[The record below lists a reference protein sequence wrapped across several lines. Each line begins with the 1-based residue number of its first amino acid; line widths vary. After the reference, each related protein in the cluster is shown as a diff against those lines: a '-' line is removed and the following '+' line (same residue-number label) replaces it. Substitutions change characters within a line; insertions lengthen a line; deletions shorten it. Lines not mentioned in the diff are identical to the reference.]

1 MRVFF
6 QTSRQRS
13 FLSAC
18 RIARK
23 KWSASVPL
31 LLAALLTV
39 VFYSCRD
46 EDLLPSVQSVEHN
59 GTRTEDNA
67 NTSGLTISGDIK
79 KFYDDKNNLLY
90 SGYTYAPSRRV
101 PLVGEGRVINQIT
114 KNLVGVLSNSDN
126 KLEYLVDK
134 NLDNSVKLTGLA
146 EVNTGLP
153 ILSVKD
159 VNRVYYDSSNGIK
172 VGFLYKDPGGLLS
185 LNVLKGFWVKTYLKG
200 EEQDGSSTSGSGDDF
215 QLLNLNLLN
224 VSGGLSE
231 ISFTTTKP
239 FDEVR
244 IGCASIDVDVLSGLE
259 FYYAFVGENPK
270 KIAAS
275 FGYYKEAETNSGL
288 GNTNNLIDEYPD
300 NSEQLS
306 MLGHHELYVDFNEK
320 IVKDSEIGFKTG
332 GLKTLDID
340 LTGLSL
346 FELTNN
352 DVNNK
357 YVWGN
362 EKVLSGG
369 IGISLLGTQDGSM
382 SAIAKEDCYGV
393 KIKLNTGLVG
403 GLLDAI
409 LGLLG
414 NTHYYY
420 AYSRDP
426 VEIDVSSYFTI
437 GNDTISTDYYN
448 LPTPSD
454 DGSVSYSLDRWPSG
468 ATSPSIS
475 GNRITGMTV
484 NGDYVVQAIY
494 KRGEETSWSYAVIHR
509 DKKEAEAGCNT
520 MMINTSANQ
529 GQYTVVESSG
539 SQGGISLFNKINNRQ
554 NLVDD
559 DYTNYAEATNVL
571 SLIQFGSLA
580 GVHSSQDIAPQ
591 GGGKTRVGFVMQ
603 TNNQLLG
610 ADVLKFFFI
619 RLYNDGKEVFSG
631 LTAENDAVGVGL
643 VGNDGSK
650 LRFYVETDQTFDQVE
665 LWTAGLLNVNLNT
678 FRLYYAF
685 YEPVTCEE
693 YAGTSEAC
701 MEMIT
706 AQKHGATIN
715 YAETKSSSAA
725 SVGSTMNNLSYVIDN
740 SQQTAASIVAG
751 VSLISR
757 STVAVKFNSIRGGQ
771 PVGAI
776 LRTPGYVLNASVLQ
790 NVTIAA
796 YNGGQAV
803 ASESTSGGLASI
815 EVISDAG
822 LAYMEVTPLQDYD
835 EVRISF
841 PSLAD
846 ALETVWLSGFYIR
859 PDANGNGIPDCA
871 EEPDDQGGTDG
882 ITYKSI
888 TEHVCV
894 DETNDLGKVRIS
906 VDAQDDKVG
915 TKLTFTCYPYNGNG
929 QKIEQEAELQ
939 QDDKGYFFEL
949 SLPVGD
955 YSISGLST
963 YNGLRAQVHPLKTTW
978 KRNAADTDWNNW
990 SNWTDG
996 SPWGCTNVVI
1006 PTGATRYPNLKA
1018 WGSVDKFY
1026 GGNYCANIHFEPG
1039 AAVLNTQYLE
1049 YDCAYVEMEVQS
1061 GMYHMI
1067 STPLHGM
1074 VTGDMFVSPEMPA
1087 YFTPLNGATY
1097 REVRHNPVVRQKMYS
1112 RAVTTATSGTDLNG
1126 TVAAT
1131 ADWSRTFNAVAQL
1144 YEQAQG
1150 IKMMV
1155 GNEGD
1160 GTSYRLRFPKAY
1172 TEYNYYTLSGG
1183 WVKEETLP
1191 EGARN
1196 MNGKFAYE
1204 ESGFKPE
1211 NAGRSFTFKLRNE
1224 EQGATYFVAGNPF
1237 MSYLDIKTFL
1247 TENKQSVQ
1255 AIRIIDS
1262 ENVFG
1267 EEEGLVRI
1275 SLSENGNL
1283 SFDVAGEQSNTIA
1296 PLQAFYVEAS
1306 GDNASDNVDITYTS
1320 NMFVQPFASTATR
1333 SSRSASV
1340 PAAGEMKISAV
1351 SGNSVSSCSL
1361 LRSAGAS
1368 DAYNA
1373 KEDVITLI
1381 DENFM
1386 PKVKVYTVAGKR
1398 ALDIQKIKNAARVD
1412 LGFMVKDGSQQ
1423 TKFTLNYGSNWKG
1436 WTLVDKQT
1444 GNRYLLDGTSLTVNA
1459 GAMKS
1464 NNGRF
1469 YLVKE

>member
-1 MRVFF
+1 MSVFF

-18 RIARK
+18 RIAGK

-31 LLAALLTV
+31 FLAALLTV

-46 EDLLPSVQSVEHN
+46 EDLLPSVQSFEQG
-59 GTRTEDNA
+59 GTRAEA
-67 NTSGLTISGDIK
+67 ASTSGLDVVQ
-79 KFYDDKNNLLY
+79 DA
-90 SGYTYAPSRRV
+90 TYGATYKPNCRV

-134 NLDNSVKLTGLA
+134 NLDNFVSLKGLA
-146 EVNTGLP
+146 EVNAGLP

-159 VNRVYYDSSNGIK
+159 VNRVYYDSSNVIK

-185 LNVLKGFWVKTYLKG
+185 LDVLKGFWVKTYLKG
-200 EEQDGSSTSGSGDDF
+200 EEQDGSSTLGSGENF

-244 IGCASIDVDVLSGLE
+244 IGCASISVEVLSGLE

-270 KIAAS
+270 KIAAE
-275 FGYYKEAETNSGL
+275 KH
-288 GNTNNLIDEYPD
+288 EYPYA
-300 NSEQLS
+300 EQERPLHPLS
-306 MLGHHELYVDFNEK
+306 KGDLVNESLTDGPVCEL
-320 IVKDSEIGFKTG
+320 
-332 GLKTLDID
+332 
-340 LTGLSL
+340 
-346 FELTNN
+346 
-352 DVNNK
+352 
-357 YVWGN
+357 
-362 EKVLSGG
+362 
-369 IGISLLGTQDGSM
+369 IS
-382 SAIAKEDCYGV
+382 
-393 KIKLNTGLVG
+393 
-403 GLLDAI
+403 
-409 LGLLG
+409 GLLG
-414 NTHYYY
+414 GLTCRVDFGATIPVGSEVGYYTKGGGLASISLGATKLNAYDTGDNNPQSINTESGIGVSALAGGAREFSMILTKKDTRRLELDLPSGINLLSAVQVHY

-448 LPTPSD
+448 LPTPSE
-454 DGSVSYSLDRWPSG
+454 GTVIYSLISSPNG
-468 ATSPSIS
+468 VTSPEIS

-484 NGDYVVQAIY
+484 NGDYAVKAVY
-494 KRGEETSWSYAVIHR
+494 TREEKEISWSYAVIHR
-509 DKKEAEAGCNT
+509 NKKEAEAGCNT
-520 MMINTSANQ
+520 MMINTSGNE

-554 NLVDD
+554 NLVDG

-591 GGGKTRVGFVMQ
+591 GGKTRVGFVMQ

-619 RLYNDGKEVFSG
+619 RLYKDGEEVFSG
-631 LTAENDAVGVGL
+631 LTAENDAIGVGL

-650 LRFYVETDQTFDQVE
+650 LRFYVETDKTFDQVE

-725 SVGSTMNNLSYVIDN
+725 SVGATMNNLSYVIDN

-771 PVGAI
+771 PLGAI

-871 EEPDDQGGTDG
+871 EEPDDQGETD
-882 ITYKSI
+882 ITYRSI

-894 DETNDLGKVRIS
+894 DKTTYLGNVRIS
-906 VDAQDDKVG
+906 VDAKSELLG
-915 TKLTFTCYPYNGNG
+915 TELTFTCYPYNGNE
-929 QKIEQEAELQ
+929 QKIEQKAELQ

-978 KRNAADTDWNNW
+978 KRNASDTDWNNW

-1006 PTGATRYPNLKA
+1006 PAGATRYPNLNA

-1074 VTGDMFVSPEMPA
+1074 ITGDMFVSPEMPA
-1087 YFTPLNGATY
+1087 YFTPLKEDTY
-1097 REVRHNPVVRQKMYS
+1097 REVRHNPIVRQKMYS
-1112 RAVTTATSGTDLNG
+1112 RAVTTATSGTDSNG
-1126 TVAAT
+1126 TVVAT
-1131 ADWSRTFNAVAQL
+1131 ADWSRTFNAVAQP

-1155 GNEGD
+1155 GND
-1160 GTSYRLRFPKAY
+1160 WGTSYRLRFPKAY
-1172 TEYNYYTLSGG
+1172 TEYNYYTLSGR
-1183 WVKEETLP
+1183 WVKKETLP

-1211 NAGRSFTFKLRNE
+1211 NAGRSFTFELRNE

-1262 ENVFG
+1262 ESVFG

-1275 SLSENGNL
+1275 SLGKNGDL

-1296 PLQAFYVEAS
+1296 PLQAFYVEALE
-1306 GDNASDNVDITYTS
+1306 GYTSDNVNITYTS
-1320 NMFVQPFASTATR
+1320 DMFVQPSASTATR

-1340 PAAGEMKISAV
+1340 PTAGEMKISAV

-1361 LRSAGAS
+1361 IRSAGAS

-1373 KEDVITLI
+1373 KEDIVSLI
-1381 DENFM
+1381 DEDFM
-1386 PKVKVYTVAGKR
+1386 PKVKVYTVADKR
-1398 ALDIQKIKNAARVD
+1398 ALDIQKMSNATRVG

-1423 TKFTLNYGSNWKG
+1423 TEFTLDYGSNWKG

-1444 GNRYLLDGTSLTVNA
+1444 GKRYLLDGTSLTVNA

-1464 NNGRF
+1464 NDGRF

>member
-1 MRVFF
+1 MSVFF

-18 RIARK
+18 RIAGK

-31 LLAALLTV
+31 FLAALLTV

-46 EDLLPSVQSVEHN
+46 EDLLPSVQSFEQG
-59 GTRTEDNA
+59 GTRAEA
-67 NTSGLTISGDIK
+67 ASTSGLDVVQGA
-79 KFYDDKNNLLY
+79 
-90 SGYTYAPSRRV
+90 TYGATYKPNCRV

-134 NLDNSVKLTGLA
+134 NLDNFVSLKGLA
-146 EVNTGLP
+146 EVNARLP

-185 LNVLKGFWVKTYLKG
+185 LNVLQGFWVKTYLKG
-200 EEQDGSSTSGSGDDF
+200 KEQDGSSTSGSGDNF
-215 QLLNLNLLN
+215 KLLNLNLLN

-270 KIAAS
+270 KIAAE
-275 FGYYKEAETNSGL
+275 KH
-288 GNTNNLIDEYPD
+288 EYPYA
-300 NSEQLS
+300 EQERPLHPLPKGDLVNES
-306 MLGHHELYVDFNEK
+306 LTDGPVCEL
-320 IVKDSEIGFKTG
+320 
-332 GLKTLDID
+332 
-340 LTGLSL
+340 
-346 FELTNN
+346 
-352 DVNNK
+352 
-357 YVWGN
+357 
-362 EKVLSGG
+362 
-369 IGISLLGTQDGSM
+369 IS
-382 SAIAKEDCYGV
+382 
-393 KIKLNTGLVG
+393 
-403 GLLDAI
+403 
-409 LGLLG
+409 GLLG
-414 NTHYYY
+414 GGLTCRVDFGATIPVGSEVGYYTTGGGLASISLGATKLNAYDTSDNNPQSINTESGIGVSALAGGAREFSMILTKKDTRRLELDLPSGINLLSAVQVHY

-437 GNDTISTDYYN
+437 GNDTISTDYYD
-448 LPTPSD
+448 LPTPSE
-454 DGSVSYSLDRWPSG
+454 GTVIYSLISSPNG
-468 ATSPSIS
+468 VTSPEIS
-475 GNRITGMTV
+475 GNHITGMTV
-484 NGDYVVQAIY
+484 NGDYAVKAVY
-494 KRGEETSWSYAVIHR
+494 TREEKETSWSYAVIHR
-509 DKKEAEAGCNT
+509 NKKEAVAGCNT
-520 MMINTSANQ
+520 MMINTSENQ

-554 NLVDD
+554 NLVDG

-591 GGGKTRVGFVMQ
+591 GGKTRVGFVMQ

-619 RLYNDGKEVFSG
+619 RLYKDGEEVFSG

-650 LRFYVETDQTFDQVE
+650 LRFYVETDKTFDQVE

-693 YAGTSEAC
+693 YAGTSKAC

-725 SVGSTMNNLSYVIDN
+725 SVGATMNNLSYVIDN
-740 SQQTAASIVAG
+740 SQQTAASIVTG

-790 NVTIAA
+790 NVAIAA

-822 LAYMEVTPLQDYD
+822 LAYMEVTPLQGYD

-871 EEPDDQGGTDG
+871 EEPDDQGETD
-882 ITYKSI
+882 IAYKSI

-894 DETNDLGKVRIS
+894 DETTYLGNVRIF

-978 KRNAADTDWNNW
+978 KRNASDTDWNNW

-996 SPWGCTNVVI
+996 SPLGCTNVVI
-1006 PTGATRYPNLKA
+1006 PAGATRYPNLSA

-1087 YFTPLNGATY
+1087 YFTPLKEDTY

-1112 RAVTTATSGTDLNG
+1112 RAVTTATSGTNG
-1126 TVAAT
+1126 TVVAT
-1131 ADWSRTFNAVAQL
+1131 ADWSRTFNAVAQP

-1155 GNEGD
+1155 GND
-1160 GTSYRLRFPKAY
+1160 WGTSYRLRFPKAY
-1172 TEYNYYTLSGG
+1172 TEYNYYTLSGEC
-1183 WVKEETLP
+1183 VKKETLP
-1191 EGARN
+1191 VEARN

-1204 ESGFKPE
+1204 VSGFNPE
-1211 NAGRSFTFKLRNE
+1211 NAGNSFPFELRNDGK
-1224 EQGATYFVAGNPF
+1224 GATYFVAGNPF

-1262 ENVFG
+1262 ESVFG

-1275 SLSENGNL
+1275 SLGKNGDL

-1296 PLQAFYVEAS
+1296 PLQAFYVEALE
-1306 GDNASDNVDITYTS
+1306 GYTSDNVNITYTS
-1320 NMFVQPFASTATR
+1320 DMFVQPSASTATR

-1340 PAAGEMKISAV
+1340 PTAGEMKISAV

-1373 KEDVITLI
+1373 KEDIVSLI
-1381 DENFM
+1381 DEDFM
-1386 PKVKVYTVAGKR
+1386 PKVKVYTVADKR
-1398 ALDIQKIKNAARVD
+1398 ALDIQKMSNATRVD

-1423 TKFTLNYGSNWKG
+1423 TEFTLDYGSNWKG

-1444 GNRYLLDGTSLTVNA
+1444 GKRYLLDGTSLTVNA

-1464 NNGRF
+1464 NDGRF

>member
-1 MRVFF
+1 MSVFF

-18 RIARK
+18 RIAGK

-31 LLAALLTV
+31 FLAALLTV

-46 EDLLPSVQSVEHN
+46 EDLLPSVQSFEQG
-59 GTRTEDNA
+59 GTRAEA
-67 NTSGLTISGDIK
+67 ASTSGLDVVQ
-79 KFYDDKNNLLY
+79 DA
-90 SGYTYAPSRRV
+90 TYGATYKPNCRV

-134 NLDNSVKLTGLA
+134 NLDNFVSLKGLA
-146 EVNTGLP
+146 EVNAGLP

-159 VNRVYYDSSNGIK
+159 VNRVYYDSSNVIK

-185 LNVLKGFWVKTYLKG
+185 LNVLQGFWVKTYLKG
-200 EEQDGSSTSGSGDDF
+200 KEQDGSSTSGSGDNF
-215 QLLNLNLLN
+215 KLLNLNLLN

-231 ISFTTTKP
+231 ISFTTTRP

-270 KIAAS
+270 KIAAEKHE
-275 FGYYKEAETNSGL
+275 YPYAEQERPLHPLSKGDLVNES
-288 GNTNNLIDEYPD
+288 LIDGPVC
-300 NSEQLS
+300 
-306 MLGHHELYVDFNEK
+306 EL
-320 IVKDSEIGFKTG
+320 
-332 GLKTLDID
+332 
-340 LTGLSL
+340 
-346 FELTNN
+346 
-352 DVNNK
+352 
-357 YVWGN
+357 
-362 EKVLSGG
+362 
-369 IGISLLGTQDGSM
+369 IS
-382 SAIAKEDCYGV
+382 
-393 KIKLNTGLVG
+393 
-403 GLLDAI
+403 
-409 LGLLG
+409 GLLG
-414 NTHYYY
+414 GGLTCRVDFGATIPVGSEVGYYTTGGGLASISLGATKLNAYDTSDNNPQSINTESGIGVSALAGGAREFSMILTKKDTRRLELDLPSGINLLSAVQVHY

-454 DGSVSYSLDRWPSG
+454 GTVSYSLISWPSG

-475 GNRITGMTV
+475 GNHMTGMTV
-484 NGDYVVQAIY
+484 NGDYAVKAVY
-494 KRGEETSWSYAVIHR
+494 TREEKETSWSYAVIHR
-509 DKKEAEAGCNT
+509 NKKEAVAGCNT
-520 MMINTSANQ
+520 MMINTSGNK

-554 NLVDD
+554 NLVDG

-591 GGGKTRVGFVMQ
+591 GGKTRVGFVMQ

-619 RLYNDGKEVFSG
+619 RLYKDGEEVFSG
-631 LTAENDAVGVGL
+631 LTAENDAIGVGL

-650 LRFYVETDQTFDQVE
+650 LRFYVETDKTFDQVE

-685 YEPVTCEE
+685 YEPTTCEE

-725 SVGSTMNNLSYVIDN
+725 SVGATMNNLSYVIDN

-771 PVGAI
+771 PLGAI

-796 YNGGQAV
+796 YNGGQVV

-822 LAYMEVTPLQDYD
+822 LAYMEVTPLQGYD

-871 EEPDDQGGTDG
+871 EELEVQGEIDIVYRG
-882 ITYKSI
+882 I

-894 DETNDLGKVRIS
+894 DETTYLGNVRIS

-929 QKIEQEAELQ
+929 QKIEQEAELR

-978 KRNAADTDWNNW
+978 KRNASDTDWNNW

-1006 PTGATRYPNLKA
+1006 PAGATRYPDLNA

-1112 RAVTTATSGTDLNG
+1112 RAVTTATSGTDPNG

-1131 ADWSRTFNAVAQL
+1131 ADWSRTFNAVAQP

-1155 GNEGD
+1155 GND
-1160 GTSYRLRFPKAY
+1160 WGTSYRLRFPKAY

-1183 WVKEETLP
+1183 WVKKETLP

-1204 ESGFKPE
+1204 VIGFNPE
-1211 NAGRSFTFKLRNE
+1211 NAGSSFTFELRNE

-1262 ENVFG
+1262 KNIFG
-1267 EEEGLVRI
+1267 GEEGLVRI
-1275 SLSENGNL
+1275 SLGENGDL

-1296 PLQAFYVEAS
+1296 PLQAFYVEVS
-1306 GDNASDNVDITYTS
+1306 GDYASDNVNITYTS
-1320 NMFVQPFASTATR
+1320 NMFVQPSASTATR

-1340 PAAGEMKISAV
+1340 PTAGEMKISAV

-1373 KEDVITLI
+1373 KEDIVSLI
-1381 DENFM
+1381 DEDFM
-1386 PKVKVYTVAGKR
+1386 PKVKVYTVADKR
-1398 ALDIQKIKNAARVD
+1398 ALDIQKMSNATRVG

-1423 TKFTLNYGSNWKG
+1423 TEFTLDYGSNWKG

-1444 GNRYLLDGTSLTVNA
+1444 GKRYLLDGTSLTVNA

-1464 NNGRF
+1464 NDGRF

>member
-1 MRVFF
+1 MSVFF

-18 RIARK
+18 RIAGK

-31 LLAALLTV
+31 FVAALLTV

-46 EDLLPSVQSVEHN
+46 EDLLPSVQSFEQG
-59 GTRTEDNA
+59 GTRAEA
-67 NTSGLTISGDIK
+67 ASTSGLDVVQGA
-79 KFYDDKNNLLY
+79 
-90 SGYTYAPSRRV
+90 TYGATYKPNCRV

-134 NLDNSVKLTGLA
+134 NLDNSVSLKGLA
-146 EVNTGLP
+146 EVNAGLP

-172 VGFLYKDPGGLLS
+172 VGFLYKAPGGLLS
-185 LNVLKGFWVKTYLKG
+185 LNVLQGFWVKTYLKG
-200 EEQDGSSTSGSGDDF
+200 EEQDGSSTSGSGDNF
-215 QLLNLNLLN
+215 KLLNLNLLN

-244 IGCASIDVDVLSGLE
+244 IGCASIDVEVLSGLE

-270 KIAAS
+270 KIAAETYAYPTAKQEKPAHWGTGDLVNKNLNDGPVCELVS
-275 FGYYKEAETNSGL
+275 GLLGGGLTCRVDFGATIPVGSEVGYYT
-288 GNTNNLIDEYPD
+288 
-300 NSEQLS
+300 
-306 MLGHHELYVDFNEK
+306 
-320 IVKDSEIGFKTG
+320 TG
-332 GLKTLDID
+332 GGLASISLGATKLNAYD
-340 LTGLSL
+340 TGD
-346 FELTNN
+346 NN
-352 DVNNK
+352 PQSINT
-357 YVWGN
+357 
-362 EKVLSGG
+362 ESG
-369 IGISLLGTQDGSM
+369 IGV
-382 SAIAKEDCYGV
+382 SA
-393 KIKLNTGLVG
+393 LVG
-403 GLLDAI
+403 GAREFSMILTKKDTRRLELDLPSGINLLSAVKV
-409 LGLLG
+409 
-414 NTHYYY
+414 HY

-448 LPTPSD
+448 LPTPSE
-454 DGSVSYSLDRWPSG
+454 GTVIYSLISWPSG

-475 GNRITGMTV
+475 GNHMTGMTV
-484 NGDYVVQAIY
+484 NGDYVVKAVY
-494 KRGEETSWSYAVIHR
+494 TREEKEISWSYAVIHR
-509 DKKEAEAGCNT
+509 NKKEAEAGCNT

-554 NLVDD
+554 NLVDG

-591 GGGKTRVGFVMQ
+591 GGKTRVGFVMQ

-619 RLYNDGKEVFSG
+619 RLYKDGEEVFSG

-650 LRFYVETDQTFDQVE
+650 LRFYVETDKTFDQVE

-685 YEPVTCEE
+685 YEPTTCEE

-701 MEMIT
+701 MEIIT

-715 YAETKSSSAA
+715 YAETKSSSVA
-725 SVGSTMNNLSYVIDN
+725 SVGTTMNNLSYVIDN

-771 PVGAI
+771 PLGAI

-822 LAYMEVTPLQDYD
+822 LAYMEVTPLQGYD

-871 EEPDDQGGTDG
+871 EEPDDQGETD
-882 ITYKSI
+882 IAYKSI

-894 DETNDLGKVRIS
+894 DETTYLGNVRIF

-929 QKIEQEAELQ
+929 QKIEQEAELR

-978 KRNAADTDWNNW
+978 KRNASDTDWNNW

-1006 PTGATRYPNLKA
+1006 PAGATRYPDLNA

-1097 REVRHNPVVRQKMYS
+1097 REVRHNPIVRQKMYS
-1112 RAVTTATSGTDLNG
+1112 RAVTTATSGTNG
-1126 TVAAT
+1126 TVVAT
-1131 ADWSRTFNAVAQL
+1131 ADWSRTFNAVAQP

-1155 GNEGD
+1155 GND
-1160 GTSYRLRFPKAY
+1160 WGTSYRLRFPKAY

-1183 WVKEETLP
+1183 WVKKETLP

-1211 NAGRSFTFKLRNE
+1211 NAGRSFTFELRNE

-1262 ENVFG
+1262 ESVFG

-1275 SLSENGNL
+1275 SLGKNGDL

-1296 PLQAFYVEAS
+1296 PLQAFYVEALE
-1306 GDNASDNVDITYTS
+1306 GYTSDNVNITYTS
-1320 NMFVQPFASTATR
+1320 DMFVQPSASTATR

-1340 PAAGEMKISAV
+1340 PTAGEMKISAV

-1361 LRSAGAS
+1361 IRSAGAS

-1373 KEDVITLI
+1373 KEDIVSLI
-1381 DENFM
+1381 DEDFM
-1386 PKVKVYTVAGKR
+1386 PKVKVYTVADKR
-1398 ALDIQKIKNAARVD
+1398 ALDIQKMSNATRVD

-1423 TKFTLNYGSNWKG
+1423 TEFTLDYGSNWKG

-1444 GNRYLLDGTSLTVNA
+1444 GKRYLLDGTSLTVNA

-1464 NNGRF
+1464 NDGRF

>member
-18 RIARK
+18 RIAGK

-332 GLKTLDID
+332 GFKTLDID

-776 LRTPGYVLNASVLQ
+776 LRTPGYVLNVSVLQ

-796 YNGGQAV
+796 YKGGQAV
-803 ASESTSGGLASI
+803 ASEYTSGGLASI

-1204 ESGFKPE
+1204 PKF
-1211 NAGRSFTFKLRNE
+1211 RS
-1224 EQGATYFVAGNPF
+1224 
-1237 MSYLDIKTFL
+1237 I
-1247 TENKQSVQ
+1247 
-1255 AIRIIDS
+1255 
-1262 ENVFG
+1262 
-1267 EEEGLVRI
+1267 LV
-1275 SLSENGNL
+1275 
-1283 SFDVAGEQSNTIA
+1283 
-1296 PLQAFYVEAS
+1296 
-1306 GDNASDNVDITYTS
+1306 
-1320 NMFVQPFASTATR
+1320 
-1333 SSRSASV
+1333 
-1340 PAAGEMKISAV
+1340 
-1351 SGNSVSSCSL
+1351 
-1361 LRSAGAS
+1361 
-1368 DAYNA
+1368 
-1373 KEDVITLI
+1373 
-1381 DENFM
+1381 
-1386 PKVKVYTVAGKR
+1386 
-1398 ALDIQKIKNAARVD
+1398 
-1412 LGFMVKDGSQQ
+1412 
-1423 TKFTLNYGSNWKG
+1423 
-1436 WTLVDKQT
+1436 
-1444 GNRYLLDGTSLTVNA
+1444 
-1459 GAMKS
+1459 
-1464 NNGRF
+1464 
-1469 YLVKE
+1469 

>member
-1 MRVFF
+1 MSVFF

-18 RIARK
+18 RIAGK

-31 LLAALLTV
+31 FLAALLTV

-46 EDLLPSVQSVEHN
+46 EDLLPSVQSFEQG
-59 GTRTEDNA
+59 GTRAETA
-67 NTSGLTISGDIK
+67 STSGLDVVQ
-79 KFYDDKNNLLY
+79 DA
-90 SGYTYAPSRRV
+90 TYGATYKPNCRV

-134 NLDNSVKLTGLA
+134 NLDNFVSLKGLA
-146 EVNTGLP
+146 EVNAGLP

-185 LNVLKGFWVKTYLKG
+185 LNVLQGFWVKTYLKG
-200 EEQDGSSTSGSGDDF
+200 KEQDGSSTSGSGDNF

-270 KIAAS
+270 KIAAE
-275 FGYYKEAETNSGL
+275 KH
-288 GNTNNLIDEYPD
+288 EYPYA
-300 NSEQLS
+300 EQERPLHPLS
-306 MLGHHELYVDFNEK
+306 KGDLVNE
-320 IVKDSEIGFKTG
+320 S
-332 GLKTLDID
+332 
-340 LTGLSL
+340 LT
-346 FELTNN
+346 
-352 DVNNK
+352 
-357 YVWGN
+357 
-362 EKVLSGG
+362 
-369 IGISLLGTQDGSM
+369 DGPVC
-382 SAIAKEDCYGV
+382 E
-393 KIKLNTGLVG
+393 LVG
-403 GLLDAI
+403 GLLGGGLTCRVDFGATIPVGSEVGYYTTGGGLASISLGATKLNAYDTSDNNPQSINAESGIGVSALAGGAREFSMI
-409 LGLLG
+409 LTKKDTRRLELDLPSGINLLSAVQV
-414 NTHYYY
+414 HY

-448 LPTPSD
+448 LPTPSE
-454 DGSVSYSLDRWPSG
+454 GTVIYSLISSPNG
-468 ATSPSIS
+468 VTSPEIS
-475 GNRITGMTV
+475 GNHITGMTV
-484 NGDYVVQAIY
+484 NGDYVVKAVY
-494 KRGEETSWSYAVIHR
+494 TREEKEISWSYAVIHR
-509 DKKEAEAGCNT
+509 NKKEAEAGCNT
-520 MMINTSANQ
+520 MMINTSGNE

-554 NLVDD
+554 NLVDG

-580 GVHSSQDIAPQ
+580 GVHSSQDIALQ

-619 RLYNDGKEVFSG
+619 RLYKDGKEVFSG

-650 LRFYVETDQTFDQVE
+650 LRFYVETDRTFDQVE

-715 YAETKSSSAA
+715 YAETKSSSVA
-725 SVGSTMNNLSYVIDN
+725 SVGATTNNLSYVIDN

-757 STVAVKFNSIRGGQ
+757 PTVAVKFNSIRGGQ
-771 PVGAI
+771 PLGAI

-803 ASESTSGGLASI
+803 ASESTSSGLASI

-822 LAYMEVTPLQDYD
+822 LAYMEVTPLQDYN

-871 EEPDDQGGTDG
+871 EELEVQGEID
-882 ITYKSI
+882 IVYRDI

-894 DETNDLGKVRIS
+894 DETTYLGNVRIS
-906 VDAQDDKVG
+906 VDAKPELLG
-915 TKLTFTCYPYNGNG
+915 TELTFTCYPYNGNG
-929 QKIEQEAELQ
+929 QKIEQEAALQ
-939 QDDKGYFFEL
+939 QDNNGYFFEL

-978 KRNAADTDWNNW
+978 KRNALDTDWNNW
-990 SNWTDG
+990 NNWTDG

-1006 PTGATRYPNLKA
+1006 PAGATRYPNLNA

-1112 RAVTTATSGTDLNG
+1112 RAVTTATSGTDPNG
-1126 TVAAT
+1126 TVVAT
-1131 ADWSRTFNAVAQL
+1131 ADWSRTFNAVAQP

-1155 GNEGD
+1155 GND
-1160 GTSYRLRFPKAY
+1160 WGTSYRLRFPKAY

-1183 WVKEETLP
+1183 WVKKETLP

-1204 ESGFKPE
+1204 VIGFNPE
-1211 NAGRSFTFKLRNE
+1211 NAGSSFTFELRNE
-1224 EQGATYFVAGNPF
+1224 EQGATCFVAGNPF

-1262 ENVFG
+1262 ESVFG
-1267 EEEGLVRI
+1267 EEKGLVRI
-1275 SLSENGNL
+1275 SLGKNGDL
-1283 SFDVAGEQSNTIA
+1283 SFNVAGEQSNTIA
-1296 PLQAFYVEAS
+1296 PLQAFYVEALE
-1306 GDNASDNVDITYTS
+1306 GYTSDNVNITYTS
-1320 NMFVQPFASTATR
+1320 DMFVQPSASTATR

-1340 PAAGEMKISAV
+1340 PTAGEMKISAV

-1361 LRSAGAS
+1361 IRSAGAS

-1373 KEDVITLI
+1373 KEDIVSLI
-1381 DENFM
+1381 DEDFM
-1386 PKVKVYTVAGKR
+1386 PKVKVYTVADKR
-1398 ALDIQKIKNAARVD
+1398 ALDIQKMSNATRVG

-1423 TKFTLNYGSNWKG
+1423 TEFTLDYGSNWKG

-1444 GNRYLLDGTSLTVNA
+1444 GKRYLLDGTSLTVNA

-1464 NNGRF
+1464 NDGRF

>member
-1 MRVFF
+1 MSVFF

-18 RIARK
+18 RIAGK

-31 LLAALLTV
+31 FLAALLTV

-46 EDLLPSVQSVEHN
+46 EDLLPSVQSFEQG
-59 GTRTEDNA
+59 GTRAEA
-67 NTSGLTISGDIK
+67 ASTSGLDVVQ
-79 KFYDDKNNLLY
+79 DA
-90 SGYTYAPSRRV
+90 TYGATYKPNCRV

-134 NLDNSVKLTGLA
+134 NLDNSVSLKGLA

-185 LNVLKGFWVKTYLKG
+185 LDVLKGFWVKTYLKG
-200 EEQDGSSTSGSGDDF
+200 EEQDGSSTLGSGENF

-231 ISFTTTKP
+231 ISFTTTRP

-270 KIAAS
+270 KIAAE
-275 FGYYKEAETNSGL
+275 KH
-288 GNTNNLIDEYPD
+288 EYPYA
-300 NSEQLS
+300 EQERPLHPLS
-306 MLGHHELYVDFNEK
+306 KGDLVNESLTDGPVCEL
-320 IVKDSEIGFKTG
+320 
-332 GLKTLDID
+332 
-340 LTGLSL
+340 
-346 FELTNN
+346 
-352 DVNNK
+352 
-357 YVWGN
+357 
-362 EKVLSGG
+362 
-369 IGISLLGTQDGSM
+369 IS
-382 SAIAKEDCYGV
+382 
-393 KIKLNTGLVG
+393 
-403 GLLDAI
+403 
-409 LGLLG
+409 GLLG
-414 NTHYYY
+414 GLTCRVDFGATIPVGSEVGYYTKGGGLASISLGATKLNAYDTSDNNPQSINTESGIGVSALAGGAREFSMILTKENAQRLELDLPSGINLLSAVRVHY

-454 DGSVSYSLDRWPSG
+454 GTVSYSLFSSPDG
-468 ATSPSIS
+468 ATSSIS

-484 NGDYVVQAIY
+484 NGDYAVKAVY
-494 KRGEETSWSYAVIHR
+494 TREEKEISWSYAVIHR
-509 DKKEAEAGCNT
+509 NKKEAVAGCNT

-554 NLVDD
+554 NLVDG

-591 GGGKTRVGFVMQ
+591 GGKTRVGFVMQ

-619 RLYNDGKEVFSG
+619 RLYKDGEEVFSG
-631 LTAENDAVGVGL
+631 LTAENDAIGVEL

-650 LRFYVETDQTFDQVE
+650 LRFYVETDKTFDQVE

-685 YEPVTCEE
+685 YEPTTCEE

-725 SVGSTMNNLSYVIDN
+725 SVGATMNNLSYVIDN

-771 PVGAI
+771 PLGAI

-822 LAYMEVTPLQDYD
+822 LAYMEVTPLQGYD

-871 EEPDDQGGTDG
+871 EEPDDQGETD
-882 ITYKSI
+882 IAYKSI

-894 DETNDLGKVRIS
+894 DETTYLGNVRIF

-929 QKIEQEAELQ
+929 QKIEQEAELR

-978 KRNAADTDWNNW
+978 KRNASDTDWNNW

-1006 PTGATRYPNLKA
+1006 PAGATRYPNLNA

-1074 VTGDMFVSPEMPA
+1074 ITGDMFVSPEMPA

-1097 REVRHNPVVRQKMYS
+1097 REVRHNPIVRQKMYS
-1112 RAVTTATSGTDLNG
+1112 RAVTTATSGTDSNG
-1126 TVAAT
+1126 TVVAT
-1131 ADWSRTFNAVAQL
+1131 ADWSRTFNAVAQP

-1155 GNEGD
+1155 GND
-1160 GTSYRLRFPKAY
+1160 WGTSYRLRFPKAY
-1172 TEYNYYTLSGG
+1172 TEYNYYTLSGR
-1183 WVKEETLP
+1183 WVKKETLP

-1211 NAGRSFTFKLRNE
+1211 NAGRSFTFELRNE

-1262 ENVFG
+1262 ESVFG

-1275 SLSENGNL
+1275 SLGKNGDL

-1296 PLQAFYVEAS
+1296 PLQAFYVEALE
-1306 GDNASDNVDITYTS
+1306 GYTSDNVNITYTS
-1320 NMFVQPFASTATR
+1320 DMFVQPSASTATR

-1340 PAAGEMKISAV
+1340 PTAGEMKISAV

-1361 LRSAGAS
+1361 IRSAGAS

-1373 KEDVITLI
+1373 KEDIVSLI
-1381 DENFM
+1381 DEDFM
-1386 PKVKVYTVAGKR
+1386 PKVKVYTVADKR
-1398 ALDIQKIKNAARVD
+1398 ALDIQKMSNATRVD

-1423 TKFTLNYGSNWKG
+1423 TEFTLEYGSNWKG

-1444 GNRYLLDGTSLTVNA
+1444 GKRYLLDGTSLTVNA

-1464 NNGRF
+1464 NDGRF

>member
-1 MRVFF
+1 MSVFF

-18 RIARK
+18 RIAGK

-31 LLAALLTV
+31 FLAALLTV

-46 EDLLPSVQSVEHN
+46 EDLLPSVQSFEQG
-59 GTRTEDNA
+59 GTRVNEDE
-67 NTSGLTISGDIK
+67 NTSGLDVEQ
-79 KFYDDKNNLLY
+79 NE
-90 SGYTYAPSRRV
+90 TYGATYKPNRRV

-114 KNLVGVLSNSDN
+114 KGLIAVGANNENQEFLI
-126 KLEYLVDK
+126 DK
-134 NLDNSVKLTGLA
+134 DLTNGVTVSGLA
-146 EVNTGLP
+146 KVDAGIP
-153 ILSVKD
+153 IFSVRD
-159 VNRVYYDSSNGIK
+159 INRVYYNDNEEQGVK
-172 VGFLYKDPGGLLS
+172 VGFVYEPQGGVLDLS
-185 LNVLKGFWVKTYLKG
+185 VLKSFYVQTLLNGKV
-200 EEQDGSSTSGSGDDF
+200 QDSSLSESGGGF
-215 QLLNLNLLN
+215 QLLDLNLLN
-224 VSGGLSE
+224 VAGGKYE
-231 ISFTTTKP
+231 VSFDATKP

-244 IGCASIDVDVLSGLE
+244 LGYAGVNVDVSVNQSAK
-259 FYYAFVGENPK
+259 FYYAFVGENPE
-270 KIAAS
+270 KIAA
-275 FGYYKEAETNSGL
+275 KECTYENAKGEEFENVAGL
-288 GNTNNLIDEYPD
+288 GRWSSKEKLC
-300 NSEQLS
+300 NSDLTDGLTFSLDALLS
-306 MLGHHELYVDFNEK
+306 VPKFRVNFNAD
-320 IVKDSEIGFKTG
+320 IPAGSEIGFRTSTATLLNVDLGGVTMHALDESNKSQQDEKLGTG
-332 GLKTLDID
+332 I
-340 LTGLSL
+340 GLS
-346 FELTNN
+346 
-352 DVNNK
+352 
-357 YVWGN
+357 
-362 EKVLSGG
+362 
-369 IGISLLGTQDGSM
+369 
-382 SAIAKEDCYGV
+382 A
-393 KIKLNTGLVG
+393 VG
-403 GLLDAI
+403 GNSKNFSFITKEAARGVQIDFPLSVKLEATTI
-409 LGLLG
+409 
-414 NTHYYY
+414 HY

-454 DGSVSYSLDRWPSG
+454 GSVTYSLISWPSG

-475 GNRITGMTV
+475 GNHMTGMTV
-484 NGDYVVQAIY
+484 NGDYVVKAIY
-494 KRGEETSWSYAVIHR
+494 TREEKETSWSYAVIHR
-509 DKKEAEAGCNT
+509 NKKEAEAGCNT
-520 MMINTSANQ
+520 MMINTSGNK

-554 NLVDD
+554 NLVDG

-619 RLYNDGKEVFSG
+619 RLYKDGKEVFSG

-650 LRFYVETDQTFDQVE
+650 LRFYVETDRTFDQVE

-715 YAETKSSSAA
+715 YAETKSSSVA
-725 SVGSTMNNLSYVIDN
+725 SVGATTNNLSYVIDN

-771 PVGAI
+771 PLGAI
-776 LRTPGYVLNASVLQ
+776 LRMPGYVLNASVLQ

-871 EEPDDQGGTDG
+871 EEPDDQGETD
-882 ITYKSI
+882 ITYRSI

-894 DETNDLGKVRIS
+894 DETTYLGNVRIS
-906 VDAQDDKVG
+906 VDAKSELLG
-915 TKLTFTCYPYNGNG
+915 TELTFTCYPYNGNE
-929 QKIEQEAELQ
+929 QKIEQKAELQ

-978 KRNAADTDWNNW
+978 KRNASDTDWNNW

-1006 PTGATRYPNLKA
+1006 PAGATRYPNLNA

-1112 RAVTTATSGTDLNG
+1112 RAVTTATSGTDPNG

-1131 ADWSRTFNAVAQL
+1131 ADWSRTFNAVAQP

-1155 GNEGD
+1155 GND
-1160 GTSYRLRFPKAY
+1160 WGTSYRLRFPKAY

-1183 WVKEETLP
+1183 WVKKETLP

-1204 ESGFKPE
+1204 VIGFNPE
-1211 NAGRSFTFKLRNE
+1211 NAGSSFTFELRNE

-1262 ENVFG
+1262 KNIFG
-1267 EEEGLVRI
+1267 GEEGLVRI
-1275 SLSENGNL
+1275 SLGENGDL

-1296 PLQAFYVEAS
+1296 PLQAFYVEVS
-1306 GDNASDNVDITYTS
+1306 GDYASDNVNITYTS
-1320 NMFVQPFASTATR
+1320 NMFVQPSASTATR

-1340 PAAGEMKISAV
+1340 PTAGEMKISAV

-1361 LRSAGAS
+1361 IRSAGAS

-1373 KEDVITLI
+1373 KEDIVSLI
-1381 DENFM
+1381 DEDFM
-1386 PKVKVYTVAGKR
+1386 PKVKVYTVADKR
-1398 ALDIQKIKNAARVD
+1398 ALDIQEMSNATRVD

-1423 TKFTLNYGSNWKG
+1423 TEFTLDYGSNWKG

-1444 GNRYLLDGTSLTVNA
+1444 GKRYLLDGTSLTVNA

-1464 NNGRF
+1464 NDGRF

>member
-1 MRVFF
+1 MSVFF

-18 RIARK
+18 RIAGK

-31 LLAALLTV
+31 FLAALLTV

-46 EDLLPSVQSVEHN
+46 EDLLPSVQSFEQG
-59 GTRTEDNA
+59 GTRAEA
-67 NTSGLTISGDIK
+67 ASTSGLDVVQ
-79 KFYDDKNNLLY
+79 DA
-90 SGYTYAPSRRV
+90 TYGATYKPNCRV

-134 NLDNSVKLTGLA
+134 NLDNFVSLKGLA
-146 EVNTGLP
+146 EVNAGLP

-159 VNRVYYDSSNGIK
+159 VNRVYYDSSNVIK

-185 LNVLKGFWVKTYLKG
+185 LDVLKGFWVKTYLKG
-200 EEQDGSSTSGSGDDF
+200 EEQDGSSTLGSGENF

-231 ISFTTTKP
+231 ISFTTTRP

-244 IGCASIDVDVLSGLE
+244 IGCASIDVEVLSGLE

-270 KIAAS
+270 KIAAEKHEYPYAEQERPLHPLS
-275 FGYYKEAETNSGL
+275 KGDLVNESLIDGPVCELISGLLGGGLTCRVDFGATIPVGSEVGYYT
-288 GNTNNLIDEYPD
+288 
-300 NSEQLS
+300 
-306 MLGHHELYVDFNEK
+306 
-320 IVKDSEIGFKTG
+320 TG
-332 GLKTLDID
+332 GGLASISLGATKLNAYD
-340 LTGLSL
+340 TGD
-346 FELTNN
+346 NN
-352 DVNNK
+352 PQSINT
-357 YVWGN
+357 
-362 EKVLSGG
+362 ESG
-369 IGISLLGTQDGSM
+369 IGV
-382 SAIAKEDCYGV
+382 SA
-393 KIKLNTGLVG
+393 LVG
-403 GLLDAI
+403 GAREFSMILTKKDTRRLELDLPSGINLLSAVKV
-409 LGLLG
+409 
-414 NTHYYY
+414 HY

-448 LPTPSD
+448 LPTPSE
-454 DGSVSYSLDRWPSG
+454 GTVIYSLISWPSG

-475 GNRITGMTV
+475 GNHMTGMTV
-484 NGDYVVQAIY
+484 NGDYVVKAVY
-494 KRGEETSWSYAVIHR
+494 TREEKETSWSYAVIHR
-509 DKKEAEAGCNT
+509 NKKEAVAGCNT
-520 MMINTSANQ
+520 MMINTSGNE

-554 NLVDD
+554 NLVDG

-591 GGGKTRVGFVMQ
+591 GGKTRVGFVMQ

-619 RLYNDGKEVFSG
+619 RLYKDGEEVFSG

-650 LRFYVETDQTFDQVE
+650 LRFYVETDRTFDQVE

-715 YAETKSSSAA
+715 YAETKSSSVA
-725 SVGSTMNNLSYVIDN
+725 SVGATTNNLSYVIDN

-771 PVGAI
+771 PLGAI

-803 ASESTSGGLASI
+803 ASESTSSGLASI

-822 LAYMEVTPLQDYD
+822 LAYMEVTPLQDYN

-871 EEPDDQGGTDG
+871 EELEVQGEIDIVYRG
-882 ITYKSI
+882 I

-894 DETNDLGKVRIS
+894 DETTYLGNVRIS
-906 VDAQDDKVG
+906 VDAKPELLG
-915 TKLTFTCYPYNGNG
+915 TELTFTCYPYNGNG
-929 QKIEQEAELQ
+929 QKIEQEAALQ
-939 QDDKGYFFEL
+939 QDNNGYFFEL

-978 KRNAADTDWNNW
+978 KRNASDTDWNNW
-990 SNWTDG
+990 NNWTDG

-1006 PTGATRYPNLKA
+1006 PAGATRYPNLNA

-1112 RAVTTATSGTDLNG
+1112 RAVTTATSGSNG

-1131 ADWSRTFNAVAQL
+1131 VDWSRTFNAVAQP

-1155 GNEGD
+1155 GND
-1160 GTSYRLRFPKAY
+1160 WGTSYRLRFPKAY

-1183 WVKEETLP
+1183 WVKKETLP

-1204 ESGFKPE
+1204 VIGFNPE
-1211 NAGRSFTFKLRNE
+1211 NAGSSFTFELRNE

-1262 ENVFG
+1262 ENICG
-1267 EEEGLVRI
+1267 GEEGLVRI
-1275 SLSENGNL
+1275 SLGENGDL

-1296 PLQAFYVEAS
+1296 PLQAFYVEVS
-1306 GDNASDNVDITYTS
+1306 GDYASDNVNITYTS
-1320 NMFVQPFASTATR
+1320 NMFVQPSASTATR

-1340 PAAGEMKISAV
+1340 PTAGEMKISAV

-1361 LRSAGAS
+1361 LHSAGAS

-1373 KEDVITLI
+1373 KEDIVSLI
-1381 DENFM
+1381 DEDFM
-1386 PKVKVYTVAGKR
+1386 PKVKVYTVADKR
-1398 ALDIQKIKNAARVD
+1398 ALDIQKMSNATRVG

-1423 TKFTLNYGSNWKG
+1423 TEFTLDYGSNWKG

-1444 GNRYLLDGTSLTVNA
+1444 GKRYLLDGTSLTVNA

-1464 NNGRF
+1464 NDGRF

>member
-1 MRVFF
+1 MSVFF

-18 RIARK
+18 RIAGK

-31 LLAALLTV
+31 FLAALLTV

-46 EDLLPSVQSVEHN
+46 EDLLPSVQSFEQG
-59 GTRTEDNA
+59 GTRAEA
-67 NTSGLTISGDIK
+67 ASTSGLDVVQDATGA
-79 KFYDDKNNLLY
+79 
-90 SGYTYAPSRRV
+90 TYKPNCRV

-134 NLDNSVKLTGLA
+134 NLDNSVSLKGLA
-146 EVNTGLP
+146 EVNAGLP

-172 VGFLYKDPGGLLS
+172 VGFLYKAPGGLLS
-185 LNVLKGFWVKTYLKG
+185 LNVLQGFWVKTYLKG
-200 EEQDGSSTSGSGDDF
+200 KEQDGSSTSGSGDKF

-244 IGCASIDVDVLSGLE
+244 IGCASISVDVLSGLE

-270 KIAAS
+270 KIAA
-275 FGYYKEAETNSGL
+275 KEH
-288 GNTNNLIDEYPD
+288 EYPD
-300 NSEQLS
+300 AKQERPS
-306 MLGHHELYVDFNEK
+306 
-320 IVKDSEIGFKTG
+320 
-332 GLKTLDID
+332 
-340 LTGLSL
+340 
-346 FELTNN
+346 TNIT
-352 DVNNK
+352 D
-357 YVWGN
+357 
-362 EKVLSGG
+362 
-369 IGISLLGTQDGSM
+369 LLGRNLVDSDISNGPTCELLS
-382 SAIAKEDCYGV
+382 
-393 KIKLNTGLVG
+393 GLVG
-403 GLLDAI
+403 GGLTCRVDFGATIPVGSEVGYYTTGGGLASISLGATKLNAYDTSDNNPQSINAESGIGVSALAGGAREFSMILTKKDTRRLELDLPSGINLLSAVQVR
-409 LGLLG
+409 
-414 NTHYYY
+414 Y

-448 LPTPSD
+448 LPTPSE
-454 DGSVSYSLDRWPSG
+454 GTVIYSLISSPNG
-468 ATSPSIS
+468 VTSPEIS
-475 GNRITGMTV
+475 GNHITGMTV
-484 NGDYVVQAIY
+484 NGDYVVKAVY
-494 KRGEETSWSYAVIHR
+494 TREEKEISWSYAVIHR
-509 DKKEAEAGCNT
+509 NKKEAEAGCNT
-520 MMINTSANQ
+520 MMINTSGNE

-554 NLVDD
+554 NLVDG

-580 GVHSSQDIAPQ
+580 GVHSSQDIALQ

-619 RLYNDGKEVFSG
+619 RLYKDGKEVFSG

-650 LRFYVETDQTFDQVE
+650 LRFYVETDRTFDQVE

-715 YAETKSSSAA
+715 YAETKSSSVA
-725 SVGSTMNNLSYVIDN
+725 SVGATTNNLSYVIDN

-757 STVAVKFNSIRGGQ
+757 PTVAVKFNSIRGGQ
-771 PVGAI
+771 PLGAI

-803 ASESTSGGLASI
+803 ASESTSSGLASI

-822 LAYMEVTPLQDYD
+822 LAYMEVTPLQDYN

-871 EEPDDQGGTDG
+871 EELEVQGEID
-882 ITYKSI
+882 IVYRDI

-894 DETNDLGKVRIS
+894 DETTYLGNVRIS
-906 VDAQDDKVG
+906 VDAKPELLG
-915 TKLTFTCYPYNGNG
+915 TELTFTCYPYNGNG
-929 QKIEQEAELQ
+929 QKIEQEAALQ
-939 QDDKGYFFEL
+939 QDNNGYFFEL

-978 KRNAADTDWNNW
+978 KRNALDTDWNNW
-990 SNWTDG
+990 NNWTDG

-1006 PTGATRYPNLKA
+1006 PAGATRYPNLNA

-1112 RAVTTATSGTDLNG
+1112 RAVTTATSGTDPNG
-1126 TVAAT
+1126 TVVAT
-1131 ADWSRTFNAVAQL
+1131 ADWSRTFNAVAQP

-1155 GNEGD
+1155 GND
-1160 GTSYRLRFPKAY
+1160 WGTSYRLRFPKAY

-1183 WVKEETLP
+1183 WVKKETLP

-1204 ESGFKPE
+1204 VIGFNPE
-1211 NAGRSFTFKLRNE
+1211 NAGSSFTFELRNE
-1224 EQGATYFVAGNPF
+1224 EQGATCFVAGNPF

-1262 ENVFG
+1262 ENIFG
-1267 EEEGLVRI
+1267 GKEGLVRI
-1275 SLSENGNL
+1275 SLGENGDL

-1296 PLQAFYVEAS
+1296 PLQAFYVEVS
-1306 GDNASDNVDITYTS
+1306 GDYASDNVNITYTS
-1320 NMFVQPFASTATR
+1320 NMFVQPSASTATR

-1340 PAAGEMKISAV
+1340 PTAGEMKISAV

-1373 KEDVITLI
+1373 KEDIVSLI
-1381 DENFM
+1381 DEDFM
-1386 PKVKVYTVAGKR
+1386 PKVKVYTVADKR
-1398 ALDIQKIKNAARVD
+1398 ALDIQKMSNATRVG

-1423 TKFTLNYGSNWKG
+1423 TEFTLDYGSNWKG

-1444 GNRYLLDGTSLTVNA
+1444 GKRYLLDGTSLTVNA

-1464 NNGRF
+1464 NDGRF

>member
-1 MRVFF
+1 M
-6 QTSRQRS
+6 
-13 FLSAC
+13 
-18 RIARK
+18 
-23 KWSASVPL
+23 
-31 LLAALLTV
+31 
-39 VFYSCRD
+39 
-46 EDLLPSVQSVEHN
+46 
-59 GTRTEDNA
+59 
-67 NTSGLTISGDIK
+67 
-79 KFYDDKNNLLY
+79 
-90 SGYTYAPSRRV
+90 
-101 PLVGEGRVINQIT
+101 
-114 KNLVGVLSNSDN
+114 
-126 KLEYLVDK
+126 
-134 NLDNSVKLTGLA
+134 
-146 EVNTGLP
+146 
-153 ILSVKD
+153 
-159 VNRVYYDSSNGIK
+159 
-172 VGFLYKDPGGLLS
+172 
-185 LNVLKGFWVKTYLKG
+185 KTYLKG
-200 EEQDGSSTSGSGDDF
+200 KEQDGSSTSGSGDNF

-270 KIAAS
+270 KIAAE
-275 FGYYKEAETNSGL
+275 KH
-288 GNTNNLIDEYPD
+288 EYPYA
-300 NSEQLS
+300 EQERPLHPLS
-306 MLGHHELYVDFNEK
+306 KGDLVNE
-320 IVKDSEIGFKTG
+320 S
-332 GLKTLDID
+332 
-340 LTGLSL
+340 LT
-346 FELTNN
+346 
-352 DVNNK
+352 
-357 YVWGN
+357 
-362 EKVLSGG
+362 
-369 IGISLLGTQDGSM
+369 DGPVC
-382 SAIAKEDCYGV
+382 E
-393 KIKLNTGLVG
+393 LVG
-403 GLLDAI
+403 GLLGGGLTCRVDFGATIPVGSEVGYYTTGGGLASISLGATKLNAYDTSDNNPQSINAESGIGVSALAGGAREFSMI
-409 LGLLG
+409 LTKKDTRRLELDLPSGINLLSAVQV
-414 NTHYYY
+414 HY

-448 LPTPSD
+448 LPTPSE
-454 DGSVSYSLDRWPSG
+454 GTVIYSLISSPNG
-468 ATSPSIS
+468 VTSPEIS
-475 GNRITGMTV
+475 GNHITGMTV
-484 NGDYVVQAIY
+484 NGDYVVKAVY
-494 KRGEETSWSYAVIHR
+494 TREEKEISWSYAVIHR
-509 DKKEAEAGCNT
+509 NKKEAEAGCNT
-520 MMINTSANQ
+520 MMINTSGNE

-554 NLVDD
+554 NLVDG

-580 GVHSSQDIAPQ
+580 GVHSSQDIALQ

-619 RLYNDGKEVFSG
+619 RLYKDGKEVFSG

-650 LRFYVETDQTFDQVE
+650 LRFYVETDRTFDQVE

-715 YAETKSSSAA
+715 YAETKSSSVA
-725 SVGSTMNNLSYVIDN
+725 SVGATTNNLSYVIDN

-757 STVAVKFNSIRGGQ
+757 PTVAVKFNSIRGGQ
-771 PVGAI
+771 PLGAI

-803 ASESTSGGLASI
+803 ASESTSSGLASI

-822 LAYMEVTPLQDYD
+822 LAYMEVTPLQDYN

-871 EEPDDQGGTDG
+871 EELEVQGEID
-882 ITYKSI
+882 IVYRDI

-894 DETNDLGKVRIS
+894 DETTYLGNVRIS
-906 VDAQDDKVG
+906 VDAKPELLG
-915 TKLTFTCYPYNGNG
+915 TELTFTCYPYNGNG
-929 QKIEQEAELQ
+929 QKIEQEAALQ
-939 QDDKGYFFEL
+939 QDNNGYFFEL

-978 KRNAADTDWNNW
+978 KRNALDTDWNNW
-990 SNWTDG
+990 NNWTDG

-1006 PTGATRYPNLKA
+1006 PAGATRYPNLNA

-1112 RAVTTATSGTDLNG
+1112 RAVTTATSGTDPNG
-1126 TVAAT
+1126 TVVAT
-1131 ADWSRTFNAVAQL
+1131 ADWSRTFNAVAQP

-1155 GNEGD
+1155 GND
-1160 GTSYRLRFPKAY
+1160 WGTSYRLRFPKAY

-1183 WVKEETLP
+1183 WVKKETLP

-1204 ESGFKPE
+1204 VIGFNPE
-1211 NAGRSFTFKLRNE
+1211 NAGSSFTFELRNE
-1224 EQGATYFVAGNPF
+1224 EQGATCFVAGNPF

-1262 ENVFG
+1262 ENIFG
-1267 EEEGLVRI
+1267 GKEGLVRI
-1275 SLSENGNL
+1275 SLGENGDL

-1296 PLQAFYVEAS
+1296 PLQAFYVEVS
-1306 GDNASDNVDITYTS
+1306 GDYASDNVNITYTS
-1320 NMFVQPFASTATR
+1320 NMFVQPSASTATR

-1340 PAAGEMKISAV
+1340 PTAGEMKISAV

-1373 KEDVITLI
+1373 KEDIVSLI
-1381 DENFM
+1381 DEDFM
-1386 PKVKVYTVAGKR
+1386 PKVKVYTVADKR
-1398 ALDIQKIKNAARVD
+1398 ALDIQKMSNATRVG

-1423 TKFTLNYGSNWKG
+1423 TEFTLDYGSNWKG

-1444 GNRYLLDGTSLTVNA
+1444 GKRYLLDGTSLTVNA

-1464 NNGRF
+1464 NDGRF

>member
-1 MRVFF
+1 MSVFF

-13 FLSAC
+13 FLSVC
-18 RIARK
+18 RIAGK

-31 LLAALLTV
+31 FLAALLTV

-46 EDLLPSVQSVEHN
+46 EDLLPSVQSFEQG
-59 GTRTEDNA
+59 GTRAETA
-67 NTSGLTISGDIK
+67 STSGLDVVQ
-79 KFYDDKNNLLY
+79 DA
-90 SGYTYAPSRRV
+90 TYGATYKPNCRV

-134 NLDNSVKLTGLA
+134 NLDNFVSLKGLA
-146 EVNTGLP
+146 EVNAGLP

-185 LNVLKGFWVKTYLKG
+185 LNVLQGFWVKTYLKG
-200 EEQDGSSTSGSGDDF
+200 KEQDGSSTSGSGDNF

-270 KIAAS
+270 KIAAE
-275 FGYYKEAETNSGL
+275 KH
-288 GNTNNLIDEYPD
+288 EYPYA
-300 NSEQLS
+300 EQERPLHPLS
-306 MLGHHELYVDFNEK
+306 KGDLVNE
-320 IVKDSEIGFKTG
+320 S
-332 GLKTLDID
+332 
-340 LTGLSL
+340 LT
-346 FELTNN
+346 
-352 DVNNK
+352 
-357 YVWGN
+357 
-362 EKVLSGG
+362 
-369 IGISLLGTQDGSM
+369 DGPVC
-382 SAIAKEDCYGV
+382 E
-393 KIKLNTGLVG
+393 LVG
-403 GLLDAI
+403 GLLGGGPTCRVDFGATIPVGSEVGYYTTGGGLASISLGATKLNAYDTSDNNPQSINTESGIGVSALAGGAREFSMI
-409 LGLLG
+409 LTKKDTRRLELDLPSGINLLSAVQV
-414 NTHYYY
+414 HY

-448 LPTPSD
+448 LPTPSE
-454 DGSVSYSLDRWPSG
+454 GTVIYSLISSPNG
-468 ATSPSIS
+468 VTSPEIS
-475 GNRITGMTV
+475 GNHITGMTV
-484 NGDYVVQAIY
+484 NGDYVVKAVY
-494 KRGEETSWSYAVIHR
+494 TREEKEISWSYAVIHR
-509 DKKEAEAGCNT
+509 NKKEAEAGCNT
-520 MMINTSANQ
+520 MMINTSGNE

-554 NLVDD
+554 NLVDG

-580 GVHSSQDIAPQ
+580 GVHSSQDIALQ

-619 RLYNDGKEVFSG
+619 RLYKDGKEVFSG

-650 LRFYVETDQTFDQVE
+650 LRFYVETDRTFDQVE

-715 YAETKSSSAA
+715 YAETKSSSVA
-725 SVGSTMNNLSYVIDN
+725 SVGATTNNLSYVIDN

-757 STVAVKFNSIRGGQ
+757 PTVAVKFNSIRGGQ
-771 PVGAI
+771 PLGAI

-803 ASESTSGGLASI
+803 ASESTSSGLASI

-822 LAYMEVTPLQDYD
+822 LAYMEVTPLQDYN

-871 EEPDDQGGTDG
+871 EELEVQGEID
-882 ITYKSI
+882 IVYRDI

-894 DETNDLGKVRIS
+894 DETTYLGNVRIS
-906 VDAQDDKVG
+906 VDAKPELLG
-915 TKLTFTCYPYNGNG
+915 TELTFTCYPYNGNG
-929 QKIEQEAELQ
+929 QKIEQEAALQ
-939 QDDKGYFFEL
+939 QDNNGYFFEL

-978 KRNAADTDWNNW
+978 KRNALDTDWNNW
-990 SNWTDG
+990 NNWTDG

-1006 PTGATRYPNLKA
+1006 PAGATRYPNLNA

-1112 RAVTTATSGTDLNG
+1112 RAVTTATSGTDPNG
-1126 TVAAT
+1126 TVVAT
-1131 ADWSRTFNAVAQL
+1131 ADWSRTFNAVAQP

-1155 GNEGD
+1155 GND
-1160 GTSYRLRFPKAY
+1160 WGTSYRLRFPKAY

-1183 WVKEETLP
+1183 WVKKETLP

-1204 ESGFKPE
+1204 VIGFNPE
-1211 NAGRSFTFKLRNE
+1211 NAGSSFTFELRNE
-1224 EQGATYFVAGNPF
+1224 EQGATCFVAGNPF

-1262 ENVFG
+1262 ENIFG
-1267 EEEGLVRI
+1267 GKEGLVRI
-1275 SLSENGNL
+1275 SLGENGDL

-1296 PLQAFYVEAS
+1296 PLQAFYVEVS
-1306 GDNASDNVDITYTS
+1306 GDYASDNVNITYTS
-1320 NMFVQPFASTATR
+1320 NMFVQPSASTATR

-1340 PAAGEMKISAV
+1340 PTAGEMKISAV

-1373 KEDVITLI
+1373 KEDIVSLI
-1381 DENFM
+1381 DEDFM
-1386 PKVKVYTVAGKR
+1386 PKVKVYTVADKR
-1398 ALDIQKIKNAARVD
+1398 ALDIQKMSNATRVG

-1423 TKFTLNYGSNWKG
+1423 TEFTLDYGSNWKG

-1444 GNRYLLDGTSLTVNA
+1444 GKRYLLDGTSLTVNA

-1464 NNGRF
+1464 NDGRF

>member
-1 MRVFF
+1 MSVFF

-18 RIARK
+18 RIAGK

-31 LLAALLTV
+31 FLAALLTV

-46 EDLLPSVQSVEHN
+46 EDLLPSVQSFEQG
-59 GTRTEDNA
+59 GTRAEA
-67 NTSGLTISGDIK
+67 ASTSGLDVVQ
-79 KFYDDKNNLLY
+79 DA
-90 SGYTYAPSRRV
+90 TYGATYKPNCRV

-134 NLDNSVKLTGLA
+134 NLDNFVSLKGLA
-146 EVNTGLP
+146 EVNAGLP

-159 VNRVYYDSSNGIK
+159 VNRVYYDSSNVIK

-185 LNVLKGFWVKTYLKG
+185 LDVLKGFWVKTYLKG
-200 EEQDGSSTSGSGDDF
+200 EEQDGSSTLGSGENF

-231 ISFTTTKP
+231 ISFTTTRP

-244 IGCASIDVDVLSGLE
+244 IGCASIDVEVLSGLE

-270 KIAAS
+270 KIAAEKHEYPYAEQERPLHPLS
-275 FGYYKEAETNSGL
+275 KGDLVNESLIDGPVCELISGLLGGGLTCRVDFGATIPVGSEVGYYT
-288 GNTNNLIDEYPD
+288 
-300 NSEQLS
+300 
-306 MLGHHELYVDFNEK
+306 
-320 IVKDSEIGFKTG
+320 TG
-332 GLKTLDID
+332 GGLASISLGATKLNAYD
-340 LTGLSL
+340 TGD
-346 FELTNN
+346 NN
-352 DVNNK
+352 PQSINT
-357 YVWGN
+357 
-362 EKVLSGG
+362 ESG
-369 IGISLLGTQDGSM
+369 IGV
-382 SAIAKEDCYGV
+382 SA
-393 KIKLNTGLVG
+393 LVG
-403 GLLDAI
+403 GAREFSMILTKKDTRRLELDLPSGINLLSAVKV
-409 LGLLG
+409 
-414 NTHYYY
+414 HY

-448 LPTPSD
+448 LPTPSE
-454 DGSVSYSLDRWPSG
+454 GTVIYSLISWPSG

-475 GNRITGMTV
+475 GNHMTGMTV
-484 NGDYVVQAIY
+484 NGDYVVKAVY
-494 KRGEETSWSYAVIHR
+494 TREEKETSWSYAVIHR
-509 DKKEAEAGCNT
+509 NKKEAVAGCNT
-520 MMINTSANQ
+520 MMINTSGNE

-554 NLVDD
+554 NLVDG

-591 GGGKTRVGFVMQ
+591 GGKTRVGFVMQ

-619 RLYNDGKEVFSG
+619 RLYKDGEEVFSG

-650 LRFYVETDQTFDQVE
+650 LRFYVETDRTFDQVE

-715 YAETKSSSAA
+715 YAETKSSSVA
-725 SVGSTMNNLSYVIDN
+725 SVGATTNNLSYVIDN

-771 PVGAI
+771 PLGAI

-803 ASESTSGGLASI
+803 ASESTSSGLASI

-822 LAYMEVTPLQDYD
+822 LAYMEVTPLQDYN

-871 EEPDDQGGTDG
+871 EELEVQGEIDIVYRG
-882 ITYKSI
+882 I

-894 DETNDLGKVRIS
+894 DETTYLGNVRIS
-906 VDAQDDKVG
+906 VDAKPELLG
-915 TKLTFTCYPYNGNG
+915 TELTFTCYPYNGNG
-929 QKIEQEAELQ
+929 QKIEQEAALQ
-939 QDDKGYFFEL
+939 QDNNGYFFEL

-978 KRNAADTDWNNW
+978 KRNASDTDWNNW
-990 SNWTDG
+990 NNWTDG

-1006 PTGATRYPNLKA
+1006 PAGATRYPNLNA

-1112 RAVTTATSGTDLNG
+1112 RAVTTATSGTNG

-1131 ADWSRTFNAVAQL
+1131 VDWSRTFNAVAQP

-1155 GNEGD
+1155 GNDWGA
-1160 GTSYRLRFPKAY
+1160 SYRLRFPKAY

-1183 WVKEETLP
+1183 WVKKETLP

-1204 ESGFKPE
+1204 VIGFNPE
-1211 NAGRSFTFKLRNE
+1211 NAGSSFTFELRNE

-1262 ENVFG
+1262 ENIFG
-1267 EEEGLVRI
+1267 GEEGLVRI
-1275 SLSENGNL
+1275 SLGENGDL

-1296 PLQAFYVEAS
+1296 PLQAFYVEVS
-1306 GDNASDNVDITYTS
+1306 GDYASDNVNITYTS
-1320 NMFVQPFASTATR
+1320 NMFVQPSASTATR

-1340 PAAGEMKISAV
+1340 PTAGEMKISAV

-1361 LRSAGAS
+1361 LHSAGAS

-1373 KEDVITLI
+1373 KEDIVSLI
-1381 DENFM
+1381 DEDFM
-1386 PKVKVYTVAGKR
+1386 PKVKVYTVADKR
-1398 ALDIQKIKNAARVD
+1398 ALDIQKMSNATRVG

-1423 TKFTLNYGSNWKG
+1423 TEFTLDYGSNWKG

-1444 GNRYLLDGTSLTVNA
+1444 GKRYLLDGTSLTVNA

-1464 NNGRF
+1464 NDGRF

>member
-1 MRVFF
+1 MSVFF

-18 RIARK
+18 RIAGK

-31 LLAALLTV
+31 FLAALLTV

-46 EDLLPSVQSVEHN
+46 EDLLPSVQSFEQG
-59 GTRTEDNA
+59 GTRAEA
-67 NTSGLTISGDIK
+67 ASTSGLDVVQ
-79 KFYDDKNNLLY
+79 DA
-90 SGYTYAPSRRV
+90 TYGATYKPNCRV

-134 NLDNSVKLTGLA
+134 NLDNFVSLKGLA
-146 EVNTGLP
+146 EVNAGLP

-159 VNRVYYDSSNGIK
+159 VNRVYYDSSNVIK

-185 LNVLKGFWVKTYLKG
+185 LDVLKGFWVKTYLKG
-200 EEQDGSSTSGSGDDF
+200 EEQDGSSTLGSGENF

-244 IGCASIDVDVLSGLE
+244 IGCASISVEVLSGLE

-270 KIAAS
+270 KIAAE
-275 FGYYKEAETNSGL
+275 KH
-288 GNTNNLIDEYPD
+288 EYPYA
-300 NSEQLS
+300 EQERPLHPLS
-306 MLGHHELYVDFNEK
+306 KGDLVNESLTDGPVCEL
-320 IVKDSEIGFKTG
+320 
-332 GLKTLDID
+332 
-340 LTGLSL
+340 
-346 FELTNN
+346 
-352 DVNNK
+352 
-357 YVWGN
+357 
-362 EKVLSGG
+362 
-369 IGISLLGTQDGSM
+369 IS
-382 SAIAKEDCYGV
+382 
-393 KIKLNTGLVG
+393 
-403 GLLDAI
+403 
-409 LGLLG
+409 GLLG
-414 NTHYYY
+414 GLTCRVDFGATIPVGSEVGYYTKGGGLASISLGATKLNAYDTGDNNPQSINTESGIGVSALAGGAREFSMILTKKDTRRLELDLPSGINLLSAVQVHY

-448 LPTPSD
+448 LPTPSE
-454 DGSVSYSLDRWPSG
+454 GSVTYSLISWPSG

-475 GNRITGMTV
+475 GNHMTGMTV
-484 NGDYVVQAIY
+484 NGDYVVKAVY
-494 KRGEETSWSYAVIHR
+494 TREEKETSWSYAVIHR
-509 DKKEAEAGCNT
+509 NKKEAVAGCNT

-554 NLVDD
+554 NLVDG

-591 GGGKTRVGFVMQ
+591 GGKTRVGFVMQ

-619 RLYNDGKEVFSG
+619 RLYKDGEEVFSG
-631 LTAENDAVGVGL
+631 LTAENDAIGVGL

-650 LRFYVETDQTFDQVE
+650 LRFYVETDKTFDQVE

-685 YEPVTCEE
+685 YEPTTCEE

-715 YAETKSSSAA
+715 YAETKSSSVA
-725 SVGSTMNNLSYVIDN
+725 SVGATMNNLSYVIDN

-771 PVGAI
+771 PLGAI

-822 LAYMEVTPLQDYD
+822 LAYMEVTPLQGYD

-871 EEPDDQGGTDG
+871 EEPDDQGETD
-882 ITYKSI
+882 IAYKSI

-894 DETNDLGKVRIS
+894 DETTYLGNVRIS
-906 VDAQDDKVG
+906 VDAKSELLG
-915 TKLTFTCYPYNGNG
+915 TELTFTCYPYNGNG
-929 QKIEQEAELQ
+929 QKIEQKAELQ

-963 YNGLRAQVHPLKTTW
+963 YNGMRAQVHPLKTTW
-978 KRNAADTDWNNW
+978 KRSASDTDWNNW

-1006 PTGATRYPNLKA
+1006 PAGATRYPNLKA

-1074 VTGDMFVSPEMPA
+1074 ITGDMFVSPEMPA
-1087 YFTPLNGATY
+1087 YFTPLKEDTY
-1097 REVRHNPVVRQKMYS
+1097 REVRHNPIVRQKMYS
-1112 RAVTTATSGTDLNG
+1112 RAVTTATSGTNG
-1126 TVAAT
+1126 TVVAT
-1131 ADWSRTFNAVAQL
+1131 ADWSRTFNAVAQP

-1155 GNEGD
+1155 GND
-1160 GTSYRLRFPKAY
+1160 WGTSYRLRFPKAY
-1172 TEYNYYTLSGG
+1172 TEYNYYTLSGEC
-1183 WVKEETLP
+1183 VKKETLP
-1191 EGARN
+1191 VEARN

-1204 ESGFKPE
+1204 VSGFNPE
-1211 NAGRSFTFKLRNE
+1211 NAGNSFTFELRNDGK
-1224 EQGATYFVAGNPF
+1224 GATYFVAGNPF

-1247 TENKQSVQ
+1247 TENKQFVQ

-1262 ENVFG
+1262 ESVFG

-1275 SLSENGNL
+1275 SLGKNGDL
-1283 SFDVAGEQSNTIA
+1283 SFNVAGEQSNTIA
-1296 PLQAFYVEAS
+1296 PLQAFYVEALE
-1306 GDNASDNVDITYTS
+1306 GYTSDNVNITYTS
-1320 NMFVQPFASTATR
+1320 DMFVQPSASTATR

-1340 PAAGEMKISAV
+1340 PTAGEMKISAV

-1361 LRSAGAS
+1361 IRSAGAS

-1373 KEDVITLI
+1373 KEDIVSLI
-1381 DENFM
+1381 DEDFM
-1386 PKVKVYTVAGKR
+1386 PKVKVYTVADKR
-1398 ALDIQKIKNAARVD
+1398 ALDIQKMSNATRVG

-1423 TKFTLNYGSNWKG
+1423 TEFTLDYGSNWKG

-1444 GNRYLLDGTSLTVNA
+1444 GKRYLLDGTSLTVNA

-1464 NNGRF
+1464 NDGRF

>member
-1 MRVFF
+1 MSVFF

-13 FLSAC
+13 FLSVC
-18 RIARK
+18 RIAGK

-31 LLAALLTV
+31 FLAALLTV

-46 EDLLPSVQSVEHN
+46 EDLLPSVQSFEQG
-59 GTRTEDNA
+59 GTRAETA
-67 NTSGLTISGDIK
+67 STSGLDVVQ
-79 KFYDDKNNLLY
+79 DA
-90 SGYTYAPSRRV
+90 TYGATYKPNCRV

-134 NLDNSVKLTGLA
+134 NLDNFVSLKGLA
-146 EVNTGLP
+146 EVNAGLP

-185 LNVLKGFWVKTYLKG
+185 LNVLQGFWVKTYLKG
-200 EEQDGSSTSGSGDDF
+200 EEQDGSSTSGSGDNF
-215 QLLNLNLLN
+215 KLLNLNLLN

-270 KIAAS
+270 KIAAE
-275 FGYYKEAETNSGL
+275 KH
-288 GNTNNLIDEYPD
+288 EYPYA
-300 NSEQLS
+300 EQERPR
-306 MLGHHELYVDFNEK
+306 HHLLKGDLVNE
-320 IVKDSEIGFKTG
+320 S
-332 GLKTLDID
+332 
-340 LTGLSL
+340 LT
-346 FELTNN
+346 
-352 DVNNK
+352 
-357 YVWGN
+357 
-362 EKVLSGG
+362 
-369 IGISLLGTQDGSM
+369 DGPVC
-382 SAIAKEDCYGV
+382 E
-393 KIKLNTGLVG
+393 LVG
-403 GLLDAI
+403 GLLGGGLTCRVDFGATIPVGSEVGYYTTGGGLASISLGATKLNAYDTSDNNPQSINAESGIGVSALAGGAREFSMI
-409 LGLLG
+409 LTKKDTRRLELDLPSGINLLSAVQV
-414 NTHYYY
+414 HY

-448 LPTPSD
+448 LPTPSE
-454 DGSVSYSLDRWPSG
+454 GTVIYSLISSPNG
-468 ATSPSIS
+468 VTSPEIS
-475 GNRITGMTV
+475 GNHITGMTV
-484 NGDYVVQAIY
+484 NGDYVVKAVY
-494 KRGEETSWSYAVIHR
+494 TREEKEISWSYAVIHR
-509 DKKEAEAGCNT
+509 NKKEAEAGCNT
-520 MMINTSANQ
+520 MMINTSGNE

-554 NLVDD
+554 NLVDG

-580 GVHSSQDIAPQ
+580 GVHSSQDIALQ

-619 RLYNDGKEVFSG
+619 RLYKDGKEVFSG

-650 LRFYVETDQTFDQVE
+650 LRFYVETDRTFDQVE

-715 YAETKSSSAA
+715 YAETKSSSVA
-725 SVGSTMNNLSYVIDN
+725 SVGATTNNLSYVIDN

-757 STVAVKFNSIRGGQ
+757 PTVAVKFNSIRGGQ
-771 PVGAI
+771 PLGAI

-803 ASESTSGGLASI
+803 ASESTSSGLASI

-822 LAYMEVTPLQDYD
+822 LAYMEVTPLQDYN

-871 EEPDDQGGTDG
+871 EELEVQGEID
-882 ITYKSI
+882 IVYRDI

-894 DETNDLGKVRIS
+894 GKTTYLGNVRIS
-906 VDAQDDKVG
+906 VDAKPELLG
-915 TKLTFTCYPYNGNG
+915 TELTFTCYPYNGNG
-929 QKIEQEAELQ
+929 QKIEQEAALQ
-939 QDDKGYFFEL
+939 QDNNGYFFEL

-978 KRNAADTDWNNW
+978 KRNALDTDWNNW
-990 SNWTDG
+990 NNWTDG

-1006 PTGATRYPNLKA
+1006 PAGATRYPNLNA

-1112 RAVTTATSGTDLNG
+1112 RAVTTATSGTDPNG
-1126 TVAAT
+1126 TVVAT
-1131 ADWSRTFNAVAQL
+1131 ADWSRTFNAVAQP

-1155 GNEGD
+1155 GND
-1160 GTSYRLRFPKAY
+1160 WGTSYRLRFPKAY

-1183 WVKEETLP
+1183 WVKKETLP

-1204 ESGFKPE
+1204 VIGFNPE
-1211 NAGRSFTFKLRNE
+1211 NAGSSFTFELRNE
-1224 EQGATYFVAGNPF
+1224 EQGATCFVAGNPF

-1262 ENVFG
+1262 ENIFG
-1267 EEEGLVRI
+1267 GKEGLVRI
-1275 SLSENGNL
+1275 SLGENGDL

-1296 PLQAFYVEAS
+1296 PLQAFYVEVS
-1306 GDNASDNVDITYTS
+1306 GDYASDNVNITYTS
-1320 NMFVQPFASTATR
+1320 NMFVQPSASTATR

-1340 PAAGEMKISAV
+1340 PTAGEMKISAV

-1373 KEDVITLI
+1373 KEDIVSLI
-1381 DENFM
+1381 DEDFM
-1386 PKVKVYTVAGKR
+1386 PKVKVYTVADKR
-1398 ALDIQKIKNAARVD
+1398 ALDIQKMSNATRVG

-1423 TKFTLNYGSNWKG
+1423 TEFTLDYGSNWKG

-1444 GNRYLLDGTSLTVNA
+1444 GKRYLLDGTSLTVNA

-1464 NNGRF
+1464 NDGRF

>member
-1 MRVFF
+1 MSVFF

-13 FLSAC
+13 FLSVC
-18 RIARK
+18 RIAGK

-31 LLAALLTV
+31 FLAALLTV

-46 EDLLPSVQSVEHN
+46 EDLLPSVQSFEQG
-59 GTRTEDNA
+59 GTRAETA
-67 NTSGLTISGDIK
+67 STSGLDVVQ
-79 KFYDDKNNLLY
+79 DA
-90 SGYTYAPSRRV
+90 TYGATYKPNCRV

-134 NLDNSVKLTGLA
+134 NLDNFVSLKGLA
-146 EVNTGLP
+146 EVNAGLP

-185 LNVLKGFWVKTYLKG
+185 LNVLQGFWVKTYLKG
-200 EEQDGSSTSGSGDDF
+200 KEQDGSSTSGSGDNF

-259 FYYAFVGENPK
+259 FYYAFVGENSK
-270 KIAAS
+270 KIAAE
-275 FGYYKEAETNSGL
+275 KH
-288 GNTNNLIDEYPD
+288 EYPYA
-300 NSEQLS
+300 EQERPRHHLS
-306 MLGHHELYVDFNEK
+306 KGDLVNESLTDGPVCELV
-320 IVKDSEIGFKTG
+320 S
-332 GLKTLDID
+332 
-340 LTGLSL
+340 
-346 FELTNN
+346 
-352 DVNNK
+352 
-357 YVWGN
+357 
-362 EKVLSGG
+362 
-369 IGISLLGTQDGSM
+369 
-382 SAIAKEDCYGV
+382 
-393 KIKLNTGLVG
+393 
-403 GLLDAI
+403 
-409 LGLLG
+409 GLLG
-414 NTHYYY
+414 GGLTCRVDFGATIPVGSEVGYYTTGGGLASISLGATKLNAYDTSDNNPQSINAESGIGVSALAGGAREFSMILTKKDTRRLELDLPSGINLLSAVKVHY

-448 LPTPSD
+448 LPTPSE
-454 DGSVSYSLDRWPSG
+454 GSVTYSLISWPSG

-475 GNRITGMTV
+475 GNHMTGMTV
-484 NGDYVVQAIY
+484 NGDYVVKAVY
-494 KRGEETSWSYAVIHR
+494 TREEKEISWSYAVIHR
-509 DKKEAEAGCNT
+509 NKKEAVAGCNT

-554 NLVDD
+554 NLVDG

-591 GGGKTRVGFVMQ
+591 GGKTRVGFVMQ

-619 RLYNDGKEVFSG
+619 RLYKDGEEVFSG
-631 LTAENDAVGVGL
+631 LTAENDAIGVGL

-650 LRFYVETDQTFDQVE
+650 LRFYVETDKTFDQVE

-685 YEPVTCEE
+685 YEPTTCEE

-725 SVGSTMNNLSYVIDN
+725 SVGATMNNLSYVIDN

-790 NVTIAA
+790 NVAIAA

-871 EEPDDQGGTDG
+871 EEPDDQGETD
-882 ITYKSI
+882 IAYKSI

-894 DETNDLGKVRIS
+894 DETTYLGNVRIF

-929 QKIEQEAELQ
+929 QKIEQEAELR

-978 KRNAADTDWNNW
+978 KRNASDTDWNNW

-1006 PTGATRYPNLKA
+1006 PAGATRYPDLNA

-1097 REVRHNPVVRQKMYS
+1097 REVRHNPIVRQKMYS
-1112 RAVTTATSGTDLNG
+1112 RAVTTATSGTNG
-1126 TVAAT
+1126 TVVAT
-1131 ADWSRTFNAVAQL
+1131 ADWSRTFNAVAQP

-1155 GNEGD
+1155 GND
-1160 GTSYRLRFPKAY
+1160 WGTSYRLRFPKAY

-1183 WVKEETLP
+1183 WVKKETLP

-1204 ESGFKPE
+1204 VIGFNPE
-1211 NAGRSFTFKLRNE
+1211 NAGSSFTFELRNE

-1262 ENVFG
+1262 ENIFG
-1267 EEEGLVRI
+1267 GEEGLVRI
-1275 SLSENGNL
+1275 SLGENGDL

-1296 PLQAFYVEAS
+1296 PLQAFYVEVS
-1306 GDNASDNVDITYTS
+1306 GDYASDNVNITYTS
-1320 NMFVQPFASTATR
+1320 NMFVQPSASTATR

-1340 PAAGEMKISAV
+1340 PTAGEMKISAV

-1361 LRSAGAS
+1361 LHSAGAS

-1373 KEDVITLI
+1373 KEDIVSLI
-1381 DENFM
+1381 DEDFM
-1386 PKVKVYTVAGKR
+1386 PKVKVYTVADKR
-1398 ALDIQKIKNAARVD
+1398 ALDIQKMSNATRVG

-1423 TKFTLNYGSNWKG
+1423 TEFTLDYGSNWKG

-1444 GNRYLLDGTSLTVNA
+1444 GKRYLLDGTSLTVNA

-1464 NNGRF
+1464 NDGRF

>member
-1 MRVFF
+1 MSVFF

-13 FLSAC
+13 FLSVC
-18 RIARK
+18 RIAGK

-31 LLAALLTV
+31 FLAALLTV

-46 EDLLPSVQSVEHN
+46 EDLLPSVQSFEQG
-59 GTRTEDNA
+59 GTRAETA
-67 NTSGLTISGDIK
+67 STSGLDVVQ
-79 KFYDDKNNLLY
+79 DA
-90 SGYTYAPSRRV
+90 TYGATYKPNCRV

-134 NLDNSVKLTGLA
+134 NLDNFVSLKGLA
-146 EVNTGLP
+146 EVNAGLP

-185 LNVLKGFWVKTYLKG
+185 LNVLQGFWVKTYLKG
-200 EEQDGSSTSGSGDDF
+200 KEQDGSSTSGSGDNF

-270 KIAAS
+270 KIAAE
-275 FGYYKEAETNSGL
+275 KH
-288 GNTNNLIDEYPD
+288 EYPYA
-300 NSEQLS
+300 EQERPLHPLS
-306 MLGHHELYVDFNEK
+306 KGDLVNE
-320 IVKDSEIGFKTG
+320 S
-332 GLKTLDID
+332 
-340 LTGLSL
+340 LT
-346 FELTNN
+346 
-352 DVNNK
+352 
-357 YVWGN
+357 
-362 EKVLSGG
+362 
-369 IGISLLGTQDGSM
+369 DGPVC
-382 SAIAKEDCYGV
+382 E
-393 KIKLNTGLVG
+393 LVG
-403 GLLDAI
+403 GLLGGGLTCRVDFGATIPVGSEVGYYTTGGGLASISLGATKLNAYDTSDNNPQSINAESGIGVSALAGGAREFSMI
-409 LGLLG
+409 LTKKDTRRLELDLPSGINLLSAVQV
-414 NTHYYY
+414 HY

-454 DGSVSYSLDRWPSG
+454 GTVSYSLFSSPDG
-468 ATSPSIS
+468 ATSSIS

-484 NGDYVVQAIY
+484 NGDYVVKAVY
-494 KRGEETSWSYAVIHR
+494 TREEKEISWSYAVIHR
-509 DKKEAEAGCNT
+509 NKKEAEAGCNT
-520 MMINTSANQ
+520 MMINTSGNE

-554 NLVDD
+554 NLVDG

-580 GVHSSQDIAPQ
+580 GVHSSQDIALQ

-619 RLYNDGKEVFSG
+619 RLYKDGKEVFSG

-650 LRFYVETDQTFDQVE
+650 LRFYVETDRTFDQVE

-715 YAETKSSSAA
+715 YAETKSSSVA
-725 SVGSTMNNLSYVIDN
+725 SVGATTNNLSYVIDN

-757 STVAVKFNSIRGGQ
+757 PTVAVKFNSIRGGQ
-771 PVGAI
+771 PLGAI

-803 ASESTSGGLASI
+803 ASESTSSGLASI

-822 LAYMEVTPLQDYD
+822 LAYMEVTPLQDYN

-871 EEPDDQGGTDG
+871 EELEVQGEID
-882 ITYKSI
+882 IVYRDI

-894 DETNDLGKVRIS
+894 DETTYLGNVRIS
-906 VDAQDDKVG
+906 VDAKPELLG
-915 TKLTFTCYPYNGNG
+915 TELTFTCYPYNGNG
-929 QKIEQEAELQ
+929 QKIEQEAALQ
-939 QDDKGYFFEL
+939 QDNNGYFFKL

-978 KRNAADTDWNNW
+978 KRNALDTDWNNW
-990 SNWTDG
+990 NNWTDG

-1006 PTGATRYPNLKA
+1006 PAGATRYPNLNA

-1112 RAVTTATSGTDLNG
+1112 RAVTTATSGTDPNG
-1126 TVAAT
+1126 TVVAT
-1131 ADWSRTFNAVAQL
+1131 ADWSRTFNAVAQP

-1155 GNEGD
+1155 GND
-1160 GTSYRLRFPKAY
+1160 WGTFYRLRFPKAY

-1183 WVKEETLP
+1183 WVKKETLP

-1204 ESGFKPE
+1204 VIGFNPE
-1211 NAGRSFTFKLRNE
+1211 NAGSSFTFELRNE
-1224 EQGATYFVAGNPF
+1224 EQGATCFVAGNPF

-1262 ENVFG
+1262 ENIFG
-1267 EEEGLVRI
+1267 GKEGLVRI
-1275 SLSENGNL
+1275 SLGENGDL

-1296 PLQAFYVEAS
+1296 PLQAFYVEVS
-1306 GDNASDNVDITYTS
+1306 GDYASDNVNITYTS
-1320 NMFVQPFASTATR
+1320 NMFVQPSASTATR

-1340 PAAGEMKISAV
+1340 PTAGEMKISAV

-1373 KEDVITLI
+1373 KEDIVSLI
-1381 DENFM
+1381 DEDFM
-1386 PKVKVYTVAGKR
+1386 PKVKVYTVADKR
-1398 ALDIQKIKNAARVD
+1398 ALDIQKMSNATRVG

-1423 TKFTLNYGSNWKG
+1423 TEFTLDYGSNWKG

-1444 GNRYLLDGTSLTVNA
+1444 GKRYLLDGTSLTVNA

-1464 NNGRF
+1464 NDGRF

>member
-1 MRVFF
+1 MSVFF

-18 RIARK
+18 RIAGK

-31 LLAALLTV
+31 FLAALLTV

-46 EDLLPSVQSVEHN
+46 EDLLPSVQSFEQG
-59 GTRTEDNA
+59 GTRAEA
-67 NTSGLTISGDIK
+67 ASTSGLDVVQ
-79 KFYDDKNNLLY
+79 DA
-90 SGYTYAPSRRV
+90 TYGATYKPNCRV

-134 NLDNSVKLTGLA
+134 NLDNSVSLKGLA
-146 EVNTGLP
+146 EVNAGLP

-172 VGFLYKDPGGLLS
+172 VGFLYKKTGGLLS
-185 LNVLKGFWVKTYLKG
+185 LNVLQGFWVKTYLKG
-200 EEQDGSSTSGSGDDF
+200 KEQDGSSTSGSGDNF
-215 QLLNLNLLN
+215 KLLNLNLLN

-270 KIAAS
+270 KIAAETYAYPTAKQEKPAHLGTGDLVNKNLNDGPVCELVS
-275 FGYYKEAETNSGL
+275 GLLGGLTCRVDFGATIPVGSEVGYYT
-288 GNTNNLIDEYPD
+288 
-300 NSEQLS
+300 
-306 MLGHHELYVDFNEK
+306 
-320 IVKDSEIGFKTG
+320 TG
-332 GLKTLDID
+332 GGLASISLGATKLNAYD
-340 LTGLSL
+340 TGD
-346 FELTNN
+346 NN
-352 DVNNK
+352 PQSINT
-357 YVWGN
+357 
-362 EKVLSGG
+362 ESG
-369 IGISLLGTQDGSM
+369 IGV
-382 SAIAKEDCYGV
+382 SA
-393 KIKLNTGLVG
+393 LVG
-403 GLLDAI
+403 GAREFSMILTKKDTRRLELDLPSGINLLSAVKV
-409 LGLLG
+409 
-414 NTHYYY
+414 HY

-448 LPTPSD
+448 LPTPSE
-454 DGSVSYSLDRWPSG
+454 GTVIYSLISWPSG

-475 GNRITGMTV
+475 GNHMTGMTV
-484 NGDYVVQAIY
+484 NGDYVVKAVY
-494 KRGEETSWSYAVIHR
+494 TREEKETSWSYAVIHR
-509 DKKEAEAGCNT
+509 NKKEAVAGCNT
-520 MMINTSANQ
+520 MMINTSGNE

-554 NLVDD
+554 NLVDG

-591 GGGKTRVGFVMQ
+591 GGKTRVGFVMQ

-619 RLYNDGKEVFSG
+619 RLYKDGEEVFSG

-650 LRFYVETDQTFDQVE
+650 LRFYVETDRTFDQVE

-715 YAETKSSSAA
+715 YAETKSSSVA
-725 SVGSTMNNLSYVIDN
+725 SVGATTNNLSYVIDN

-771 PVGAI
+771 PLGAI

-803 ASESTSGGLASI
+803 ASESTSSGLASI

-822 LAYMEVTPLQDYD
+822 LAYMEVTPLQDYN

-871 EEPDDQGGTDG
+871 EELEVQGEIDIVYRG
-882 ITYKSI
+882 I

-894 DETNDLGKVRIS
+894 DETTYLGNVRIS
-906 VDAQDDKVG
+906 VDAKPELLG
-915 TKLTFTCYPYNGNG
+915 TELTFTCYPYNGNG
-929 QKIEQEAELQ
+929 QKIEQEAALQ
-939 QDDKGYFFEL
+939 QDNNGYFFEL

-978 KRNAADTDWNNW
+978 KRNASDTDWNNW
-990 SNWTDG
+990 NNWTDG

-1006 PTGATRYPNLKA
+1006 PAGATRYPNLNA

-1112 RAVTTATSGTDLNG
+1112 RAVTTATSGTNG

-1131 ADWSRTFNAVAQL
+1131 VDWSRTFNAVAQP

-1155 GNEGD
+1155 GND
-1160 GTSYRLRFPKAY
+1160 WGTSYRLRFPKAY

-1183 WVKEETLP
+1183 WVKKETLP

-1204 ESGFKPE
+1204 VIGFNPE
-1211 NAGRSFTFKLRNE
+1211 NAGSSFTFELRNE

-1262 ENVFG
+1262 ENIFG
-1267 EEEGLVRI
+1267 GEEGLVRI
-1275 SLSENGNL
+1275 SLGENGDL

-1296 PLQAFYVEAS
+1296 PLQAFYVEVS
-1306 GDNASDNVDITYTS
+1306 GDYASDNVNITYTS
-1320 NMFVQPFASTATR
+1320 NMFVQPSASTATR

-1340 PAAGEMKISAV
+1340 PTAGEMKISAV

-1361 LRSAGAS
+1361 LHSAGAS

-1373 KEDVITLI
+1373 KEDIVSLI
-1381 DENFM
+1381 DEDFM
-1386 PKVKVYTVAGKR
+1386 PKVKVYTVADKR
-1398 ALDIQKIKNAARVD
+1398 ALDIQKMSNATRVG

-1423 TKFTLNYGSNWKG
+1423 TEFTLDYGSNWKG

-1444 GNRYLLDGTSLTVNA
+1444 GKRYLLDGTSLTVNA

-1464 NNGRF
+1464 NDGRF

>member
-1 MRVFF
+1 MSVFF

-13 FLSAC
+13 FLSVC
-18 RIARK
+18 RIAGK

-31 LLAALLTV
+31 FLAALLTV

-46 EDLLPSVQSVEHN
+46 EDLLPSVQSFEQG
-59 GTRTEDNA
+59 GTRAETA
-67 NTSGLTISGDIK
+67 STSGLDVVQ
-79 KFYDDKNNLLY
+79 DA
-90 SGYTYAPSRRV
+90 TYGATYKPNCRV

-134 NLDNSVKLTGLA
+134 NLDNFVSLKGLA
-146 EVNTGLP
+146 EVNAGLP

-185 LNVLKGFWVKTYLKG
+185 LNVLQGFWVKTYLKG
-200 EEQDGSSTSGSGDDF
+200 KEQDGSSTSGSGENF

-270 KIAAS
+270 KIAAE
-275 FGYYKEAETNSGL
+275 KH
-288 GNTNNLIDEYPD
+288 EYPYA
-300 NSEQLS
+300 EQERPLHPLS
-306 MLGHHELYVDFNEK
+306 KGDLVNE
-320 IVKDSEIGFKTG
+320 S
-332 GLKTLDID
+332 
-340 LTGLSL
+340 LT
-346 FELTNN
+346 
-352 DVNNK
+352 
-357 YVWGN
+357 
-362 EKVLSGG
+362 
-369 IGISLLGTQDGSM
+369 DGPVC
-382 SAIAKEDCYGV
+382 E
-393 KIKLNTGLVG
+393 LVG
-403 GLLDAI
+403 GLLGGGLTCRVDFGATIPVGSEVGYYTTGGGLASISLGATKLNAYDTSDNNPQSINAESGIGVSALAGGAREFSMI
-409 LGLLG
+409 LTKKDTRRLELDLPSGINLLSAVQVR
-414 NTHYYY
+414 Y

-448 LPTPSD
+448 LPTPSE
-454 DGSVSYSLDRWPSG
+454 GTVIYSLISSPNG
-468 ATSPSIS
+468 VTSPEIS
-475 GNRITGMTV
+475 GNHITGMTV
-484 NGDYVVQAIY
+484 NGDYVVKAVY
-494 KRGEETSWSYAVIHR
+494 TREEKEISWSYAVIHR
-509 DKKEAEAGCNT
+509 NKKEAEAGCNT
-520 MMINTSANQ
+520 MMINTSGNE

-554 NLVDD
+554 NLVDG

-580 GVHSSQDIAPQ
+580 GVHSSQDIALQ

-619 RLYNDGKEVFSG
+619 RLYKDGKEVFSG

-650 LRFYVETDQTFDQVE
+650 LRFYVETDRTFDQVE

-715 YAETKSSSAA
+715 YAETKSSSVA
-725 SVGSTMNNLSYVIDN
+725 SVGATTNNLSYVIDN

-771 PVGAI
+771 PLGAI

-803 ASESTSGGLASI
+803 ASESTSSGLASI

-822 LAYMEVTPLQDYD
+822 LAYMEVTPLQDYN

-871 EEPDDQGGTDG
+871 EELEVQGEIDIVYRG
-882 ITYKSI
+882 I

-894 DETNDLGKVRIS
+894 DETTYLGNVRIS
-906 VDAQDDKVG
+906 VDAKPELLG
-915 TKLTFTCYPYNGNG
+915 TELTFTCYPYNGNG
-929 QKIEQEAELQ
+929 QKIEQEAALQ
-939 QDDKGYFFEL
+939 QDNNGYFFEL

-978 KRNAADTDWNNW
+978 KRNASDTDWNNW
-990 SNWTDG
+990 NNWTDG

-1006 PTGATRYPNLKA
+1006 PAGATRYPNLNA

-1112 RAVTTATSGTDLNG
+1112 RAVTTATSGTNG

-1131 ADWSRTFNAVAQL
+1131 VDWSRTFNAVAQP

-1155 GNEGD
+1155 GND
-1160 GTSYRLRFPKAY
+1160 WGTSYRLRFPKAY

-1183 WVKEETLP
+1183 WVKKETLP

-1204 ESGFKPE
+1204 VIGFNPE
-1211 NAGRSFTFKLRNE
+1211 NAGSSFTFELRNE

-1262 ENVFG
+1262 ENIFG
-1267 EEEGLVRI
+1267 GEEGLVRI
-1275 SLSENGNL
+1275 SLGENGDL

-1296 PLQAFYVEAS
+1296 PLQAFYVEVS
-1306 GDNASDNVDITYTS
+1306 GDYASDNVNITYTS
-1320 NMFVQPFASTATR
+1320 NMFVQPSASTATR

-1340 PAAGEMKISAV
+1340 PTAGEMKISAV

-1361 LRSAGAS
+1361 LHSAGAS

-1373 KEDVITLI
+1373 KEDIVSLI
-1381 DENFM
+1381 DEDFM
-1386 PKVKVYTVAGKR
+1386 PKVKVYTVADKR
-1398 ALDIQKIKNAARVD
+1398 ALDIQKMSNATRVG

-1423 TKFTLNYGSNWKG
+1423 TEFTLDYGSNWKG

-1444 GNRYLLDGTSLTVNA
+1444 GKRYLLDGTSLTVNA

-1464 NNGRF
+1464 NDGRF

>member
-1 MRVFF
+1 MSVFF

-18 RIARK
+18 RIAGK

-31 LLAALLTV
+31 FLAALLTV

-46 EDLLPSVQSVEHN
+46 EDLLPSVQSFEQG
-59 GTRTEDNA
+59 GTRAEA
-67 NTSGLTISGDIK
+67 ASTSGLDVVQGA
-79 KFYDDKNNLLY
+79 
-90 SGYTYAPSRRV
+90 TYGATYKPNCRV

-134 NLDNSVKLTGLA
+134 NLDNSVSLKGLA
-146 EVNTGLP
+146 EVNAGLP

-172 VGFLYKDPGGLLS
+172 VGFLYKAPGGLLS
-185 LNVLKGFWVKTYLKG
+185 LNVLQGFWVKTYLKG
-200 EEQDGSSTSGSGDDF
+200 EEQDGSSTSGSGDNF
-215 QLLNLNLLN
+215 KLLNLNLLN

-244 IGCASIDVDVLSGLE
+244 IGCASIDVEVLSGLE

-270 KIAAS
+270 KIAAETYAYPTAKQEKPAHWGTGDLVNKNLNDGPVCELVS
-275 FGYYKEAETNSGL
+275 GLLGGGLTCRVDFGATIPVGSEVGYYT
-288 GNTNNLIDEYPD
+288 
-300 NSEQLS
+300 
-306 MLGHHELYVDFNEK
+306 
-320 IVKDSEIGFKTG
+320 TG
-332 GLKTLDID
+332 GGLASISLGATKLNAYD
-340 LTGLSL
+340 TGD
-346 FELTNN
+346 NN
-352 DVNNK
+352 PQSINT
-357 YVWGN
+357 
-362 EKVLSGG
+362 ESG
-369 IGISLLGTQDGSM
+369 IGV
-382 SAIAKEDCYGV
+382 SA
-393 KIKLNTGLVG
+393 LVG
-403 GLLDAI
+403 GAREFSMILTKKDTRRLELDLPSGINLLSAVKV
-409 LGLLG
+409 
-414 NTHYYY
+414 HY

-448 LPTPSD
+448 LPTPSE
-454 DGSVSYSLDRWPSG
+454 GTVIYSLISWPSG

-475 GNRITGMTV
+475 GNHMTGMTV
-484 NGDYVVQAIY
+484 NGDYVVKAVY
-494 KRGEETSWSYAVIHR
+494 TREEKEISWSYAVIHR
-509 DKKEAEAGCNT
+509 NKKEAEAGCNT

-554 NLVDD
+554 NLVDG

-591 GGGKTRVGFVMQ
+591 GGKTRVGFVMQ

-619 RLYNDGKEVFSG
+619 RLYKDGEEVFSG

-650 LRFYVETDQTFDQVE
+650 LRFYVETDKTFDQVE

-685 YEPVTCEE
+685 YEPTTCEE

-701 MEMIT
+701 MEIIT

-715 YAETKSSSAA
+715 YAETKSSSVA
-725 SVGSTMNNLSYVIDN
+725 SVGTTMNNLSYVIDN
-740 SQQTAASIVAG
+740 SQQTAASIVAR

-771 PVGAI
+771 PLGAI

-822 LAYMEVTPLQDYD
+822 LAYMEVTPLQGYD

-871 EEPDDQGGTDG
+871 EEPDDQGETD
-882 ITYKSI
+882 IAYKSI

-894 DETNDLGKVRIS
+894 DETTYLGNVRIF

-929 QKIEQEAELQ
+929 QKIEQEAELR

-978 KRNAADTDWNNW
+978 KRNASDTDWNNW

-1006 PTGATRYPNLKA
+1006 PAGATRYPDLNA

-1097 REVRHNPVVRQKMYS
+1097 REVRHNPIVRQKMYS
-1112 RAVTTATSGTDLNG
+1112 RAVTTATSGTNG
-1126 TVAAT
+1126 TVVAT
-1131 ADWSRTFNAVAQL
+1131 ADWSRTFNAVAQP

-1155 GNEGD
+1155 GND
-1160 GTSYRLRFPKAY
+1160 WGTSYRLRFPKAY

-1183 WVKEETLP
+1183 WVKKETLP

-1211 NAGRSFTFKLRNE
+1211 NAGRSFTFELRNE

-1262 ENVFG
+1262 ESVFG

-1275 SLSENGNL
+1275 SLGKNGDL

-1296 PLQAFYVEAS
+1296 PLQAFYVEALE
-1306 GDNASDNVDITYTS
+1306 GYTSDNVNITYTS
-1320 NMFVQPFASTATR
+1320 DMFVQPSASTATR

-1340 PAAGEMKISAV
+1340 PTAGEMKISAV

-1361 LRSAGAS
+1361 IRSAGAS

-1373 KEDVITLI
+1373 KEDIVSLI
-1381 DENFM
+1381 DEDFM
-1386 PKVKVYTVAGKR
+1386 PKVKVYTVADKR
-1398 ALDIQKIKNAARVD
+1398 ALDIQKMSNATRVD

-1423 TKFTLNYGSNWKG
+1423 TEFTLDYGSNWKG

-1444 GNRYLLDGTSLTVNA
+1444 GKRYLLDGTSLTVNA

-1464 NNGRF
+1464 NDGRF

>member
-1 MRVFF
+1 MSVFF

-18 RIARK
+18 RIAGK

-31 LLAALLTV
+31 FLAALLTV

-46 EDLLPSVQSVEHN
+46 EDLLPSVQSFEQG
-59 GTRTEDNA
+59 GTRAEA
-67 NTSGLTISGDIK
+67 ASTSGLDVVQGA
-79 KFYDDKNNLLY
+79 
-90 SGYTYAPSRRV
+90 TYGATYKPNCRV

-134 NLDNSVKLTGLA
+134 NLDNSVSLKGLA
-146 EVNTGLP
+146 EVNAGLP

-172 VGFLYKDPGGLLS
+172 VGFLYKAPGGLLS
-185 LNVLKGFWVKTYLKG
+185 LNVLQGFWVKTYLKG
-200 EEQDGSSTSGSGDDF
+200 EEQDGSSTSGSGDNF
-215 QLLNLNLLN
+215 KLLNLNLLN

-244 IGCASIDVDVLSGLE
+244 IGCASIDVEVLSGLE

-270 KIAAS
+270 KIAAETYAYPTAKQEKPAHWGTGDLVNKNLNDGPVCELVS
-275 FGYYKEAETNSGL
+275 GLLGGGLTCRVDFGATIPVGSEVGYYT
-288 GNTNNLIDEYPD
+288 
-300 NSEQLS
+300 
-306 MLGHHELYVDFNEK
+306 
-320 IVKDSEIGFKTG
+320 TG
-332 GLKTLDID
+332 GGLASISLGATKLNAYD
-340 LTGLSL
+340 TGD
-346 FELTNN
+346 NN
-352 DVNNK
+352 PQSINT
-357 YVWGN
+357 
-362 EKVLSGG
+362 ESG
-369 IGISLLGTQDGSM
+369 IGV
-382 SAIAKEDCYGV
+382 SA
-393 KIKLNTGLVG
+393 LVG
-403 GLLDAI
+403 GAREFSMILTKKDTRRLELDLPSGINLLSAVKV
-409 LGLLG
+409 
-414 NTHYYY
+414 HY

-448 LPTPSD
+448 LPTPSE
-454 DGSVSYSLDRWPSG
+454 GTVIYSLISWPSG

-475 GNRITGMTV
+475 GNHMTGMTV
-484 NGDYVVQAIY
+484 NGDYVVKAVY
-494 KRGEETSWSYAVIHR
+494 TREEKEISWSYAVIHR
-509 DKKEAEAGCNT
+509 NKKEAEAGCNT

-554 NLVDD
+554 NLVDG

-591 GGGKTRVGFVMQ
+591 GGKTRVGFVMQ

-619 RLYNDGKEVFSG
+619 RLYKDGEEVFSG

-650 LRFYVETDQTFDQVE
+650 LRFYVETDKTFDQVE

-685 YEPVTCEE
+685 YEPTTCEE

-701 MEMIT
+701 MEIIT

-715 YAETKSSSAA
+715 YAETKSSSVA
-725 SVGSTMNNLSYVIDN
+725 SVGTTMNNLSYVIDN

-771 PVGAI
+771 PLGAI

-822 LAYMEVTPLQDYD
+822 LAYMEVTPLQGYD

-871 EEPDDQGGTDG
+871 EEPDDQGETD
-882 ITYKSI
+882 IAYKSI

-894 DETNDLGKVRIS
+894 DETTYLGNVRIF

-929 QKIEQEAELQ
+929 QKIEQEAELR

-978 KRNAADTDWNNW
+978 KRNASDTDWNNW

-1006 PTGATRYPNLKA
+1006 PAGATRYPDLNA

-1097 REVRHNPVVRQKMYS
+1097 REVRHNPIVRQKMYS
-1112 RAVTTATSGTDLNG
+1112 RAVTTATSGTNG
-1126 TVAAT
+1126 TVVAT
-1131 ADWSRTFNAVAQL
+1131 ADWSRTFNAVAQP

-1155 GNEGD
+1155 GND
-1160 GTSYRLRFPKAY
+1160 WGTSYRLRFPKAY

-1183 WVKEETLP
+1183 WVKKETLP

-1211 NAGRSFTFKLRNE
+1211 NAGRSFTFELRNE

-1262 ENVFG
+1262 ESVFG

-1275 SLSENGNL
+1275 SLGKNGDL

-1296 PLQAFYVEAS
+1296 PLQAFYVEALE
-1306 GDNASDNVDITYTS
+1306 GYTSDNVNITYTS
-1320 NMFVQPFASTATR
+1320 DMFVQPSASTATR

-1340 PAAGEMKISAV
+1340 PTAGEMKISAV

-1361 LRSAGAS
+1361 IRSAGAS

-1373 KEDVITLI
+1373 KEDIVSLI
-1381 DENFM
+1381 DEDFM
-1386 PKVKVYTVAGKR
+1386 PKVKVYTVADKR
-1398 ALDIQKIKNAARVD
+1398 ALDIQKMSNATRVD

-1423 TKFTLNYGSNWKG
+1423 TEFTLDYGSNWKE

-1444 GNRYLLDGTSLTVNA
+1444 GKRYLLDGTSLTVNA

-1464 NNGRF
+1464 NDGRF

>member
-1 MRVFF
+1 MSVFF

-13 FLSAC
+13 FLSVC
-18 RIARK
+18 RIAGK

-31 LLAALLTV
+31 FLAALLTV

-46 EDLLPSVQSVEHN
+46 EDLLPSVQSFEQG
-59 GTRTEDNA
+59 GTRAETA
-67 NTSGLTISGDIK
+67 STSGLDVVQ
-79 KFYDDKNNLLY
+79 DA
-90 SGYTYAPSRRV
+90 TYGATYKPNCRV

-134 NLDNSVKLTGLA
+134 NLDNFVSLKGLA
-146 EVNTGLP
+146 EVNAGLP

-185 LNVLKGFWVKTYLKG
+185 LNVLQGFWVKTYLKG
-200 EEQDGSSTSGSGDDF
+200 KEQDGSSTSGSGDNF

-270 KIAAS
+270 KIAAE
-275 FGYYKEAETNSGL
+275 KH
-288 GNTNNLIDEYPD
+288 EYPYA
-300 NSEQLS
+300 EQERPLHPLS
-306 MLGHHELYVDFNEK
+306 KGDLVNE
-320 IVKDSEIGFKTG
+320 S
-332 GLKTLDID
+332 
-340 LTGLSL
+340 LT
-346 FELTNN
+346 
-352 DVNNK
+352 
-357 YVWGN
+357 
-362 EKVLSGG
+362 
-369 IGISLLGTQDGSM
+369 DGPVC
-382 SAIAKEDCYGV
+382 E
-393 KIKLNTGLVG
+393 LVG
-403 GLLDAI
+403 GLLGGGLTCRVDFGATIPVGSEVGYYTTGGGLASISLGATKLNAYDTSDNNPQSINAESGIGVSALAGGAREFSMI
-409 LGLLG
+409 LTKKDTRRLELDLPSGINLLSAVQVR
-414 NTHYYY
+414 Y

-448 LPTPSD
+448 LPTPSE
-454 DGSVSYSLDRWPSG
+454 GTVIYSLISSPNG
-468 ATSPSIS
+468 VTSPEIS
-475 GNRITGMTV
+475 GNHITGMTV
-484 NGDYVVQAIY
+484 NGDYVVKAVY
-494 KRGEETSWSYAVIHR
+494 TREEKEISWSYAVIHR
-509 DKKEAEAGCNT
+509 NKKEAEAGCNT
-520 MMINTSANQ
+520 MMINTSGNE

-554 NLVDD
+554 NLVDG

-580 GVHSSQDIAPQ
+580 GVHSSQDIALQ

-619 RLYNDGKEVFSG
+619 RLYKDGKEVFSG

-650 LRFYVETDQTFDQVE
+650 LRFYVETDRTFDQVE

-715 YAETKSSSAA
+715 YAETKSSSVA
-725 SVGSTMNNLSYVIDN
+725 SVGATTNNLSYVIDN

-757 STVAVKFNSIRGGQ
+757 PTVAVKFNSIRGGQ
-771 PVGAI
+771 PLGAI

-803 ASESTSGGLASI
+803 ASESTSSGLASI

-822 LAYMEVTPLQDYD
+822 LAYMEVTPLQDYN

-871 EEPDDQGGTDG
+871 EELEVQGEID
-882 ITYKSI
+882 IVYRDI

-894 DETNDLGKVRIS
+894 DETTYLGNVRIS
-906 VDAQDDKVG
+906 VDAKPELLG
-915 TKLTFTCYPYNGNG
+915 TELTFTCYPYNGNG
-929 QKIEQEAELQ
+929 QKIEQEAALQ
-939 QDDKGYFFEL
+939 QDNNGYFFEL

-963 YNGLRAQVHPLKTTW
+963 YNGLRAQIHPLKTTW
-978 KRNAADTDWNNW
+978 KRNASDTDWNNW

-1006 PTGATRYPNLKA
+1006 PAGATRYPNLNA

-1112 RAVTTATSGTDLNG
+1112 RAVTTATSGTDPNG
-1126 TVAAT
+1126 TVVAT
-1131 ADWSRTFNAVAQL
+1131 ADWSRTFNAVAQP

-1155 GNEGD
+1155 GND
-1160 GTSYRLRFPKAY
+1160 WGTSYRLRFPKAY

-1183 WVKEETLP
+1183 WVKKETLP

-1204 ESGFKPE
+1204 VIGFNPE
-1211 NAGRSFTFKLRNE
+1211 NAGSSFTFELRNE
-1224 EQGATYFVAGNPF
+1224 EQGATCFVAGNPF

-1262 ENVFG
+1262 ENIFG
-1267 EEEGLVRI
+1267 GKEGLVRI
-1275 SLSENGNL
+1275 SLGENGDL

-1296 PLQAFYVEAS
+1296 PLQAFYVEVS
-1306 GDNASDNVDITYTS
+1306 GDYASDNVNITYTS
-1320 NMFVQPFASTATR
+1320 NMFVQPSASTATR

-1340 PAAGEMKISAV
+1340 PTAGEMKISAV

-1373 KEDVITLI
+1373 KEDIVSLI
-1381 DENFM
+1381 DEDFM
-1386 PKVKVYTVAGKR
+1386 PKVKVYTVADKR
-1398 ALDIQKIKNAARVD
+1398 ALDIQKMSNATRVG

-1423 TKFTLNYGSNWKG
+1423 TEFTLDYGSNWKG

-1444 GNRYLLDGTSLTVNA
+1444 GKRYLLDGTSLTVNA

-1464 NNGRF
+1464 NDGRF

>member
-1 MRVFF
+1 MSVFF
-6 QTSRQRS
+6 QTSRQKS

-18 RIARK
+18 RIAGK

-59 GTRTEDNA
+59 GTRTETA
-67 NTSGLTISGDIK
+67 STSGLTISEDIK

-134 NLDNSVKLTGLA
+134 NLDNSVSLKGLA

-185 LNVLKGFWVKTYLKG
+185 LNVLQGFWVKTYLKG
-200 EEQDGSSTSGSGDDF
+200 EEQDGSSTSGSGDNF

-244 IGCASIDVDVLSGLE
+244 IGCASISVDVLSGLE

-270 KIAAS
+270 KIAA
-275 FGYYKEAETNSGL
+275 KEHEYPDAKQERPSTNITDFLGRKLVDSDISNGPTCELLSGL
-288 GNTNNLIDEYPD
+288 GGGLTCRVDFGATIPVGSEVGYYTTGGGLASISLGKTKLNAYDTSDNNLQSINTE
-300 NSEQLS
+300 S
-306 MLGHHELYVDFNEK
+306 
-320 IVKDSEIGFKTG
+320 
-332 GLKTLDID
+332 
-340 LTGLSL
+340 
-346 FELTNN
+346 
-352 DVNNK
+352 
-357 YVWGN
+357 
-362 EKVLSGG
+362 G
-369 IGISLLGTQDGSM
+369 IGVSALAGGAREFSMILTKENAQRLELDLPSGINLL
-382 SAIAKEDCYGV
+382 SAV
-393 KIKLNTGLVG
+393 QV
-403 GLLDAI
+403 
-409 LGLLG
+409 
-414 NTHYYY
+414 HY

-454 DGSVSYSLDRWPSG
+454 GTVTYSLISYPEG

-509 DKKEAEAGCNT
+509 NKKEAEAGCNT
-520 MMINTSANQ
+520 MMINTSENQ

-554 NLVDD
+554 NLVDG

-580 GVHSSQDIAPQ
+580 GVHSSQDITPQ
-591 GGGKTRVGFVMQ
+591 GGKTRVGFVMQ

-619 RLYNDGKEVFSG
+619 RLYKDGEEVFSG

-685 YEPVTCEE
+685 YEPTTCEE

-725 SVGSTMNNLSYVIDN
+725 SVGATMNNLSYVIDN

-771 PVGAI
+771 PLGAI

-822 LAYMEVTPLQDYD
+822 LAYIEVTPLQDYD

-871 EEPDDQGGTDG
+871 EEPEDQGETD
-882 ITYKSI
+882 ITYRSI

-894 DETNDLGKVRIS
+894 DKTTYLGNVRIA
-906 VDAQDDKVG
+906 VNAKDDLLN
-915 TKLTFTCYPYNGNG
+915 TELTFTCYPYNGNG
-929 QKIEQEAELQ
+929 QKIEQEAALQ
-939 QDDKGYFFEL
+939 QDNNGYFFEL

-955 YSISGLST
+955 YSISGLPT

-978 KRNAADTDWNNW
+978 KRNPSDTDWNNW

-1006 PTGATRYPNLKA
+1006 PAGATRYPDLNA
-1018 WGSVDKFY
+1018 WGSVDNFY

-1087 YFTPLNGATY
+1087 YFTPLDKNTY
-1097 REVRHNPVVRQKMYS
+1097 REVRHNPIVRQKMYS
-1112 RAVTTATSGTDLNG
+1112 RAVTTATSGTDPNG
-1126 TVAAT
+1126 TVVAT
-1131 ADWSRTFNAVAQL
+1131 ADWSRTFNAVAQP

-1155 GNEGD
+1155 GNVG

-1183 WVKEETLP
+1183 WVKKETLP

-1204 ESGFKPE
+1204 VSGFNPE
-1211 NAGRSFTFKLRNE
+1211 NAGSSFTFELRNE

-1255 AIRIIDS
+1255 AIHIIDS
-1262 ENVFG
+1262 ENIFG

-1275 SLSENGNL
+1275 SLGENGDL

-1296 PLQAFYVEAS
+1296 PLQAFYVEVS
-1306 GDNASDNVDITYTS
+1306 GDYASDNVNITYTS
-1320 NMFVQPFASTATR
+1320 DMFVQPSASTATR

-1340 PAAGEMKISAV
+1340 PTAGEMKISAV

-1373 KEDVITLI
+1373 KEDVVSLI
-1381 DENFM
+1381 DEDFM
-1386 PKVKVYTVAGKR
+1386 PKVKVYTVADKR
-1398 ALDIQKIKNAARVD
+1398 ALDIQKMSNATRVD

-1423 TKFTLNYGSNWKG
+1423 TEFTLDYGSNWKG

-1444 GNRYLLDGTSLTVNA
+1444 GKRYLLDGTSLTVNA

-1464 NNGRF
+1464 NDGRF

>member
-1 MRVFF
+1 MSVFF

-18 RIARK
+18 RIAGK

-31 LLAALLTV
+31 FLAALLTV

-46 EDLLPSVQSVEHN
+46 EDLLPSVQSFEQG
-59 GTRTEDNA
+59 GTRAEA
-67 NTSGLTISGDIK
+67 ASTSGLDVVQGA
-79 KFYDDKNNLLY
+79 
-90 SGYTYAPSRRV
+90 TYGATYKPNCRV

-134 NLDNSVKLTGLA
+134 NLDNSVSLKGLA
-146 EVNTGLP
+146 EVNAGLP

-172 VGFLYKDPGGLLS
+172 VGFLYKAPGGLLS
-185 LNVLKGFWVKTYLKG
+185 LNVLQGFWVKTYLKG
-200 EEQDGSSTSGSGDDF
+200 EEQDGSSTSGSGDNF
-215 QLLNLNLLN
+215 KLLNLNLLN

-244 IGCASIDVDVLSGLE
+244 IGCASIDVEVLSGLE

-270 KIAAS
+270 KIAA
-275 FGYYKEAETNSGL
+275 ETYAYPTAKQEKPAHWGTGDLVNK
-288 GNTNNLIDEYPD
+288 NLNDGPVC
-300 NSEQLS
+300 
-306 MLGHHELYVDFNEK
+306 ELV
-320 IVKDSEIGFKTG
+320 S
-332 GLKTLDID
+332 
-340 LTGLSL
+340 
-346 FELTNN
+346 
-352 DVNNK
+352 
-357 YVWGN
+357 
-362 EKVLSGG
+362 
-369 IGISLLGTQDGSM
+369 
-382 SAIAKEDCYGV
+382 
-393 KIKLNTGLVG
+393 
-403 GLLDAI
+403 
-409 LGLLG
+409 GLLG
-414 NTHYYY
+414 GLTCRVDFGATIPVGSEVGYYTTGGGLASISLGATKLNAYDTGDNNPQSINTESGIGVSALAGGAREFSMILTKKDTRRLELDLPSGINLLSAVQVHY

-448 LPTPSD
+448 LPTPSE
-454 DGSVSYSLDRWPSG
+454 GTVIYSLISSPNG
-468 ATSPSIS
+468 VTSPEIS
-475 GNRITGMTV
+475 GNHITGMTV
-484 NGDYVVQAIY
+484 NGDYVVKAVY
-494 KRGEETSWSYAVIHR
+494 TREEKEISWSYAVIHR
-509 DKKEAEAGCNT
+509 NKKEAEAGCNT
-520 MMINTSANQ
+520 MMINTSGNE

-554 NLVDD
+554 NLVDG

-580 GVHSSQDIAPQ
+580 GVHSSQDIALQ

-619 RLYNDGKEVFSG
+619 RLYKDGKEVFSG

-650 LRFYVETDQTFDQVE
+650 LRFYVETDKTFDQVE

-685 YEPVTCEE
+685 YEPTTCEE

-715 YAETKSSSAA
+715 YAETKFSSAA
-725 SVGSTMNNLSYVIDN
+725 SVGATMNNLSYVIDN
-740 SQQTAASIVAG
+740 SQQTAASIVTG

-790 NVTIAA
+790 NVAIAA

-846 ALETVWLSGFYIR
+846 ALKTIWLSGFYIR

-871 EEPDDQGGTDG
+871 EELEVQGEID
-882 ITYKSI
+882 IVYRDI

-894 DETNDLGKVRIS
+894 GKTTYLGNVRIS
-906 VDAQDDKVG
+906 VDAKPELLG
-915 TKLTFTCYPYNGNG
+915 TELTFTCYPYNGNG
-929 QKIEQEAELQ
+929 QKIEQEAALQ
-939 QDDKGYFFEL
+939 QDNNGYFFKL

-963 YNGLRAQVHPLKTTW
+963 YNGLRAQIHPLKTTW
-978 KRNAADTDWNNW
+978 KRNALDTDWNNW

-996 SPWGCTNVVI
+996 SPWGCTKVVI
-1006 PTGATRYPNLKA
+1006 PAGATRYPNLNA

-1087 YFTPLNGATY
+1087 YFTPLNGAAY

-1112 RAVTTATSGTDLNG
+1112 RAVTTATSGTDPNG
-1126 TVAAT
+1126 TVVAT
-1131 ADWSRTFNAVAQL
+1131 ADWSRTFNAVAQP

-1155 GNEGD
+1155 GND
-1160 GTSYRLRFPKAY
+1160 WGTSYRLRFPKAY

-1183 WVKEETLP
+1183 WVKKETLP

-1204 ESGFKPE
+1204 VIGFNPE
-1211 NAGRSFTFKLRNE
+1211 NAGSSFTFELRNE
-1224 EQGATYFVAGNPF
+1224 EQGATCFVAGNPF

-1262 ENVFG
+1262 ENIFG
-1267 EEEGLVRI
+1267 GKEGLVRI
-1275 SLSENGNL
+1275 SLGENGDL

-1296 PLQAFYVEAS
+1296 PLQAFYVEVS
-1306 GDNASDNVDITYTS
+1306 GDYASDNVNITYTS
-1320 NMFVQPFASTATR
+1320 NMFVQPSASTATR

-1340 PAAGEMKISAV
+1340 PTAGEMKISAV

-1373 KEDVITLI
+1373 KEDIVSLI
-1381 DENFM
+1381 DEDFM
-1386 PKVKVYTVAGKR
+1386 PKVKVYTVADKR
-1398 ALDIQKIKNAARVD
+1398 ALDIQKMSNATRVG

-1423 TKFTLNYGSNWKG
+1423 TEFTLDYGSNWKG

-1444 GNRYLLDGTSLTVNA
+1444 GKRYLLDGTSLTVNA

-1464 NNGRF
+1464 NDGRF

>member
-18 RIARK
+18 RIAGK

-67 NTSGLTISGDIK
+67 NTSGLTISEDIK
-79 KFYDDKNNLLY
+79 KIYDDKNNLLY

-114 KNLVGVLSNSDN
+114 DNLVGVLSSSDN

-134 NLDNSVKLTGLA
+134 KLDKSVKLTGLA

-200 EEQDGSSTSGSGDDF
+200 EKQDGSSTSGSGDDF

-259 FYYAFVGENPK
+259 FYYAFVGDNPK
-270 KIAAS
+270 KIAAKDHEYS
-275 FGYYKEAETNSGL
+275 NAKQEKPDWNLTDVSGRNLVDSDISNGPTCELFSGL
-288 GNTNNLIDEYPD
+288 GGGLTCR
-300 NSEQLS
+300 
-306 MLGHHELYVDFNEK
+306 VDFGAT
-320 IVKDSEIGFKTG
+320 IPVGSEVGYYTTG
-332 GLKTLDID
+332 GGLASITLGKTKLNAYD
-340 LTGLSL
+340 T
-346 FELTNN
+346 TNKN
-352 DVNNK
+352 PQSINT
-357 YVWGN
+357 
-362 EKVLSGG
+362 ESG
-369 IGISLLGTQDGSM
+369 IGVSALAGGAREFSMILIKENARRLELDLPAGINLL
-382 SAIAKEDCYGV
+382 SAV
-393 KIKLNTGLVG
+393 QV
-403 GLLDAI
+403 
-409 LGLLG
+409 
-414 NTHYYY
+414 HY

-448 LPTPSD
+448 LPTPSE
-454 DGSVSYSLDRWPSG
+454 GGVSYSLVSGPNG
-468 ATSPSIS
+468 ATSSIS

-484 NGDYVVQAIY
+484 NGDYVVRAVY
-494 KRGEETSWSYAVIHR
+494 TREGETSWSCAVIHR
-509 DKKEAEAGCNT
+509 NKKEVVSGCNT
-520 MMINTSANQ
+520 MMINTSDNPT
-529 GQYTVVESSG
+529 QYSVEEPLG
-539 SQGGISLFNKINNRQ
+539 GQGGISLFNKIEDVE
-554 NLVDD
+554 NLVDAE
-559 DYTNYAEATNVL
+559 YNNYAEATNVL
-571 SLIQFGSLA
+571 SLIQLGGLA
-580 GVHSSQDIAPQ
+580 SVKSNEEINKQK
-591 GGGKTRVGFVMQ
+591 GKTRVGFVMQ

-619 RLYNDGKEVFSG
+619 RLYKGQTKVYEG
-631 LTAENDAVGVGL
+631 LTGQNNTVGVGL
-643 VGNDGSK
+643 IGNDGSK
-650 LRFYVETDQTFDQVE
+650 LRFYVETEEAFDRVE
-665 LWTAGLLNVNLNT
+665 LWSAGLLNINLNT

-685 YEPVTCEE
+685 YEPVEGCENNTT
-693 YAGTSEAC
+693 TSEAC

-715 YAETKSSSAA
+715 YAETKSP
-725 SVGSTMNNLSYVIDN
+725 SVVGVGTTMNNLSYVIDN

-757 STVAVKFNSIRGGQ
+757 STVAVKFNRVRGGQ

-776 LRTPGYVLNASVLQ
+776 LRTPGYVLSASVLQ

-796 YNGGQAV
+796 YNGEQAV
-803 ASESTSGGLASI
+803 ASESTSSGLASI

-841 PSLAD
+841 PSLAH
-846 ALETVWLSGFYIR
+846 ALKAVWLSGFYIR

-871 EEPDDQGGTDG
+871 EEPADQGGTDG
-882 ITYKSI
+882 ITYKGI

-906 VDAQDDKVG
+906 VDAKPELL
-915 TKLTFTCYPYNGNG
+915 KKPITFTCYPYNGNG
-929 QKIEQEAELQ
+929 QKIEQEAKLQ
-939 QDDKGYFFEL
+939 QDEDDKDYFFEL

-978 KRNAADTDWNNW
+978 KRYPTDTDWNNW

-1006 PTGATRYPNLKA
+1006 PTRATRYPDLKA
-1018 WGSVDKFY
+1018 WDSVDDFY

-1087 YFTPLNGATY
+1087 YFTPLNENTY
-1097 REVRHNPVVRQKMYS
+1097 REVRHNPIVRQKMYS
-1112 RAVTTATSGTDLNG
+1112 RAVTTVTSGTNG
-1126 TVAAT
+1126 PVAAT
-1131 ADWSRTFNAVAQL
+1131 ADWSRTFNAVAQP

-1155 GNEGD
+1155 GND
-1160 GTSYRLRFPKAY
+1160 WGTSYRLRFPKAY
-1172 TEYNYYTLSGG
+1172 IEYNYYTLSGEK
-1183 WVKEETLP
+1183 VKPGTFP
-1191 EGARN
+1191 DGARN
-1196 MNGKFAYE
+1196 MNGKFTYE
-1204 ESGFKPE
+1204 ESGFTPE
-1211 NAGRSFTFKLRNE
+1211 KVRNSFTFKLRNDK
-1224 EQGATYFVAGNPF
+1224 QGATYFVAGNPF

-1262 ENVFG
+1262 ESVFG

-1275 SLSENGNL
+1275 SLGENGDL
-1283 SFDVAGEQSNTIA
+1283 SFEGYGEQSNTIA

-1306 GDNASDNVDITYTS
+1306 GDYASDNVNITYTS
-1320 NMFVQPFASTATR
+1320 DMFVQPSASTATR

-1373 KEDVITLI
+1373 KEDVVALI
-1381 DENFM
+1381 DEDFM

>member
-1 MRVFF
+1 MSVFF

-18 RIARK
+18 RIAGK

-31 LLAALLTV
+31 FLAALLTV

-46 EDLLPSVQSVEHN
+46 EDLLPSVQSFEQG
-59 GTRTEDNA
+59 GTRAEA
-67 NTSGLTISGDIK
+67 ASTSGLDVVQ
-79 KFYDDKNNLLY
+79 DA
-90 SGYTYAPSRRV
+90 TYGATYKPNCRV

-134 NLDNSVKLTGLA
+134 NLDNFVSLKGLA
-146 EVNTGLP
+146 EVNAGLP

-159 VNRVYYDSSNGIK
+159 VNRVYYDSSNVIK

-185 LNVLKGFWVKTYLKG
+185 LNVLQGFWVKTYLKG
-200 EEQDGSSTSGSGDDF
+200 KEQDGSSTSGSGDNF
-215 QLLNLNLLN
+215 KLLNLNLLN

-270 KIAAS
+270 KIAAEKHE
-275 FGYYKEAETNSGL
+275 YPYAEQERPLHPLSKGDLVNES
-288 GNTNNLIDEYPD
+288 LIDGPVC
-300 NSEQLS
+300 
-306 MLGHHELYVDFNEK
+306 EL
-320 IVKDSEIGFKTG
+320 
-332 GLKTLDID
+332 
-340 LTGLSL
+340 
-346 FELTNN
+346 
-352 DVNNK
+352 
-357 YVWGN
+357 
-362 EKVLSGG
+362 
-369 IGISLLGTQDGSM
+369 IS
-382 SAIAKEDCYGV
+382 
-393 KIKLNTGLVG
+393 
-403 GLLDAI
+403 
-409 LGLLG
+409 GLLG
-414 NTHYYY
+414 GGLTCRVDFGATIPVGSEVGYYTTGGGLASISLGATKLNAYDTSDNNPQSINTESGIGVSALAGGAREFSMILTKKDTRRLELDLPSGINLLSAVQVHY

-454 DGSVSYSLDRWPSG
+454 GTVSYSLISWPSG

-475 GNRITGMTV
+475 GNHMTGMTV
-484 NGDYVVQAIY
+484 NGDYAVKAVY
-494 KRGEETSWSYAVIHR
+494 TREEKETSWSYAVIHR
-509 DKKEAEAGCNT
+509 NKKEAEAGCNT
-520 MMINTSANQ
+520 MMINTSGNK

-554 NLVDD
+554 NLVDG

-619 RLYNDGKEVFSG
+619 RLYKDGKEVFSG

-650 LRFYVETDQTFDQVE
+650 LRFYVETDRTFDQVE

-685 YEPVTCEE
+685 YEPTTCEE

-725 SVGSTMNNLSYVIDN
+725 SVGATMNNLSYVIDN
-740 SQQTAASIVAG
+740 SQRTAASIVAG

-771 PVGAI
+771 PLGAI

-803 ASESTSGGLASI
+803 ASESTSSGLASI

-822 LAYMEVTPLQDYD
+822 LAYMEVTPLQDYN

-871 EEPDDQGGTDG
+871 EELEVQGEIDIVYRG
-882 ITYKSI
+882 I

-894 DETNDLGKVRIS
+894 DETTYLGNVRIS
-906 VDAQDDKVG
+906 VDAKPELLG
-915 TKLTFTCYPYNGNG
+915 TELTFTCYPYNGNG
-929 QKIEQEAELQ
+929 QKIEQEAALQ
-939 QDDKGYFFEL
+939 QDNNGYFFEL

-978 KRNAADTDWNNW
+978 KRNASDTDWNNW
-990 SNWTDG
+990 NNWTDG

-1006 PTGATRYPNLKA
+1006 PAGATRYPNLNA

-1112 RAVTTATSGTDLNG
+1112 RAVTTATSGTDPNG

-1131 ADWSRTFNAVAQL
+1131 VDWSRTFNAVAQP

-1155 GNEGD
+1155 GND
-1160 GTSYRLRFPKAY
+1160 WGTSYRLRFPKAY

-1183 WVKEETLP
+1183 WVKKETLP

-1204 ESGFKPE
+1204 VIGFNPE
-1211 NAGRSFTFKLRNE
+1211 NAGSSFTFELRNE

-1262 ENVFG
+1262 ENIFG
-1267 EEEGLVRI
+1267 GEEGLVRI
-1275 SLSENGNL
+1275 SLGENGDL

-1296 PLQAFYVEAS
+1296 PLQAFYVEVS
-1306 GDNASDNVDITYTS
+1306 GDYASDNVNITYTS
-1320 NMFVQPFASTATR
+1320 NMFVQPSASTATR

-1340 PAAGEMKISAV
+1340 PTAGEMKISAV

-1361 LRSAGAS
+1361 LHSAGAS

-1373 KEDVITLI
+1373 KEDIVSLI
-1381 DENFM
+1381 DEDFM
-1386 PKVKVYTVAGKR
+1386 PKVKVYTVADKR
-1398 ALDIQKIKNAARVD
+1398 ALDIQKMSNATRVG

-1423 TKFTLNYGSNWKG
+1423 TEFTLDYGSNWKG

-1444 GNRYLLDGTSLTVNA
+1444 GKRYLLDGTSLTVNA

-1464 NNGRF
+1464 NDGRF

>member
-1 MRVFF
+1 MSVFF

-18 RIARK
+18 RIAGK

-31 LLAALLTV
+31 FLAALLTV

-46 EDLLPSVQSVEHN
+46 EDLLPSVQSFEQG
-59 GTRTEDNA
+59 GTRAEA
-67 NTSGLTISGDIK
+67 ASTSGLDVVQ
-79 KFYDDKNNLLY
+79 DA
-90 SGYTYAPSRRV
+90 TYGATYKPNCRV

-134 NLDNSVKLTGLA
+134 NLDNFVSLKGLA
-146 EVNTGLP
+146 EVNAGLP

-159 VNRVYYDSSNGIK
+159 VNRVYYDSSNVIK

-185 LNVLKGFWVKTYLKG
+185 LDVLKGFWVKTYLKG
-200 EEQDGSSTSGSGDDF
+200 EEQDGSSTLGSGENF

-244 IGCASIDVDVLSGLE
+244 IGCASISVEVLSGLE

-270 KIAAS
+270 KIAAE
-275 FGYYKEAETNSGL
+275 KH
-288 GNTNNLIDEYPD
+288 EYPYA
-300 NSEQLS
+300 EQERPLHPLS
-306 MLGHHELYVDFNEK
+306 KGDLVNESLTDGPVCEL
-320 IVKDSEIGFKTG
+320 
-332 GLKTLDID
+332 
-340 LTGLSL
+340 
-346 FELTNN
+346 
-352 DVNNK
+352 
-357 YVWGN
+357 
-362 EKVLSGG
+362 
-369 IGISLLGTQDGSM
+369 IS
-382 SAIAKEDCYGV
+382 
-393 KIKLNTGLVG
+393 
-403 GLLDAI
+403 
-409 LGLLG
+409 GLLG
-414 NTHYYY
+414 GLTCRVDFGATIPVGSEVGYYTKGGGLASISLGATKLNAYDTGDNNPQSINTESGIGVSALAGGAREFSMILTKKDTRRLELDLPSGINLLSAVQVHY

-448 LPTPSD
+448 LPTPSE
-454 DGSVSYSLDRWPSG
+454 GTVIYSLISSPNG
-468 ATSPSIS
+468 VTSPEIS

-484 NGDYVVQAIY
+484 NGDYAVKAVY
-494 KRGEETSWSYAVIHR
+494 TREEKEISWSYAVIHR
-509 DKKEAEAGCNT
+509 NKKEAEAGCNT
-520 MMINTSANQ
+520 MMINTSGNE

-554 NLVDD
+554 NLVDG

-591 GGGKTRVGFVMQ
+591 GGKTRVGFVMQ

-619 RLYNDGKEVFSG
+619 RLYKDGEEVFSG
-631 LTAENDAVGVGL
+631 LTAENDAIGVGL

-650 LRFYVETDQTFDQVE
+650 LRFYVETDKTFDQVE

-685 YEPVTCEE
+685 YEPTTCEE

-725 SVGSTMNNLSYVIDN
+725 SVGATMNNLSYVIDN

-771 PVGAI
+771 PLGAI

-871 EEPDDQGGTDG
+871 EEPDDQGETD
-882 ITYKSI
+882 ITYRSI

-894 DETNDLGKVRIS
+894 DKTTYLGNVRIS
-906 VDAQDDKVG
+906 VDAKSELLG
-915 TKLTFTCYPYNGNG
+915 TELTFTCYPYNGNE
-929 QKIEQEAELQ
+929 QKIEQKAELQ

-978 KRNAADTDWNNW
+978 KRNASDTDWNNW

-1006 PTGATRYPNLKA
+1006 PAGATRYPNLNA

-1074 VTGDMFVSPEMPA
+1074 ITGDMFVSPEMPA
-1087 YFTPLNGATY
+1087 YFTPLKEDTY
-1097 REVRHNPVVRQKMYS
+1097 REVRHNPIVRQKMYS
-1112 RAVTTATSGTDLNG
+1112 RAVTTATSGTDSNG
-1126 TVAAT
+1126 TVVAT
-1131 ADWSRTFNAVAQL
+1131 ADWSRTFNAVAQP

-1155 GNEGD
+1155 GND
-1160 GTSYRLRFPKAY
+1160 WGTSYRLRFPKAY
-1172 TEYNYYTLSGG
+1172 TEYNYYTLSGR
-1183 WVKEETLP
+1183 WVKKETLP

-1211 NAGRSFTFKLRNE
+1211 NAGRSFTFELRNE

-1262 ENVFG
+1262 ENIFG
-1267 EEEGLVRI
+1267 GEEGLVRI
-1275 SLSENGNL
+1275 SLGENGDL

-1296 PLQAFYVEAS
+1296 PLQAFYVEVS
-1306 GDNASDNVDITYTS
+1306 GDYASDNVNITYTS
-1320 NMFVQPFASTATR
+1320 NMFVQPSASTATR

-1340 PAAGEMKISAV
+1340 PTAGEMKISAV

-1361 LRSAGAS
+1361 LHSAGAS

-1373 KEDVITLI
+1373 KEDIVSLI
-1381 DENFM
+1381 DEDFM
-1386 PKVKVYTVAGKR
+1386 PKVKVYTVADKR
-1398 ALDIQKIKNAARVD
+1398 ALDIQKMSNATRVG

-1423 TKFTLNYGSNWKG
+1423 TEFTLDYGSNRKG

-1444 GNRYLLDGTSLTVNA
+1444 GKRYLLDGTSLTVNA

-1464 NNGRF
+1464 NDGRF

>member
-1 MRVFF
+1 MSVFF

-18 RIARK
+18 RIAGK

-31 LLAALLTV
+31 FLAALLTV

-46 EDLLPSVQSVEHN
+46 EDLLPSVQSFEQG
-59 GTRTEDNA
+59 GTRAEA
-67 NTSGLTISGDIK
+67 ASTSGLDVVQ
-79 KFYDDKNNLLY
+79 DA
-90 SGYTYAPSRRV
+90 TYGATYKPNCRV

-134 NLDNSVKLTGLA
+134 NLDNFVSLKGLA
-146 EVNTGLP
+146 EVNAGLP

-159 VNRVYYDSSNGIK
+159 VNRVYYDSSNVIK

-185 LNVLKGFWVKTYLKG
+185 LDVLKGFWVKTYLKG
-200 EEQDGSSTSGSGDDF
+200 EEQDGSSTLGSGENF

-231 ISFTTTKP
+231 ISFTTTRP

-244 IGCASIDVDVLSGLE
+244 IGCASIDVEVLSGLE

-270 KIAAS
+270 KIAAEKHEYPYAEQERPLHPLS
-275 FGYYKEAETNSGL
+275 KGDLVNESLIDGPVCELISGLLGGGLTCRVDFGATIPVGSEVGYYT
-288 GNTNNLIDEYPD
+288 
-300 NSEQLS
+300 
-306 MLGHHELYVDFNEK
+306 
-320 IVKDSEIGFKTG
+320 TG
-332 GLKTLDID
+332 GGLASISLGATKLNAYD
-340 LTGLSL
+340 TGD
-346 FELTNN
+346 NN
-352 DVNNK
+352 PQSINT
-357 YVWGN
+357 
-362 EKVLSGG
+362 ESG
-369 IGISLLGTQDGSM
+369 IGV
-382 SAIAKEDCYGV
+382 SA
-393 KIKLNTGLVG
+393 LVG
-403 GLLDAI
+403 GAREFSMILTKKDTRRLELDLPSGINLLSAVKV
-409 LGLLG
+409 
-414 NTHYYY
+414 HY

-448 LPTPSD
+448 LPTPSE
-454 DGSVSYSLDRWPSG
+454 GTVIYSLISWPSG

-475 GNRITGMTV
+475 GNHMTGMTV
-484 NGDYVVQAIY
+484 NGDYVVKAVY
-494 KRGEETSWSYAVIHR
+494 TREEKETSWSYAVIHR
-509 DKKEAEAGCNT
+509 NKKEAVAGCNT
-520 MMINTSANQ
+520 MMINTSGNE

-554 NLVDD
+554 NLVDG

-591 GGGKTRVGFVMQ
+591 GGKTRVGFVMQ

-619 RLYNDGKEVFSG
+619 RLYKDGEEVFSG

-650 LRFYVETDQTFDQVE
+650 LRFYVETDRTFDQVE

-715 YAETKSSSAA
+715 YAETKSSSVA
-725 SVGSTMNNLSYVIDN
+725 SVGATTNNLSYVIDN

-771 PVGAI
+771 PLGAI

-803 ASESTSGGLASI
+803 ASESTSSGLASI

-822 LAYMEVTPLQDYD
+822 LAYMEVTPLQDYN

-871 EEPDDQGGTDG
+871 EELEVQGEIDIVYRG
-882 ITYKSI
+882 I

-894 DETNDLGKVRIS
+894 DETTYLGNVRIS
-906 VDAQDDKVG
+906 VDAKPELLG
-915 TKLTFTCYPYNGNG
+915 TELTFTCYPYNGNG
-929 QKIEQEAELQ
+929 QKIEQEAALQ
-939 QDDKGYFFEL
+939 QDNNGYFFEL

-978 KRNAADTDWNNW
+978 KRNASDTDWNNW
-990 SNWTDG
+990 NNWTDG

-1006 PTGATRYPNLKA
+1006 PAGATRYPNLNA

-1112 RAVTTATSGTDLNG
+1112 RAVTTATSGTDSNG
-1126 TVAAT
+1126 TVVAT
-1131 ADWSRTFNAVAQL
+1131 ADWSRTFNAVAQP

-1155 GNEGD
+1155 GND
-1160 GTSYRLRFPKAY
+1160 WGTSYRLRFPKAY
-1172 TEYNYYTLSGG
+1172 TEYNYYTLSGR
-1183 WVKEETLP
+1183 WVKKETLP

-1204 ESGFKPE
+1204 VIGFNPE
-1211 NAGRSFTFKLRNE
+1211 NAGSSFTFELRNE

-1262 ENVFG
+1262 ENIFG
-1267 EEEGLVRI
+1267 GEEGLVRI
-1275 SLSENGNL
+1275 SLGENGDL

-1296 PLQAFYVEAS
+1296 PLQAFYVEVS
-1306 GDNASDNVDITYTS
+1306 GDYASDNVNITYTS
-1320 NMFVQPFASTATR
+1320 NMFVQPSASTATR

-1340 PAAGEMKISAV
+1340 PTAGEMKISAV

-1361 LRSAGAS
+1361 LHSAGAS

-1373 KEDVITLI
+1373 KEDIVSLI
-1381 DENFM
+1381 DEDFM
-1386 PKVKVYTVAGKR
+1386 PKVKVYTVADKR
-1398 ALDIQKIKNAARVD
+1398 ALDIQKMSNATRVG

-1423 TKFTLNYGSNWKG
+1423 TEFTLDYGSNWKG

-1444 GNRYLLDGTSLTVNA
+1444 GKRYLLDGTSLTVNA

-1464 NNGRF
+1464 NDGRF

>member
-1 MRVFF
+1 MSVFF

-18 RIARK
+18 RIAGK

-31 LLAALLTV
+31 LLGALLTV

-59 GTRTEDNA
+59 GTRNETES
-67 NTSGLTISGDIK
+67 TSGLDVVQDEIYGA
-79 KFYDDKNNLLY
+79 
-90 SGYTYAPSRRV
+90 TYKPNCRV

-134 NLDNSVKLTGLA
+134 NLDNSVSLKGLA

-185 LNVLKGFWVKTYLKG
+185 LNVLQGFWVKTYLKG
-200 EEQDGSSTSGSGDDF
+200 KEQDGSSTSGSGDKF

-244 IGCASIDVDVLSGLE
+244 IGCASISVEVLSGLE
-259 FYYAFVGENPK
+259 FYYAFVGENPE
-270 KIAAS
+270 KIATYN
-275 FGYYKEAETNSGL
+275 GYYKQPETDSGGSITGL
-288 GNTNNLIDEYPD
+288 GNTNNLIDEELD

-306 MLGHHELYVDFNEK
+306 LAGHHELYVDFNEK

-332 GLKTLDID
+332 GFKTLDID

-403 GLLDAI
+403 GLLDVI

-454 DGSVSYSLDRWPSG
+454 GTVTYSLISYPEG
-468 ATSPSIS
+468 ATFPSIS

-520 MMINTSANQ
+520 MMINTSGNEV
-529 GQYTVVESSG
+529 QYTVVESSG

-554 NLVDD
+554 NLVDG

-591 GGGKTRVGFVMQ
+591 GGKTRVGFVMQ

-619 RLYNDGKEVFSG
+619 RLYKDGEEVFSG

-715 YAETKSSSAA
+715 YAETKSSSVA
-725 SVGSTMNNLSYVIDN
+725 SVGTTMNNLSYVIDN

-771 PVGAI
+771 PLGAI

-803 ASESTSGGLASI
+803 ASESTAGGLASI

-871 EEPDDQGGTDG
+871 EEPDDQGETD
-882 ITYKSI
+882 IAYKSI

-894 DETNDLGKVRIS
+894 DETTYLGNVRIF

-978 KRNAADTDWNNW
+978 KRNTADTDWNNW

-1006 PTGATRYPNLKA
+1006 PAGATRYPNLKA

-1087 YFTPLNGATY
+1087 YFTPLKEDTY
-1097 REVRHNPVVRQKMYS
+1097 REVRHNPIVRQKMYS

-1126 TVAAT
+1126 TVAST

-1172 TEYNYYTLSGG
+1172 TEYNYYTLSGR

-1247 TENKQSVQ
+1247 TENKRSVQ

-1320 NMFVQPFASTATR
+1320 DMFVQPSASTATR

-1373 KEDVITLI
+1373 KEDIVSLI
-1381 DENFM
+1381 DEDFM
-1386 PKVKVYTVAGKR
+1386 PKVKVYTVADKR
-1398 ALDIQKIKNAARVD
+1398 ALDIQKMSNATRVG
-1412 LGFMVKDGSQQ
+1412 LGFMVKDASQQ
-1423 TKFTLNYGSNWKG
+1423 TEFTLDYGSNWKG

-1444 GNRYLLDGTSLTVNA
+1444 GKRYLLDGTSLTVNA

-1464 NNGRF
+1464 NDGRF

>member
-1 MRVFF
+1 MSVFF

-18 RIARK
+18 RIAGK

-31 LLAALLTV
+31 FLAALLTV

-46 EDLLPSVQSVEHN
+46 EDLLPSVQSFEQG
-59 GTRTEDNA
+59 GTRAEA
-67 NTSGLTISGDIK
+67 ASTSGLDVVQ
-79 KFYDDKNNLLY
+79 DA
-90 SGYTYAPSRRV
+90 TYGATYKPNCRV

-134 NLDNSVKLTGLA
+134 NLDNSVSLKGLA
-146 EVNTGLP
+146 DVNTGLP

-185 LNVLKGFWVKTYLKG
+185 LNVLQGFWVKTYLKG
-200 EEQDGSSTSGSGDDF
+200 KEQDGSSTSGSGDNF
-215 QLLNLNLLN
+215 KLLNLNLLN

-270 KIAAS
+270 KIAA
-275 FGYYKEAETNSGL
+275 ETYA
-288 GNTNNLIDEYPD
+288 YPTAK
-300 NSEQLS
+300 Q
-306 MLGHHELYVDFNEK
+306 EK
-320 IVKDSEIGFKTG
+320 PAH
-332 GLKTLDID
+332 
-340 LTGLSL
+340 
-346 FELTNN
+346 
-352 DVNNK
+352 
-357 YVWGN
+357 
-362 EKVLSGG
+362 
-369 IGISLLGTQDGSM
+369 LGTGDLVNKNLNDGPVC
-382 SAIAKEDCYGV
+382 E
-393 KIKLNTGLVG
+393 LVS
-403 GLLDAI
+403 
-409 LGLLG
+409 GLLG
-414 NTHYYY
+414 GLTCRVDFGATIPVGSEVGYYTTGGGLASISLGATKLNAYDTGDNNPQSINTESGIGVSALVGDAREFSMILTKKDTRRLELDLPSGINLLSAVQVHY

-437 GNDTISTDYYN
+437 SNDTISTDYYN
-448 LPTPSD
+448 LPTPSE
-454 DGSVSYSLDRWPSG
+454 GSVIYSLIS
-468 ATSPSIS
+468 SPKGVASPEIS
-475 GNRITGMTV
+475 GNRMTGMTV
-484 NGDYVVQAIY
+484 NGDYVVKAVY
-494 KRGEETSWSYAVIHR
+494 TRGEETSWSYAVIHR
-509 DKKEAEAGCNT
+509 NKKEAVAGCNT
-520 MMINTSANQ
+520 MMINTSGNE

-539 SQGGISLFNKINNRQ
+539 SQGGISLFDKINNRQ
-554 NLVDD
+554 NLVDG

-591 GGGKTRVGFVMQ
+591 GGKTRVGFVMQ

-619 RLYNDGKEVFSG
+619 RLYKDGEEVFSG
-631 LTAENDAVGVGL
+631 LTAENDAIGVGL

-650 LRFYVETDQTFDQVE
+650 LRFYVETDKTFDQVE

-685 YEPVTCEE
+685 YEPTTCEE

-725 SVGSTMNNLSYVIDN
+725 SVGATMNNLSYVIDN

-790 NVTIAA
+790 NVAIAA

-822 LAYMEVTPLQDYD
+822 LAYMEVTPLQGYD

-871 EEPDDQGGTDG
+871 EEPDDQGETD
-882 ITYKSI
+882 IAYKSI

-894 DETNDLGKVRIS
+894 DETTYLGNVRIF

-929 QKIEQEAELQ
+929 QKIEQEAELR

-978 KRNAADTDWNNW
+978 KRNASDTDWNNW

-1006 PTGATRYPNLKA
+1006 PAGATRYPNLNA

-1087 YFTPLNGATY
+1087 YFTPLKEDTY
-1097 REVRHNPVVRQKMYS
+1097 REVRHNPIVRQKMYS
-1112 RAVTTATSGTDLNG
+1112 RAVTTATSGTNG
-1126 TVAAT
+1126 TVVAT
-1131 ADWSRTFNAVAQL
+1131 ADWSRTFNAVAQP

-1155 GNEGD
+1155 GND
-1160 GTSYRLRFPKAY
+1160 WGTSYRLRFPKAY
-1172 TEYNYYTLSGG
+1172 TEYNYYTLSGEC
-1183 WVKEETLP
+1183 VKKETLP
-1191 EGARN
+1191 VEARN

-1204 ESGFKPE
+1204 VSGFNPE
-1211 NAGRSFTFKLRNE
+1211 NAGNSFTFELRNDGK
-1224 EQGATYFVAGNPF
+1224 GATYFVAGNPF

-1247 TENKQSVQ
+1247 TENKQFVQ

-1262 ENVFG
+1262 ESVFG
-1267 EEEGLVRI
+1267 EEEVLVRI
-1275 SLSENGNL
+1275 SLGKNGDL

-1296 PLQAFYVEAS
+1296 PLQAFYVEALE
-1306 GDNASDNVDITYTS
+1306 GYTSDNVNITYTS
-1320 NMFVQPFASTATR
+1320 DMFVQPSASTATR

-1340 PAAGEMKISAV
+1340 PTAGEMKISAV

-1373 KEDVITLI
+1373 KEDIVSLI
-1381 DENFM
+1381 DEDFM
-1386 PKVKVYTVAGKR
+1386 PKVKVYTVADKR
-1398 ALDIQKIKNAARVD
+1398 ALDIQKMSNATRVG

-1423 TKFTLNYGSNWKG
+1423 TEFTLDYGSNWKG

-1444 GNRYLLDGTSLTVNA
+1444 GKRYLLDGTSLTVNA

-1464 NNGRF
+1464 NDGRF

>member
-1 MRVFF
+1 MSVFF

-18 RIARK
+18 RIAGK

-31 LLAALLTV
+31 FLAALLTV

-46 EDLLPSVQSVEHN
+46 EDLLPSVQSFEQG
-59 GTRTEDNA
+59 GTRAEA
-67 NTSGLTISGDIK
+67 ASTSGLDVVQDATGA
-79 KFYDDKNNLLY
+79 
-90 SGYTYAPSRRV
+90 TYKPNCRV

-134 NLDNSVKLTGLA
+134 NLDNSVSLKGLA
-146 EVNTGLP
+146 EVNAGLP

-172 VGFLYKDPGGLLS
+172 VGFLYKAPGGLLS
-185 LNVLKGFWVKTYLKG
+185 LNVLQGFWVKTYLKG
-200 EEQDGSSTSGSGDDF
+200 KEQDGSSTSGSGDKF

-244 IGCASIDVDVLSGLE
+244 IGCASISVDVLSGLE

-270 KIAAS
+270 KIAAE
-275 FGYYKEAETNSGL
+275 KH
-288 GNTNNLIDEYPD
+288 EYPYA
-300 NSEQLS
+300 EQERPLHSLS
-306 MLGHHELYVDFNEK
+306 KGDLVNKNLNDGPVCELV
-320 IVKDSEIGFKTG
+320 S
-332 GLKTLDID
+332 
-340 LTGLSL
+340 
-346 FELTNN
+346 
-352 DVNNK
+352 
-357 YVWGN
+357 
-362 EKVLSGG
+362 
-369 IGISLLGTQDGSM
+369 
-382 SAIAKEDCYGV
+382 
-393 KIKLNTGLVG
+393 
-403 GLLDAI
+403 
-409 LGLLG
+409 GLLG
-414 NTHYYY
+414 GLTCRVDFGATIPVGSEVGYYTTGGGLASISLGATKLNAYDTGDNNPQSINTESGIGVSALAGGAREFSMILTKKDTRRLELDLPSGINLLSAVKVHY

-448 LPTPSD
+448 LPTPSE
-454 DGSVSYSLDRWPSG
+454 GSVTYSLISWPSG

-475 GNRITGMTV
+475 GNHMTGMTV
-484 NGDYVVQAIY
+484 NGDYVVKAVY
-494 KRGEETSWSYAVIHR
+494 TREEKEISWSYAVIHR
-509 DKKEAEAGCNT
+509 NKKEAVAGCNT

-554 NLVDD
+554 NLVDG

-591 GGGKTRVGFVMQ
+591 GGKTRVGFVMQ

-619 RLYNDGKEVFSG
+619 RLYKDGEEVFSG
-631 LTAENDAVGVGL
+631 LTAENDAIGVGL

-650 LRFYVETDQTFDQVE
+650 LRFYVETDKTFDQVE

-685 YEPVTCEE
+685 YEPTTCEE

-725 SVGSTMNNLSYVIDN
+725 SVGATMNNLSYVIDN

-790 NVTIAA
+790 NVAIAA

-871 EEPDDQGGTDG
+871 EEPDDQGETD
-882 ITYKSI
+882 IAYKSI

-894 DETNDLGKVRIS
+894 DETTYLGNVRIF

-929 QKIEQEAELQ
+929 QKIEQEAELR

-978 KRNAADTDWNNW
+978 KRNASDTDWNNW

-1006 PTGATRYPNLKA
+1006 PAGATRYPDLNA

-1097 REVRHNPVVRQKMYS
+1097 REVRHNPIVRQKMYS
-1112 RAVTTATSGTDLNG
+1112 RAVTTATSGTNG
-1126 TVAAT
+1126 TVVAT
-1131 ADWSRTFNAVAQL
+1131 ADWSRTFNAVAQP

-1155 GNEGD
+1155 GND
-1160 GTSYRLRFPKAY
+1160 WGTSYRLRFPKAY

-1183 WVKEETLP
+1183 WVKKETLP

-1204 ESGFKPE
+1204 VIGFNPE
-1211 NAGRSFTFKLRNE
+1211 NAGNSFTFELRNE

-1262 ENVFG
+1262 ENIFG
-1267 EEEGLVRI
+1267 GEEGLVRI
-1275 SLSENGNL
+1275 SLGKNGDL

-1296 PLQAFYVEAS
+1296 PLQAFYVEALE
-1306 GDNASDNVDITYTS
+1306 GYTSDNVNITYTS
-1320 NMFVQPFASTATR
+1320 DMFVQPSASTATR

-1340 PAAGEMKISAV
+1340 PTAGEMKISAV

-1373 KEDVITLI
+1373 KEDIVSLI
-1381 DENFM
+1381 DEDFM
-1386 PKVKVYTVAGKR
+1386 PKVKVYTVADKR
-1398 ALDIQKIKNAARVD
+1398 ALDIQKMSNATRVG

-1423 TKFTLNYGSNWKG
+1423 TEFTLDYGSNWKG

-1444 GNRYLLDGTSLTVNA
+1444 GKRYLLDGTSLTVNA

-1464 NNGRF
+1464 NDGRF

>member
-1 MRVFF
+1 MSVFF

-18 RIARK
+18 RIAGK

-31 LLAALLTV
+31 FLAALLTV

-46 EDLLPSVQSVEHN
+46 EDLLPSVQSFEQG
-59 GTRTEDNA
+59 GTRAEA
-67 NTSGLTISGDIK
+67 ASTSGLDVVQ
-79 KFYDDKNNLLY
+79 DA
-90 SGYTYAPSRRV
+90 TYGATYKPNCRV

-134 NLDNSVKLTGLA
+134 NLDNFVSLKGLA
-146 EVNTGLP
+146 EVNAGLP

-159 VNRVYYDSSNGIK
+159 VNRVYYDSSNVIK
-172 VGFLYKDPGGLLS
+172 VGFLYKAPGGLLS
-185 LNVLKGFWVKTYLKG
+185 LNVLQGFWVKTYLKG
-200 EEQDGSSTSGSGDDF
+200 KEQDGSSTSGSGDKF

-244 IGCASIDVDVLSGLE
+244 IGCASISVDVLSGLE

-270 KIAAS
+270 KIAA
-275 FGYYKEAETNSGL
+275 ETYA
-288 GNTNNLIDEYPD
+288 YPTAK
-300 NSEQLS
+300 Q
-306 MLGHHELYVDFNEK
+306 EK
-320 IVKDSEIGFKTG
+320 PAH
-332 GLKTLDID
+332 
-340 LTGLSL
+340 
-346 FELTNN
+346 
-352 DVNNK
+352 
-357 YVWGN
+357 
-362 EKVLSGG
+362 
-369 IGISLLGTQDGSM
+369 LGTGDLVNKNLNDGPVC
-382 SAIAKEDCYGV
+382 E
-393 KIKLNTGLVG
+393 LVS
-403 GLLDAI
+403 
-409 LGLLG
+409 GLLG
-414 NTHYYY
+414 GLTCRVDFGATIPVDSEVGYYTTGGGLASISLGATKLNAYDTSDNNPQSINTESGIGVSALAGGAREFSMILTKENAQRLELDLPSGINLLSAVRVHY

-454 DGSVSYSLDRWPSG
+454 GTVSYSLFSSPDG
-468 ATSPSIS
+468 ATSSIS

-484 NGDYVVQAIY
+484 NGDYVVKAVY
-494 KRGEETSWSYAVIHR
+494 TREEKETSWSYAVIHR
-509 DKKEAEAGCNT
+509 NKKEAEAGCNT
-520 MMINTSANQ
+520 MMINTSGSE

-554 NLVDD
+554 NLVDG

-591 GGGKTRVGFVMQ
+591 GGKTRVGFVMQ

-619 RLYNDGKEVFSG
+619 RLYKDGEEVFSG
-631 LTAENDAVGVGL
+631 LTAENDAIGVGL

-685 YEPVTCEE
+685 YEPTTCEE

-725 SVGSTMNNLSYVIDN
+725 SVGATMNNLSYVIDN

-790 NVTIAA
+790 NVAIAA

-871 EEPDDQGGTDG
+871 EEPDDQGETD
-882 ITYKSI
+882 IAYKSI

-894 DETNDLGKVRIS
+894 DETTYLGNVRIF

-929 QKIEQEAELQ
+929 QKIEQEAELR

-978 KRNAADTDWNNW
+978 KRNASDTDWNNW

-1006 PTGATRYPNLKA
+1006 PAGATRYPDLNA

-1097 REVRHNPVVRQKMYS
+1097 REVRHNPIVRQKMYS
-1112 RAVTTATSGTDLNG
+1112 RAVTTATSGTDPNG

-1131 ADWSRTFNAVAQL
+1131 VDWSRTFNAVAQP

-1155 GNEGD
+1155 GND
-1160 GTSYRLRFPKAY
+1160 WGTSYRLRFPKAY

-1183 WVKEETLP
+1183 WVKKETLP

-1204 ESGFKPE
+1204 VIGFNPE
-1211 NAGRSFTFKLRNE
+1211 NAGSSFTFELRNE
-1224 EQGATYFVAGNPF
+1224 EQGATCFVAGNPF

-1262 ENVFG
+1262 ENIFG
-1267 EEEGLVRI
+1267 GEEGLVRI
-1275 SLSENGNL
+1275 SLGENGDL

-1296 PLQAFYVEAS
+1296 PLQAFYVEVS
-1306 GDNASDNVDITYTS
+1306 GDYASDNVNITYTS
-1320 NMFVQPFASTATR
+1320 NMFVQPSASTATR

-1340 PAAGEMKISAV
+1340 PTAGEMKISAV

-1373 KEDVITLI
+1373 KEDIVSLI
-1381 DENFM
+1381 DEDFM
-1386 PKVKVYTVAGKR
+1386 PKVKVYTVADKR
-1398 ALDIQKIKNAARVD
+1398 ALDIQKMSNATRVG

-1423 TKFTLNYGSNWKG
+1423 TEFTLDYGSNWKG

-1444 GNRYLLDGTSLTVNA
+1444 GKRYLLDGTSLTVNA

-1464 NNGRF
+1464 NDGRF

>member
-1 MRVFF
+1 MSVFF

-18 RIARK
+18 RIAGK

-31 LLAALLTV
+31 FLAALLTV

-46 EDLLPSVQSVEHN
+46 EDLLPSVQSFEQG
-59 GTRTEDNA
+59 GTRAEA
-67 NTSGLTISGDIK
+67 ASTSGLDVVQDATGA
-79 KFYDDKNNLLY
+79 
-90 SGYTYAPSRRV
+90 TYKPNCRV

-134 NLDNSVKLTGLA
+134 NLDNSVSLKGLA
-146 EVNTGLP
+146 EVNAGLP

-172 VGFLYKDPGGLLS
+172 VGFLYKAPGGLLS
-185 LNVLKGFWVKTYLKG
+185 LNVLQGFWVKTYLKG
-200 EEQDGSSTSGSGDDF
+200 KEQDGSSTSGSGDNF
-215 QLLNLNLLN
+215 KLLNLNLLN

-270 KIAAS
+270 KIAAEKHEYPYAEQERPLHPLS
-275 FGYYKEAETNSGL
+275 KGDLVNESLIDGPVCELISGLLGGGLTCRVDFGATIPVGSEVGYYT
-288 GNTNNLIDEYPD
+288 
-300 NSEQLS
+300 
-306 MLGHHELYVDFNEK
+306 
-320 IVKDSEIGFKTG
+320 TG
-332 GLKTLDID
+332 GGLASISLGATKLNAYD
-340 LTGLSL
+340 TGD
-346 FELTNN
+346 NN
-352 DVNNK
+352 PQSINT
-357 YVWGN
+357 
-362 EKVLSGG
+362 EGG
-369 IGISLLGTQDGSM
+369 IGV
-382 SAIAKEDCYGV
+382 SA
-393 KIKLNTGLVG
+393 LVG
-403 GLLDAI
+403 GAREFSMILTKENAQRLELDLPSGINLLSAVQV
-409 LGLLG
+409 
-414 NTHYYY
+414 HY

-437 GNDTISTDYYN
+437 GNDTISTDYHN
-448 LPTPSD
+448 LPTPSE
-454 DGSVSYSLDRWPSG
+454 GTVIYSLISWPSG

-475 GNRITGMTV
+475 GNHMTGMTV
-484 NGDYVVQAIY
+484 NGDYVVKAVY
-494 KRGEETSWSYAVIHR
+494 TREEKETSWSYAVIHR
-509 DKKEAEAGCNT
+509 NKKEAVAGCNT
-520 MMINTSANQ
+520 MMINTSGNE

-554 NLVDD
+554 NLVDG

-591 GGGKTRVGFVMQ
+591 GGKTRVGFVMQ

-619 RLYNDGKEVFSG
+619 RLYKDGEEVFSG
-631 LTAENDAVGVGL
+631 LTAENDAIGVGL

-650 LRFYVETDQTFDQVE
+650 LRFYVETDKTFDQVE

-685 YEPVTCEE
+685 YEPTTCEE

-725 SVGSTMNNLSYVIDN
+725 SVGATMNNLSYVIDN

-771 PVGAI
+771 PLGAI

-871 EEPDDQGGTDG
+871 EEPDDQGETD
-882 ITYKSI
+882 IAYKSI

-894 DETNDLGKVRIS
+894 DETTYLGNVRIF

-978 KRNAADTDWNNW
+978 KRNASDTDWNNW

-1006 PTGATRYPNLKA
+1006 PAGATRYPNLNA

-1087 YFTPLNGATY
+1087 YFTPLKEDTY
-1097 REVRHNPVVRQKMYS
+1097 REVRHNPIVRQKMYS
-1112 RAVTTATSGTDLNG
+1112 RAVTTATSGTNG
-1126 TVAAT
+1126 TVVAT
-1131 ADWSRTFNAVAQL
+1131 ADWSRTFNAVAQP

-1155 GNEGD
+1155 GND
-1160 GTSYRLRFPKAY
+1160 WGTSYRLRFPKAY
-1172 TEYNYYTLSGG
+1172 TEYNYYTLSGEC
-1183 WVKEETLP
+1183 VKKETLP
-1191 EGARN
+1191 VEARN

-1204 ESGFKPE
+1204 VSGFNPE
-1211 NAGRSFTFKLRNE
+1211 NAGNSFTFELRNDGK
-1224 EQGATYFVAGNPF
+1224 GATYFVAGNPF

-1262 ENVFG
+1262 ESVFG

-1275 SLSENGNL
+1275 SLGKNGDL
-1283 SFDVAGEQSNTIA
+1283 SFNVAGEQSNTIA
-1296 PLQAFYVEAS
+1296 PLQAFYVEALE
-1306 GDNASDNVDITYTS
+1306 GYTSDNVNITYTS
-1320 NMFVQPFASTATR
+1320 DMFVQPSASTATR

-1361 LRSAGAS
+1361 IRSAGAS

-1373 KEDVITLI
+1373 KEDIVSLI
-1381 DENFM
+1381 DEDFM
-1386 PKVKVYTVAGKR
+1386 PKVKVYTVADKR
-1398 ALDIQKIKNAARVD
+1398 ALDIQEMSNATRVD

-1423 TKFTLNYGSNWKG
+1423 TEFTLDYGSNWKG

-1444 GNRYLLDGTSLTVNA
+1444 GKRYLLDGTSLTVNA

-1464 NNGRF
+1464 NDGRF

>member
-1 MRVFF
+1 MSVFF

-18 RIARK
+18 RIAGK

-31 LLAALLTV
+31 FLAALLTV

-46 EDLLPSVQSVEHN
+46 EDLLPSVQSFEQG
-59 GTRTEDNA
+59 GTRAEA
-67 NTSGLTISGDIK
+67 ASTSGLDVVQ
-79 KFYDDKNNLLY
+79 DA
-90 SGYTYAPSRRV
+90 TYGATYKPNCRV

-134 NLDNSVKLTGLA
+134 NLDNFVSLKGLA
-146 EVNTGLP
+146 EVNAGLP

-159 VNRVYYDSSNGIK
+159 VNRVYYDSSNVIK

-185 LNVLKGFWVKTYLKG
+185 LDVLKGFWVKTYLKG
-200 EEQDGSSTSGSGDDF
+200 EEQDGSSTLGSGENF

-231 ISFTTTKP
+231 ISFTTTRP

-244 IGCASIDVDVLSGLE
+244 IGCASIDVEVLSGLE

-270 KIAAS
+270 KIAAEKHEYPYAEQERPLHPLS
-275 FGYYKEAETNSGL
+275 KGDLVNESLIDGPVCELISGLLGGGLTCRVDFGATIPVGSEVGYYT
-288 GNTNNLIDEYPD
+288 
-300 NSEQLS
+300 
-306 MLGHHELYVDFNEK
+306 
-320 IVKDSEIGFKTG
+320 TG
-332 GLKTLDID
+332 GGLASISLGATKLNAYD
-340 LTGLSL
+340 TGD
-346 FELTNN
+346 NN
-352 DVNNK
+352 PQSINT
-357 YVWGN
+357 
-362 EKVLSGG
+362 ESG
-369 IGISLLGTQDGSM
+369 IGV
-382 SAIAKEDCYGV
+382 SA
-393 KIKLNTGLVG
+393 LVG
-403 GLLDAI
+403 GAREFSMILTKKDTRRLELDLPSGINLLSAVKV
-409 LGLLG
+409 
-414 NTHYYY
+414 HY

-448 LPTPSD
+448 LPTPSE
-454 DGSVSYSLDRWPSG
+454 GTVIYSLISWPSG

-475 GNRITGMTV
+475 GNHMTGMTV
-484 NGDYVVQAIY
+484 NGDYVVKAVY
-494 KRGEETSWSYAVIHR
+494 TREEKETSWSYAVIHR
-509 DKKEAEAGCNT
+509 NKKEAVAGCNT
-520 MMINTSANQ
+520 MMINTSGNE

-554 NLVDD
+554 NLVDG

-591 GGGKTRVGFVMQ
+591 GGKTRVGFVMQ

-619 RLYNDGKEVFSG
+619 RLYKDGEEVFSG

-650 LRFYVETDQTFDQVE
+650 LRFYVETDRTFDQVE

-715 YAETKSSSAA
+715 YAETKSSSVA
-725 SVGSTMNNLSYVIDN
+725 SVGATTNNLSYVIDN

-771 PVGAI
+771 PLGAI

-803 ASESTSGGLASI
+803 ASESTSSGLASI

-822 LAYMEVTPLQDYD
+822 LAYMEVTPLQDYN

-871 EEPDDQGGTDG
+871 EELEVQGEIDIVYRG
-882 ITYKSI
+882 I

-894 DETNDLGKVRIS
+894 DETTYLGNVRIS
-906 VDAQDDKVG
+906 VDAKPELLG
-915 TKLTFTCYPYNGNG
+915 TELTFTCYPYNGNG
-929 QKIEQEAELQ
+929 QKIEQEAALQ
-939 QDDKGYFFEL
+939 QDNNGYFFEL

-978 KRNAADTDWNNW
+978 KRNASDTDWNNW

-1006 PTGATRYPNLKA
+1006 PAGATRYPNLNA

-1074 VTGDMFVSPEMPA
+1074 ITGDMFVSPEMPA
-1087 YFTPLNGATY
+1087 YFTPLKEDTY
-1097 REVRHNPVVRQKMYS
+1097 REVRHNPIVRQKMYS
-1112 RAVTTATSGTDLNG
+1112 RAVTTATSGTDSNG
-1126 TVAAT
+1126 TVVAT
-1131 ADWSRTFNAVAQL
+1131 ADWSRTFNAVAQP

-1155 GNEGD
+1155 GND
-1160 GTSYRLRFPKAY
+1160 WGTSYRLRFPKAY
-1172 TEYNYYTLSGG
+1172 TEYNYYTLSGR
-1183 WVKEETLP
+1183 WVKKETLP

-1211 NAGRSFTFKLRNE
+1211 NAGRSFTFELRNE

-1262 ENVFG
+1262 ESVFG

-1275 SLSENGNL
+1275 SLGKNGDL

-1296 PLQAFYVEAS
+1296 PLQAFYVEALE
-1306 GDNASDNVDITYTS
+1306 GYTSDNVNITYTS
-1320 NMFVQPFASTATR
+1320 DMFVQPSASTATR

-1340 PAAGEMKISAV
+1340 PTAGEMKISAV

-1361 LRSAGAS
+1361 IRSAGAS

-1373 KEDVITLI
+1373 KEDIVSLI
-1381 DENFM
+1381 DEDFM
-1386 PKVKVYTVAGKR
+1386 PKVKVYTVADKR
-1398 ALDIQKIKNAARVD
+1398 ALDIQKMSNATRVG

-1423 TKFTLNYGSNWKG
+1423 TEFTLDYGSNWKG

-1444 GNRYLLDGTSLTVNA
+1444 GKRYLLDGTSLTVNA

-1464 NNGRF
+1464 NDGRF

>member
-1 MRVFF
+1 MSVFF

-13 FLSAC
+13 FLSVC
-18 RIARK
+18 RIAGK

-31 LLAALLTV
+31 FLAALLTV

-46 EDLLPSVQSVEHN
+46 EDLLPSVQSFEQG
-59 GTRTEDNA
+59 GTRAETA
-67 NTSGLTISGDIK
+67 STSGLDVVQ
-79 KFYDDKNNLLY
+79 DA
-90 SGYTYAPSRRV
+90 TYGATYKPNCRV

-134 NLDNSVKLTGLA
+134 NLDNFVSLKGLA
-146 EVNTGLP
+146 EVNAGLP

-185 LNVLKGFWVKTYLKG
+185 LNVLQGFWVKTYLKG
-200 EEQDGSSTSGSGDDF
+200 KEQDGSSTSGSGDNF

-270 KIAAS
+270 KIAAE
-275 FGYYKEAETNSGL
+275 KH
-288 GNTNNLIDEYPD
+288 EYPYA
-300 NSEQLS
+300 EQERPLHPLS
-306 MLGHHELYVDFNEK
+306 KGDLVNE
-320 IVKDSEIGFKTG
+320 S
-332 GLKTLDID
+332 
-340 LTGLSL
+340 LT
-346 FELTNN
+346 
-352 DVNNK
+352 
-357 YVWGN
+357 
-362 EKVLSGG
+362 
-369 IGISLLGTQDGSM
+369 DGPVC
-382 SAIAKEDCYGV
+382 E
-393 KIKLNTGLVG
+393 LVG
-403 GLLDAI
+403 GLLGGGLTCRVDFGATIPVGSEVGYYTTGGGLASISLGATKLNAYDTSDNNPQSINAESGIGVSALAGGAREFSMI
-409 LGLLG
+409 LTKKDTRRLELDLPSGINLLSAVQV
-414 NTHYYY
+414 HY

-454 DGSVSYSLDRWPSG
+454 GTVSYSLFSSPDG
-468 ATSPSIS
+468 ATSSIS

-484 NGDYVVQAIY
+484 NGDYVVKAVY
-494 KRGEETSWSYAVIHR
+494 TREEKEISWSYAVIHR
-509 DKKEAEAGCNT
+509 NKKEAEAGCNT
-520 MMINTSANQ
+520 MMINTSGNK

-554 NLVDD
+554 NLVDG

-580 GVHSSQDIAPQ
+580 GVHSSQDIALQ

-619 RLYNDGKEVFSG
+619 RLYKDGKEVFSG
-631 LTAENDAVGVGL
+631 LTAENDAIGVGL

-650 LRFYVETDQTFDQVE
+650 LRFYVETDKTFDQVE

-685 YEPVTCEE
+685 YEPTTCEE

-715 YAETKSSSAA
+715 YAETKFSSAA
-725 SVGSTMNNLSYVIDN
+725 SVGATMNNLSYVIDN
-740 SQQTAASIVAG
+740 SQQTAASIVTG

-790 NVTIAA
+790 NVAIAA

-846 ALETVWLSGFYIR
+846 ALKTIWLSGFYIR

-871 EEPDDQGGTDG
+871 EELEVQGEID
-882 ITYKSI
+882 IVYRDI

-894 DETNDLGKVRIS
+894 DETTYLGNVRIS
-906 VDAQDDKVG
+906 VDAKPELLG
-915 TKLTFTCYPYNGNG
+915 TELTFTCYPYNGNG
-929 QKIEQEAELQ
+929 QKIEQEAALQ
-939 QDDKGYFFEL
+939 QDNNGYFFEL

-978 KRNAADTDWNNW
+978 KRNALDTDWNNW
-990 SNWTDG
+990 NNWTDG

-1006 PTGATRYPNLKA
+1006 PAGATRYPNLNA

-1112 RAVTTATSGTDLNG
+1112 RAVTTATSGTDPNG
-1126 TVAAT
+1126 TVVAT
-1131 ADWSRTFNAVAQL
+1131 ADWSRTFNAVAQP

-1155 GNEGD
+1155 GND
-1160 GTSYRLRFPKAY
+1160 WGTSYRLRFPKAY

-1183 WVKEETLP
+1183 WVKKETLP

-1204 ESGFKPE
+1204 VIGFNPE
-1211 NAGRSFTFKLRNE
+1211 NAGSSFTFELRNE
-1224 EQGATYFVAGNPF
+1224 EQGATCFVAGNPF

-1262 ENVFG
+1262 ENIFG
-1267 EEEGLVRI
+1267 GKEGLVRI
-1275 SLSENGNL
+1275 SLGENGDL

-1296 PLQAFYVEAS
+1296 PLQAFYVEVS
-1306 GDNASDNVDITYTS
+1306 GDYASDNVNITYTS
-1320 NMFVQPFASTATR
+1320 NMFVQPSASTATR

-1340 PAAGEMKISAV
+1340 PTAGEMKISAV

-1373 KEDVITLI
+1373 KEDIVSLI
-1381 DENFM
+1381 DEDFM
-1386 PKVKVYTVAGKR
+1386 PKVKVYTVADKR
-1398 ALDIQKIKNAARVD
+1398 ALDIQKMSNATRVG

-1423 TKFTLNYGSNWKG
+1423 TEFTLDYGSNWKG

-1444 GNRYLLDGTSLTVNA
+1444 GKRYLLDGTSLTVNA

-1464 NNGRF
+1464 NDGRF

>member
-1 MRVFF
+1 MSIFF

-18 RIARK
+18 RIAGK
-23 KWSASVPL
+23 NWSASVPL

-46 EDLLPSVQSVEHN
+46 EDLAPSMLSFEQG
-59 GTRTEDNA
+59 GTRAETPS
-67 NTSGLTISGDIK
+67 TSGLDVVQ
-79 KFYDDKNNLLY
+79 DA
-90 SGYTYAPSRRV
+90 TYGATYKPNRRV

-114 KNLVGVLSNSDN
+114 DNLVGVLSSSDN
-126 KLEYLVDK
+126 KLEYLVD
-134 NLDNSVKLTGLA
+134 NDLTNSVSLTGLA

-185 LNVLKGFWVKTYLKG
+185 LDVLQGFWIKTYLKG
-200 EEQDGSSTSGSGDDF
+200 KEQDGSSTSGSGDSF

-231 ISFTTTKP
+231 ISFNTKKP

-244 IGCASIDVDVLSGLE
+244 IGCGSISVDVLSGLE
-259 FYYAFVGENPK
+259 FYYAFVGENPE

-275 FGYYKEAETNSGL
+275 FGYYSNAETNPGGIMGA
-288 GNTNNLIDEYPD
+288 GNTNNLIDDSPY

-306 MLGHHELYVDFNEK
+306 LAGHHELYVDFNEK
-320 IVKDSEIGFKTG
+320 IAKDSEIGFKTG
-332 GLKTLDID
+332 GFKTLDID

-352 DVNNK
+352 DANNK

-362 EKVLSGG
+362 EKELSGG

-382 SAIAKEDCYGV
+382 SAIAEDDCYGV

-403 GLLDAI
+403 GLLDVI

-414 NTHYYY
+414 NTNYYY

-448 LPTPSD
+448 LPTPSK
-454 DGSVSYSLDRWPSG
+454 GGVSYSLVSGPNG
-468 ATSPSIS
+468 ATSSIS

-484 NGDYVVQAIY
+484 NGDYVVRAVY
-494 KRGEETSWSYAVIHR
+494 TREGETSWSCAVIHR
-509 DKKEAEAGCNT
+509 NKKEVVSGCNT
-520 MMINTSANQ
+520 MMINTSDNPT
-529 GQYTVVESSG
+529 QYSVEEPLG
-539 SQGGISLFNKINNRQ
+539 AQGGISLFNKIEDVE
-554 NLVDD
+554 NLVDAE
-559 DYTNYAEATNVL
+559 YNNYAEATNVL
-571 SLIQFGSLA
+571 SLIQLGGLA
-580 GVHSSQDIAPQ
+580 SVKSNEEINKQNV
-591 GGGKTRVGFVMQ
+591 KTRVGFVMQ

-619 RLYNDGKEVFSG
+619 RLYKGQTKVYEG
-631 LTAENDAVGVGL
+631 LTGQNNTVGVGL
-643 VGNDGSK
+643 IGNDGSK
-650 LRFYVETDQTFDQVE
+650 LRFYVETDVAFDRVE
-665 LWTAGLLNVNLNT
+665 LWSAGLLNINLNT

-685 YEPVTCEE
+685 YEPVEGCENNTT
-693 YAGTSEAC
+693 TSEAC

-715 YAETKSSSAA
+715 YAETKSP
-725 SVGSTMNNLSYVIDN
+725 SVVGVGTTMNNLSYVIDN

-757 STVAVKFNSIRGGQ
+757 STVAVKFNRVRGGQ

-776 LRTPGYVLNASVLQ
+776 LRTPGYTLNASVLQ

-803 ASESTSGGLASI
+803 ASESTSSGLASI

-841 PSLAD
+841 PSLANT
-846 ALETVWLSGFYIR
+846 LETVWLSGFYIR
-859 PDANGNGIPDCA
+859 PDANNNGIPDCA
-871 EEPDDQGGTDG
+871 EEPADQGGTDG
-882 ITYKSI
+882 ITYNGI

-894 DETNDLGKVRIS
+894 DKTTYLGHVRIS
-906 VDAQDDKVG
+906 VDAKPELLN
-915 TKLTFTCYPYNGNG
+915 KPITFTCYPYNGNG

-963 YNGLRAQVHPLKTTW
+963 NGLRAQVHPLKTTW
-978 KRNAADTDWNNW
+978 KRNPTDTDWNNW

-1006 PTGATRYPNLKA
+1006 PTGARRYPVLES
-1018 WGSVDKFY
+1018 WSSIDTFY
-1026 GGNYCANIHFEPG
+1026 GGNYCENIHFEPG

-1049 YDCAYVEMEVQS
+1049 YSRAYVEME
-1061 GMYHMI
+1061 MADAMPRMI
-1067 STPLHGM
+1067 SIPLQGM
-1074 VTGDMFVSPEMPA
+1074 VTGDMFVSSEMPA
-1087 YFTPLNGATY
+1087 YFTPLNNETY
-1097 REVRHNPVVRQKMYS
+1097 PEVRHNPLVRQQMYS
-1112 RAVTTATSGTDLNG
+1112 RAVTTATSGTNDPNS
-1126 TVAAT
+1126 TIAAT
-1131 ADWSRTFNAVAQL
+1131 ADWSRTFNAVAQP
-1144 YEQAQG
+1144 YERAQG
-1150 IKMMV
+1150 IMLMV
-1155 GNEGD
+1155 GSEGD
-1160 GTSYRLRFPKAY
+1160 GTSYRLRFPKDY
-1172 TEYNYYTLSGG
+1172 TIYNYYTLSGG
-1183 WVKEETLP
+1183 WMKEEILP
-1191 EGARN
+1191 NVARDK
-1196 MNGKFAYE
+1196 NGRFTYE

-1211 NAGRSFTFKLRNE
+1211 NVRNSFTFKLRNDKQGDK
-1224 EQGATYFVAGNPF
+1224 QGAIYFVAGNPF
-1237 MSYLDIKTFL
+1237 MSYLDIQKFL
-1247 TENKQSVQ
+1247 QRNSGSVS
-1255 AIRIIDS
+1255 AICVLS
-1262 ENVFG
+1262 
-1267 EEEGLVRI
+1267 EEGEQIAI
-1275 SLSENGNL
+1275 SLDSKDGIR
-1283 SFDVAGEQSNTIA
+1283 TIA
-1296 PLQAFYVEAS
+1296 PLQAFYVVS
-1306 GDNASDNVDITYTS
+1306 NNTNSTQLDITYTS
-1320 NMFVQPFASTATR
+1320 DMFVQPSASTAAR
-1333 SSRSASV
+1333 SSRSAFAL
-1340 PAAGEMKISAV
+1340 AAGEMKISAV

-1373 KEDVITLI
+1373 KEDVISLI
-1381 DENFM
+1381 DEHFM

-1423 TKFTLNYGSNWKG
+1423 TRFTLNYGSNWKG

-1444 GNRYLLDGTSLTVNA
+1444 GKRYRLEGNPLTVNA
-1459 GAMKS
+1459 GVMKTNS
-1464 NNGRF
+1464 GRF

>member
-1 MRVFF
+1 MSVFF

-18 RIARK
+18 RIAGK

-31 LLAALLTV
+31 FLAALLTV

-46 EDLLPSVQSVEHN
+46 EDLLPSVQSFEQG
-59 GTRTEDNA
+59 GTRAEA
-67 NTSGLTISGDIK
+67 ASTSGLDVVQDATGA
-79 KFYDDKNNLLY
+79 
-90 SGYTYAPSRRV
+90 TYKPNCRV

-134 NLDNSVKLTGLA
+134 NLDNSVSLKGLA
-146 EVNTGLP
+146 EVNAGLP

-172 VGFLYKDPGGLLS
+172 VGFLYKAPGGLLS
-185 LNVLKGFWVKTYLKG
+185 LNVLQGFWVKTYLKG
-200 EEQDGSSTSGSGDDF
+200 KEQDGSSTSGSGDKF

-244 IGCASIDVDVLSGLE
+244 IGCASISVEVLSGLE

-270 KIAAS
+270 KIAAEKHEYPYAEQERPLHPLS
-275 FGYYKEAETNSGL
+275 KGDLVNESLIDGPVCELVSGLLGGLTCRVDFGATIPVGSEVGYYT
-288 GNTNNLIDEYPD
+288 
-300 NSEQLS
+300 
-306 MLGHHELYVDFNEK
+306 
-320 IVKDSEIGFKTG
+320 TG
-332 GLKTLDID
+332 GGLASISLGATKLNAYD
-340 LTGLSL
+340 TGD
-346 FELTNN
+346 NN
-352 DVNNK
+352 PQSINT
-357 YVWGN
+357 
-362 EKVLSGG
+362 ESG
-369 IGISLLGTQDGSM
+369 IGV
-382 SAIAKEDCYGV
+382 SA
-393 KIKLNTGLVG
+393 LVG
-403 GLLDAI
+403 GAREFSMILTKKDTRRLELDLPSGINLLSAVKV
-409 LGLLG
+409 
-414 NTHYYY
+414 HY

-448 LPTPSD
+448 LPTPSE
-454 DGSVSYSLDRWPSG
+454 GTVIYSLISWPSG

-475 GNRITGMTV
+475 GNHMTGMTV
-484 NGDYVVQAIY
+484 NGDYVVKAVY
-494 KRGEETSWSYAVIHR
+494 TRGEETSWSYAVIHR
-509 DKKEAEAGCNT
+509 NKKEAVAGCNT
-520 MMINTSANQ
+520 MMINTSGNE

-554 NLVDD
+554 NLVDG

-591 GGGKTRVGFVMQ
+591 GGKTRVGFVMQ

-619 RLYNDGKEVFSG
+619 RLYKDGEEVFSG

-685 YEPVTCEE
+685 YEPTTCEE

-725 SVGSTMNNLSYVIDN
+725 SVGATMNNLSYVIDN

-790 NVTIAA
+790 NVAIAA

-871 EEPDDQGGTDG
+871 EEPDDQGETD
-882 ITYKSI
+882 IAYKSI

-894 DETNDLGKVRIS
+894 DETTYLGNVRIF

-929 QKIEQEAELQ
+929 QKIEQEAELR

-978 KRNAADTDWNNW
+978 KRNASDTDWNNW

-1006 PTGATRYPNLKA
+1006 PAGATRYPDLNA

-1074 VTGDMFVSPEMPA
+1074 VTGDMFVSPEMSA

-1097 REVRHNPVVRQKMYS
+1097 REVRHNPIVRQKMYS
-1112 RAVTTATSGTDLNG
+1112 RAVTTATSGTNG
-1126 TVAAT
+1126 TVVAT
-1131 ADWSRTFNAVAQL
+1131 ADWSRTFNAVAQP

-1155 GNEGD
+1155 GND
-1160 GTSYRLRFPKAY
+1160 WGTSYRLRFPKAY
-1172 TEYNYYTLSGG
+1172 TEYNYYTLSGE
-1183 WVKEETLP
+1183 WVKKETLP

-1204 ESGFKPE
+1204 VIGFNPE
-1211 NAGRSFTFKLRNE
+1211 NAGSSFTFELRNE

-1262 ENVFG
+1262 ENIFG
-1267 EEEGLVRI
+1267 GEEGLVRI
-1275 SLSENGNL
+1275 SLGKNGDL

-1296 PLQAFYVEAS
+1296 PLQAFYVEALE
-1306 GDNASDNVDITYTS
+1306 GYTSDNVNITYTS
-1320 NMFVQPFASTATR
+1320 DMFVQPSASTATR

-1340 PAAGEMKISAV
+1340 PTAGEMKISAV

-1361 LRSAGAS
+1361 LHSAGAS

-1373 KEDVITLI
+1373 KEDIVSLI
-1381 DENFM
+1381 DEDFM
-1386 PKVKVYTVAGKR
+1386 PKVKVYTVADKR
-1398 ALDIQKIKNAARVD
+1398 ALDIQKMSNATRVG

-1423 TKFTLNYGSNWKG
+1423 TEFTLDYGSNWKG

-1444 GNRYLLDGTSLTVNA
+1444 GKRYLLDGTSLTVNA

-1464 NNGRF
+1464 NDGRF

>member
-1 MRVFF
+1 MSVFF

-18 RIARK
+18 RIAGK

-31 LLAALLTV
+31 FLAALLTV

-46 EDLLPSVQSVEHN
+46 EDLLPSVQSFEQG
-59 GTRTEDNA
+59 GTRAEA
-67 NTSGLTISGDIK
+67 ASTSGLDVVQDT
-79 KFYDDKNNLLY
+79 
-90 SGYTYAPSRRV
+90 TYGATYKPNCRV

-134 NLDNSVKLTGLA
+134 NLDNFVSLKGLA
-146 EVNTGLP
+146 EVNAGLP

-159 VNRVYYDSSNGIK
+159 VNRVYYDSSNVIK

-185 LNVLKGFWVKTYLKG
+185 LNVLQGFWVKTYLKG
-200 EEQDGSSTSGSGDDF
+200 KEQDGSSTSGSGDNF
-215 QLLNLNLLN
+215 KLLNLNLLN

-270 KIAAS
+270 KIAAEKHE
-275 FGYYKEAETNSGL
+275 YPYAEQERPLHPLSKGDLVNES
-288 GNTNNLIDEYPD
+288 LIDGPVC
-300 NSEQLS
+300 
-306 MLGHHELYVDFNEK
+306 EL
-320 IVKDSEIGFKTG
+320 
-332 GLKTLDID
+332 
-340 LTGLSL
+340 
-346 FELTNN
+346 
-352 DVNNK
+352 
-357 YVWGN
+357 
-362 EKVLSGG
+362 
-369 IGISLLGTQDGSM
+369 IS
-382 SAIAKEDCYGV
+382 
-393 KIKLNTGLVG
+393 
-403 GLLDAI
+403 
-409 LGLLG
+409 GLLG
-414 NTHYYY
+414 GGLTCRVDFGATIPVGSEVGYYTTGGGLASISLGATKLNAYDTSDNNPQSINTESGIGVSALAGGAREFSMILTKKDTRRLELDLPSGINLLSAVQVHY

-454 DGSVSYSLDRWPSG
+454 GTVSYSLISWPSG

-475 GNRITGMTV
+475 GNHMTGMTV
-484 NGDYVVQAIY
+484 NGDYAVKAVY
-494 KRGEETSWSYAVIHR
+494 TREEKETSWSYAVIHR
-509 DKKEAEAGCNT
+509 NKKEAVAGCNT
-520 MMINTSANQ
+520 MMINTSENQ

-554 NLVDD
+554 NLVDG

-591 GGGKTRVGFVMQ
+591 GGKTRVGFVMQ

-619 RLYNDGKEVFSG
+619 RLYKDGEEVFSG
-631 LTAENDAVGVGL
+631 LTAENDAIGVGL

-650 LRFYVETDQTFDQVE
+650 LRFYVETDKTFDQVE

-725 SVGSTMNNLSYVIDN
+725 SVGATMNNLSYVIDN

-790 NVTIAA
+790 NVAIAA
-796 YNGGQAV
+796 YYGGQAV

-871 EEPDDQGGTDG
+871 EEPEDQGETD
-882 ITYKSI
+882 ITYRSI

-894 DETNDLGKVRIS
+894 DETTYLGNVRIS
-906 VDAQDDKVG
+906 VDAKSELLG
-915 TKLTFTCYPYNGNG
+915 TELTFTCYPYNGNG
-929 QKIEQEAELQ
+929 QKIEQKAELQ

-978 KRNAADTDWNNW
+978 KRNASDTDWNNW

-1006 PTGATRYPNLKA
+1006 PAGATRYPNLNA

-1074 VTGDMFVSPEMPA
+1074 ITGDMFVSPEMPA
-1087 YFTPLNGATY
+1087 YFTPLKEDTY
-1097 REVRHNPVVRQKMYS
+1097 REMRHNPIVRQKMYS
-1112 RAVTTATSGTDLNG
+1112 RAVTTATSGTNG
-1126 TVAAT
+1126 TVVAT
-1131 ADWSRTFNAVAQL
+1131 ADWSRTFNAVAQP

-1155 GNEGD
+1155 GND
-1160 GTSYRLRFPKAY
+1160 WGTSYRLRFPKAY
-1172 TEYNYYTLSGG
+1172 TEYNYYTLSGEC
-1183 WVKEETLP
+1183 VKKETLP
-1191 EGARN
+1191 VEARN

-1204 ESGFKPE
+1204 VSGFNPE
-1211 NAGRSFTFKLRNE
+1211 NAGNSFTFELRNDGK
-1224 EQGATYFVAGNPF
+1224 GATYFVAGNPF

-1247 TENKQSVQ
+1247 TENKQFVQ

-1262 ENVFG
+1262 ESVFG
-1267 EEEGLVRI
+1267 EEKGLVRI
-1275 SLSENGNL
+1275 SLGKNGDL
-1283 SFDVAGEQSNTIA
+1283 SFNVAGEQSNTIA
-1296 PLQAFYVEAS
+1296 PLQAFYVEALE
-1306 GDNASDNVDITYTS
+1306 GYTSDNVNITYTS
-1320 NMFVQPFASTATR
+1320 DMFVQPSASTATR

-1340 PAAGEMKISAV
+1340 PTAGEMKISAV

-1361 LRSAGAS
+1361 IRSAGAS

-1373 KEDVITLI
+1373 KEDIVSLI
-1381 DENFM
+1381 DEDFM
-1386 PKVKVYTVAGKR
+1386 PKVKVYTVADKR
-1398 ALDIQKIKNAARVD
+1398 ALDIQKMSNATRVG

-1423 TKFTLNYGSNWKG
+1423 TEFTLDYGSNWKG

-1444 GNRYLLDGTSLTVNA
+1444 GKRYLLDGTSLTVNA

-1464 NNGRF
+1464 NDGRF

>member
-1 MRVFF
+1 MSVFF

-18 RIARK
+18 RIAGK

-31 LLAALLTV
+31 FLAALLTV

-46 EDLLPSVQSVEHN
+46 EDLLPSVQSFEQG
-59 GTRTEDNA
+59 GTRAEA
-67 NTSGLTISGDIK
+67 ASTSGLDVVQ
-79 KFYDDKNNLLY
+79 DA
-90 SGYTYAPSRRV
+90 TYGATYKPNCRV

-134 NLDNSVKLTGLA
+134 NLDNFVSLKGLA
-146 EVNTGLP
+146 EVNAGLP

-159 VNRVYYDSSNGIK
+159 VNRVYYDSSNVIK

-185 LNVLKGFWVKTYLKG
+185 LDVLKGFWVKTYLKG
-200 EEQDGSSTSGSGDDF
+200 EEQDGSSTLGSGENF

-231 ISFTTTKP
+231 ISFTTTRP

-244 IGCASIDVDVLSGLE
+244 IGCASIDVEVLSGLE

-270 KIAAS
+270 KIAAEKHEYPYAEQERPLHPLS
-275 FGYYKEAETNSGL
+275 KGDLVNESLIDGPVCELISGLLGGGLTCRVDFGATIPVGSEVGYYT
-288 GNTNNLIDEYPD
+288 
-300 NSEQLS
+300 
-306 MLGHHELYVDFNEK
+306 
-320 IVKDSEIGFKTG
+320 TG
-332 GLKTLDID
+332 GGLASISLGATKLNAYD
-340 LTGLSL
+340 TGD
-346 FELTNN
+346 NN
-352 DVNNK
+352 PQCINT
-357 YVWGN
+357 
-362 EKVLSGG
+362 ESG
-369 IGISLLGTQDGSM
+369 IGV
-382 SAIAKEDCYGV
+382 SA
-393 KIKLNTGLVG
+393 LVG
-403 GLLDAI
+403 GAREFSMILTKKDTRRLELDLPSGINLLSAVKV
-409 LGLLG
+409 
-414 NTHYYY
+414 HY

-448 LPTPSD
+448 LPTPSE
-454 DGSVSYSLDRWPSG
+454 GTVIYSLISWPSG

-475 GNRITGMTV
+475 GNHMTGMTV
-484 NGDYVVQAIY
+484 NGDYVVKAVY
-494 KRGEETSWSYAVIHR
+494 TREEKETSWSYAVIHR
-509 DKKEAEAGCNT
+509 NKKEAVAGCNT
-520 MMINTSANQ
+520 MMINTSGNE

-554 NLVDD
+554 NLVDG

-591 GGGKTRVGFVMQ
+591 GGKTRVGFVMQ

-619 RLYNDGKEVFSG
+619 RLYKDGEEVFSG

-650 LRFYVETDQTFDQVE
+650 LRFYVETDRTFDQVE

-715 YAETKSSSAA
+715 YAETKSSSVA
-725 SVGSTMNNLSYVIDN
+725 SVGATTNNLSYVIDN

-771 PVGAI
+771 PLGAI

-803 ASESTSGGLASI
+803 ASESTSSGLASI

-822 LAYMEVTPLQDYD
+822 LAYMEVTPLQDYN

-871 EEPDDQGGTDG
+871 EELEVQGEIDIVYRG
-882 ITYKSI
+882 I

-894 DETNDLGKVRIS
+894 DETTYLGNVRIS
-906 VDAQDDKVG
+906 VDAKPELLG
-915 TKLTFTCYPYNGNG
+915 TELTFTCYPYNGNG
-929 QKIEQEAELQ
+929 QKIEQEAALQ
-939 QDDKGYFFEL
+939 QDNNGYFFEL

-978 KRNAADTDWNNW
+978 KRNASDTDWNNW
-990 SNWTDG
+990 NNWTDG

-1006 PTGATRYPNLKA
+1006 PAGATRYPNLNA

-1112 RAVTTATSGTDLNG
+1112 RAVTTATSGTNG

-1131 ADWSRTFNAVAQL
+1131 VDWSRTFNAVAQP

-1155 GNEGD
+1155 GND
-1160 GTSYRLRFPKAY
+1160 WGTSYRLRFPKAY

-1183 WVKEETLP
+1183 WVKKETLP

-1204 ESGFKPE
+1204 VIGFNPE
-1211 NAGRSFTFKLRNE
+1211 NAGSSFTFELRNE

-1262 ENVFG
+1262 ENIFG
-1267 EEEGLVRI
+1267 GEEGLVRI
-1275 SLSENGNL
+1275 SLGENGDL

-1296 PLQAFYVEAS
+1296 PLQAFYVEVS
-1306 GDNASDNVDITYTS
+1306 GDYASDNVNITYTS
-1320 NMFVQPFASTATR
+1320 NMFVQPSASTATR

-1340 PAAGEMKISAV
+1340 PTAGEMKISAV

-1361 LRSAGAS
+1361 LHSAGAS

-1373 KEDVITLI
+1373 KEDIVSLI
-1381 DENFM
+1381 DEDFM
-1386 PKVKVYTVAGKR
+1386 PKVKVYTVADKR
-1398 ALDIQKIKNAARVD
+1398 ALDIQKMSNATRVG

-1423 TKFTLNYGSNWKG
+1423 TEFTLDYGSNWKG

-1444 GNRYLLDGTSLTVNA
+1444 GKRYLLDGTSLTVNA

-1464 NNGRF
+1464 NDGRF

>member
-1 MRVFF
+1 MSVFF

-18 RIARK
+18 RIAGK

-31 LLAALLTV
+31 FLAALLTV

-59 GTRTEDNA
+59 GTRNETES
-67 NTSGLTISGDIK
+67 TSGLDVEQ
-79 KFYDDKNNLLY
+79 NE
-90 SGYTYAPSRRV
+90 TYGATYKPNCRV

-134 NLDNSVKLTGLA
+134 NLDNSVSLNGLA

-172 VGFLYKDPGGLLS
+172 VGFLYKDPEGLLS
-185 LNVLKGFWVKTYLKG
+185 LNVLQGFWVKTYLKG
-200 EEQDGSSTSGSGDDF
+200 KEQDGSSTSGSGDNF

-231 ISFTTTKP
+231 ISFTTKKP

-244 IGCASIDVDVLSGLE
+244 IGCASIHVNVLSGLE

-332 GLKTLDID
+332 GFKTLDID

-403 GLLDAI
+403 GLLDVI

-437 GNDTISTDYYN
+437 GNDTISTDYYD

-454 DGSVSYSLDRWPSG
+454 GFVSYSLISWPSG
-468 ATSPSIS
+468 ATSPSVLD
-475 GNRITGMTV
+475 NHMTGMTV
-484 NGDYVVQAIY
+484 NGDYVIRAVY
-494 KRGEETSWSYAVIHR
+494 TREGETSHSYAVIHR
-509 DKKEAEAGCNT
+509 DKKEAEEGCNT
-520 MMINTSANQ
+520 MMINISGNEV
-529 GQYTVVESSG
+529 QYTVVESSG

-554 NLVDD
+554 NLVDG
-559 DYTNYAEATNVL
+559 DYTNYAEAINVL

-591 GGGKTRVGFVMQ
+591 GGKTRVGFVMQ

-619 RLYNDGKEVFSG
+619 RLYKDGKEVFSG

-715 YAETKSSSAA
+715 YAETKSSSAV
-725 SVGSTMNNLSYVIDN
+725 SVGATMNNLSYVIDN

-771 PVGAI
+771 PLGAI

-871 EEPDDQGGTDG
+871 EEPADQGGTDG
-882 ITYKSI
+882 ITYKGI

-894 DETNDLGKVRIS
+894 DGTTYLGHVRIF

-929 QKIEQEAELQ
+929 QKIEQEAALQ
-939 QDDKGYFFEL
+939 QDNNDYFFKL

-955 YSISGLST
+955 YSISGLPT

-978 KRNAADTDWNNW
+978 KRNPSDTDWNNW

-1006 PTGATRYPNLKA
+1006 PAGATRYPDLNA
-1018 WGSVDKFY
+1018 WGSVDNFY

-1087 YFTPLNGATY
+1087 YFTPLKEDTY
-1097 REVRHNPVVRQKMYS
+1097 REVRHNPIVRQKMYS

-1126 TVAAT
+1126 TVAST

-1172 TEYNYYTLSGG
+1172 TEYNYYTLSGR

-1267 EEEGLVRI
+1267 EKEGLVRI

-1320 NMFVQPFASTATR
+1320 DMFVQPSASTATR

-1373 KEDVITLI
+1373 KEDIVSLI
-1381 DENFM
+1381 DEDFM
-1386 PKVKVYTVAGKR
+1386 PKVKVYTVADKR
-1398 ALDIQKIKNAARVD
+1398 ALDIQKMSNATRVD

-1423 TKFTLNYGSNWKG
+1423 TEFTLDYGSNWKG

-1444 GNRYLLDGTSLTVNA
+1444 GKRYLLDGTSLTVNA

-1464 NNGRF
+1464 NDGRF